1 MHNVGSRSIWRRAG
15 QMLSVLIVATLVVFG
30 LGNNPSRAATPVLNV
45 SITPEKTSY
54 NSGDTQKYTVSWSC
68 TSVTEDCVDSVIKVR
83 IPHAVNQAGDAID
96 KAVAANLAAT
106 AASGTPAVSANI
118 TPGRATTDAY
128 VTYNM
133 GRIPAGNSY
142 QAVITFE
149 MPNSYTP
156 DQSTVSPEVSFTS
169 ADTTVTD
176 DTKVTN
182 HAETTLAL
190 TKKKPTAI
198 GPKGSNVTYSLTPT
212 ITSGTLGPNRGKL
225 AVVNTKLVDKLPSCA
240 VYVSATSQGSTD
252 GSEFTGAEPTY
263 DAATHS
269 LTWDLGTMVPN
280 VVTLTINVTLN
291 YPTTCADTTVTNTAT
306 VTGSPY
312 GDPTKTAAA
321 NSSVSHDFA
330 DRVTYG
336 GTFSKNALQ
345 QFKRGQNGMWLY
357 WYSNTSNMPIVLEYT
372 DYLSCALTSPT
383 DGSTDCANPL
393 MFARGAELNT
403 TSPVEFTYW
412 TNKGNTGTQTLTA
425 SKKFDASGL
434 AADEYITKFH
444 YKQTLNPSENGRFI
458 VQGQINAKTPTTEA
472 GADYVRA
479 DTNSNAWKAGT
490 DPSWVRVQ
498 NCVTDLS
505 MKSEDGTQSIGIPA
519 DNLCDIL
526 LLETSRPSYYNAKST
541 IANSQAAP
549 GQEVTFSIIAN
560 NRTMSAPA
568 QPIIADLLPCGMTY
582 VENSVAGGPRG
593 FNATVD
599 SSRWVTDA
607 SGCSR
612 QLVTVTWPGFKG
624 VDATGVTLRGLVTN
638 KMKPG
643 TYTNQAFIS
652 PAEREYQNADPCFY
666 SGTTD
671 IYDINANGS
680 VTDKV
685 CPVTSGMSVN
695 ELAAAGVVLES
706 LGSVPGSVYMKYND
720 GTSLIRQGENGTFRI
735 TPTNTGNANL
745 SDMTVYGTLPHVGDT
760 AVRTSA
766 SRGSEWA
773 PIMTGPIQV
782 QAGDGIDPS
791 QVSIEYSTSYNPCR
805 GEVMERGKA
814 KADGPAGCDNN
825 WTSNPASWS
834 DVKSY
839 RIYINGKT
847 TPIEGGA
854 SIPLIVPIKA
864 PDNANGVAY
873 ESVAIAATQ
882 ASSNQAVFPSE
893 PFKVAI
899 ASAFDV
905 ALNKSVTSDASAL
918 SPGDEVTFR
927 VDAANTG
934 QGLSANTKV
943 LEKLPD
949 GVTFVKSESFMC
961 PTGYVSGTPD
971 ACEAGAAAGTYD
983 VNSGVW
989 TIGDL
994 TAGSHAS
1001 LYVTVRLNDGTDGK
1015 TITNNVEFKDLPP
1028 YDVNLNNNKAS
1039 TSITVKHR
1047 LAGKV
1052 YFDKNDSSSYTA
1064 GEEGFNGVTVNL
1076 VDAAGAVVATTTT
1089 DADGNYSFAKL
1100 GAGTYTVKVVKDGD
1114 LANLTQTEDPDG
1126 TKDNASGAITLNA
1139 DNPVRENVNFGY
1151 VKKHAI
1157 SGNIYQDENRD
1168 KTKNGDDINLSGVTV
1183 TLVDGSGNVV
1193 ATTTTD
1199 ASGNYNFPGLLDGTY
1214 TVKVDTTGK
1223 LAGFEQTED
1232 PSGAANSQSNPITF
1246 TRNDPDVADV
1256 NFGYAKNYTVTGSV
1270 YYDKD
1275 RNSSMG
1281 TGEQGF
1287 GGITVNLLDK
1297 DGNIAATTTTAADGS
1312 YSFGKLPA
1320 GKYSVEV
1327 EQSDLLKKL
1336 EQTQNSTAQFT
1347 LNNASPS
1354 KDKVDFGFATN
1365 YTLKGTVYRDGNR
1378 SEALDAGEKLYQG
1391 VTVELLNSTGNV
1403 VATTTTDAQGAYKFQ
1418 NLEAGDYK
1426 LRVVKDGA
1434 LADLVQTEDP
1444 DGTADNTSG
1453 VYTLKLEDPI
1463 HENINFG
1470 YVSNN
1475 TIEGS
1480 VYRDDSRNGSQNGNE
1495 PGYTGVTVQLLD
1507 KDGTVISTVTTDANG
1522 HYSFSNL
1529 PDGDY
1534 SIKVVKDGALTDT
1547 EQTEDPDGT
1556 KDNASQK
1563 ITLNEANPKKS
1574 GVNFGYVPDYSIAG
1588 NIYRDSNRSESKDA
1602 SENVFQGVTVN
1613 LVDASGNIVA
1623 TTTTDADGNY
1633 SFSKLPAGDYTVKV
1647 VKDGAIKDMDQ
1658 TEDPDG
1664 TKDNA
1669 SGKISIGADN
1679 PTQTGV
1685 NFGYNPNNIIK
1696 GSVYRDDN
1704 RSSSL
1709 NSGEQGYEGQT
1720 VQLLDENGNVIATT
1734 QTGADGSYSF
1744 EHLADGTYSVKVVK
1758 DGALADTEQ
1767 TEDPDGTKDN
1777 ASEPITLDPTQS
1789 VKEGVNFGYVPDYS
1803 LSGTIYRDE
1812 NRNESHDSTEN
1823 PYAGVTVN
1831 LLDSAGNVV
1840 ATTTT
1845 DANGAYSFSKLP
1857 AGDYRVKVD
1866 TTGTLKGLDQTE
1878 DPDGVADST
1887 SGTISLNNANRTQ
1900 SGVNFGYIENN
1911 SISGTIFRD
1920 EARNGVKDPSDPGF
1934 PSVKVTLLDE
1944 NGNVVETTTTDSN
1957 GAYKFSHL
1965 PDGKYR
1971 VKVDTTGVLNGLEVT
1986 LDPDTLKDSQSEL
1999 IELGESNPTVENVDF
2014 GYMEKEVPPA
2024 PQPPKQPNP
2033 KAVPSKLAR
2042 TGAESGVLGLGV
2054 AALVAGGALLALRRR
2069 GHIS

>member
-1 MHNVGSRSIWRRAG
+1 MQNVGSRSLWRRAG
-15 QMLSVLIVATLVVFG
+15 QMLSIVIVATLVVFG
-30 LGNNPSRAATPVLNV
+30 LGNTPSRAATPVLNV

-54 NSGDTQKYTVSWSC
+54 NSGETQKYTVSWSC
-68 TSVTEDCVDSVIKVR
+68 TSVTEDCVNSVIKVR
-83 IPHAVNQAGDAID
+83 IPHAVNQSGDAVD

-106 AASGTPAVSANI
+106 AASGTPAVSANL
-118 TPGRATTDAY
+118 TQGTATTDAY

-156 DQSTVSPEVSFTS
+156 DQSTVSPDVSFTS
-169 ADTTVTD
+169 GETTVTD
-176 DTKVTN
+176 NTKVTN
-182 HAETTLAL
+182 HAETTLGL

-212 ITSGTLGPNRGKL
+212 ISSGTLGPNRGKL
-225 AVVNTKLVDKLPSCA
+225 AMTNVKLVDKLPSCA
-240 VYVSATSQGSTD
+240 TYVSTTSQGSTD
-252 GSEFTGAEPTY
+252 GSEFTGVEPTY

-269 LTWDLGTMVPN
+269 LTWNLGTLRPN
-280 VVTLTINVTLN
+280 VVDLQLNVTLN
-291 YPTTCADTTVTNTAT
+291 YPTSCADNTVTNTAT

-312 GDPTKTAAA
+312 GDPTKTNSAD
-321 NSSVSHDFA
+321 SSVSHDFA
-330 DRVTYG
+330 DKVTYG

-357 WYSNTSNMPIVLEYT
+357 WYNNTSNMPVVLEYT

-434 AADEYITKFH
+434 ASDEYITKFH
-444 YKQTLNPSENGRFI
+444 YKQTLSPSESGRFI

-505 MKSEDGTQSIGIPA
+505 MKSEDGAHTIGIPA

-549 GQEVTFSIIAN
+549 GQEVTFSIVAN

-582 VENSVAGGPRG
+582 VENSVAGGPKG
-593 FNATVD
+593 YTATVD

-612 QLVTVTWPGFKG
+612 QLVTITWPGFKG
-624 VDATGVTLRGLVTN
+624 VDATSVTLRGLVTN

-671 IYDINANGS
+671 TYDINANGS

-745 SDMTVYGTLPHVGDT
+745 SDMNVYGTLPHVGDT

-791 QVSIEYSTSYNPCR
+791 QVTIEYSTSYNPCR
-805 GEVMERGKA
+805 GEVMERGKS
-814 KADGPAGCDNN
+814 KADAPAGCDNN
-825 WTSNPASWS
+825 WTSNPSSWS

-847 TPIEGGA
+847 NPIEGGA

-905 ALNKSVTSDASAL
+905 VLNKTVSSDASAL

-943 LEKLPD
+943 LEQLPD

-971 ACEAGAAAGTYD
+971 ACEAGDPAGTYD
-983 VNSGVW
+983 AATGVW
-989 TIGDL
+989 TVGDL

-1039 TSITVKHR
+1039 TTITVKHR
-1047 LAGKV
+1047 LSGKV
-1052 YFDKNDSSSYTA
+1052 YFDKNDCSSYTA

-1076 VDAAGAVVATTTT
+1076 VNEAGAVVATTTT
-1089 DADGNYSFAKL
+1089 DADGNYSFTGL
-1100 GAGTYTVKVVKDGD
+1100 NAGTYTVKVVKDGE

-1126 TKDNASGAITLNA
+1126 TKDNASGAITLNT

-1157 SGNIYQDENRD
+1157 SGNIYLDENRD
-1168 KTKNGDDINLSGVTV
+1168 KTKNGDDVNLSGVMV

-1199 ASGNYNFPGLLDGTY
+1199 ASGNYNFPGLTDGTY

-1223 LAGFEQTED
+1223 LAGLEQTED
-1232 PSGAANSQSNPITF
+1232 PSGAKNSQSTPITF
-1246 TRNDPDVADV
+1246 TRNDPDV
-1256 NFGYAKNYTVTGSV
+1256 
-1270 YYDKD
+1270 
-1275 RNSSMG
+1275 
-1281 TGEQGF
+1281 
-1287 GGITVNLLDK
+1287 
-1297 DGNIAATTTTAADGS
+1297 
-1312 YSFGKLPA
+1312 
-1320 GKYSVEV
+1320 
-1327 EQSDLLKKL
+1327 
-1336 EQTQNSTAQFT
+1336 
-1347 LNNASPS
+1347 
-1354 KDKVDFGFATN
+1354 TN
-1365 YTLKGTVYRDGNR
+1365 
-1378 SEALDAGEKLYQG
+1378 
-1391 VTVELLNSTGNV
+1391 
-1403 VATTTTDAQGAYKFQ
+1403 
-1418 NLEAGDYK
+1418 
-1426 LRVVKDGA
+1426 
-1434 LADLVQTEDP
+1434 
-1444 DGTADNTSG
+1444 
-1453 VYTLKLEDPI
+1453 
-1463 HENINFG
+1463 
-1470 YVSNN
+1470 
-1475 TIEGS
+1475 
-1480 VYRDDSRNGSQNGNE
+1480 
-1495 PGYTGVTVQLLD
+1495 
-1507 KDGTVISTVTTDANG
+1507 
-1522 HYSFSNL
+1522 
-1529 PDGDY
+1529 
-1534 SIKVVKDGALTDT
+1534 
-1547 EQTEDPDGT
+1547 
-1556 KDNASQK
+1556 
-1563 ITLNEANPKKS
+1563 
-1574 GVNFGYVPDYSIAG
+1574 VNFGYVPDYSIAG
-1588 NIYRDSNRSESKDA
+1588 NVYRDSNRSESKDA
-1602 SENVFQGVTVN
+1602 TETVFQGVTVN
-1613 LVDASGNIVA
+1613 LVDASGNVVA

-1685 NFGYNPNNIIK
+1685 NFGYNPNNTIK

-1704 RSSSL
+1704 RSSSRDG
-1709 NSGEQGYEGQT
+1709 SEEGYQGQT
-1720 VQLLDENGNVIATT
+1720 VQLLDQDGNVVATT
-1734 QTGADGSYSF
+1734 TTAADGSYSF
-1744 EHLADGTYSVKVVK
+1744 EHLPDGTYSVKAVK
-1758 DGALADTEQ
+1758 DGALTDTEQ

-1803 LSGTIYRDE
+1803 LSGTIYRDG
-1812 NRNESHDSTEN
+1812 NRSASHDSTEN

-1845 DANGAYSFSKLP
+1845 DANGGYSFSKLP

-1878 DPDGVADST
+1878 DPDGIADST
-1887 SGTISLNNANRTQ
+1887 SGTISLNNTNRTQ

-1920 EARNGVKDPSDPGF
+1920 EARNGVKDPSDPRF

-1971 VKVDTTGVLNGLEVT
+1971 VKVDTTGVLNGLEQT

-2014 GYMEKEVPPA
+2014 GYMEKEVPAA

-2033 KAVPSKLAR
+2033 KTPASKLAR
-2042 TGAESGVLGLGV
+2042 TGVEAGVLSVGL
-2054 AALVAGGALLALRRR
+2054 AALIAGGALLALRRR
-2069 GHIS
+2069 GRIS

>member
-1 MHNVGSRSIWRRAG
+1 MQNVGSRSLWRRAG
-15 QMLSVLIVATLVVFG
+15 QMLSIVIVATLVVFG
-30 LGNNPSRAATPVLNV
+30 LGNTPSRAATPVLNV

-54 NSGDTQKYTVSWSC
+54 NSGETQKYTVSWSC

-83 IPHAVNQAGDAID
+83 IPHAVNQSGDAVD

-106 AASGTPAVSANI
+106 AASGTPAVSANL
-118 TPGRATTDAY
+118 TQGTATTDAY

-169 ADTTVTD
+169 GETTVTD

-182 HAETTLAL
+182 HAESTLGL

-212 ITSGTLGPNRGKL
+212 ISSGTLGPNRGKL
-225 AVVNTKLVDKLPSCA
+225 AMTNVKLVDKLPSCA
-240 VYVSATSQGSTD
+240 TYVSTTSQGSTD
-252 GSEFTGAEPTY
+252 GSEFTGVEPTY

-269 LTWDLGTMVPN
+269 LTWNLGTLRPN
-280 VVTLTINVTLN
+280 VVDLQLNVTLN
-291 YPTTCADTTVTNTAT
+291 YPTSCADNTVTNTAT

-312 GDPTKTAAA
+312 GDPTKTNSAD
-321 NSSVSHDFA
+321 SSVSHDFA
-330 DRVTYG
+330 DKVTYG

-357 WYSNTSNMPIVLEYT
+357 WYNNTSNMPVVLEYT

-434 AADEYITKFH
+434 ASDEYITKFH
-444 YKQTLNPSENGRFI
+444 YKQTLSPSESGRFI

-505 MKSEDGTQSIGIPA
+505 MKSEDGAHTIGIPA

-549 GQEVTFSIIAN
+549 GQEVTFSIVAN

-582 VENSVAGGPRG
+582 VENSVAGGPKG
-593 FNATVD
+593 YTATVD

-612 QLVTVTWPGFKG
+612 QLVTITWPGFKG
-624 VDATGVTLRGLVTN
+624 VDATSVTLRGLVTN

-782 QAGDGIDPS
+782 QPGDGIDPS
-791 QVSIEYSTSYNPCR
+791 QVTIEYSTSYNPCR
-805 GEVMERGKA
+805 GEVMERGKS
-814 KADGPAGCDNN
+814 KADAPAGCDNN
-825 WTSNPASWS
+825 WTSNPSSWS

-847 TPIEGGA
+847 NPIEGGA

-905 ALNKSVTSDASAL
+905 ALNKTVSSDASAL

-971 ACEAGAAAGTYD
+971 ACEAGDPAGTYD
-983 VNSGVW
+983 AATGVW

-1015 TITNNVEFKDLPP
+1015 SITNNVEFKDLPP
-1028 YDVNLNNNKAS
+1028 YDVDLNNNKAS
-1039 TSITVKHR
+1039 TTITVKHR
-1047 LAGKV
+1047 LSGKV

-1064 GEEGFNGVTVNL
+1064 GEEGFNGITVNL
-1076 VDAAGAVVATTTT
+1076 VNEAGAVVATTTS
-1089 DADGNYSFAKL
+1089 DADGNYSFTGL
-1100 GAGTYTVKVVKDGD
+1100 NAGTYTVKVVKDGE

-1126 TKDNASGAITLNA
+1126 TKDNASGAITLNT

-1157 SGNIYQDENRD
+1157 SGNIYLDENRD
-1168 KTKNGDDINLSGVTV
+1168 KTKNGNDINLSGVTV

-1199 ASGNYNFPGLLDGTY
+1199 ASGNYNFPGLSDGTY

-1223 LAGFEQTED
+1223 LAGLEQTED
-1232 PSGAANSQSNPITF
+1232 PSGAKNSQSTPITF
-1246 TRNDPDVADV
+1246 TRNDPDVTNV
-1256 NFGYAKNYTVTGSV
+1256 NFGYAK
-1270 YYDKD
+1270 
-1275 RNSSMG
+1275 
-1281 TGEQGF
+1281 
-1287 GGITVNLLDK
+1287 
-1297 DGNIAATTTTAADGS
+1297 
-1312 YSFGKLPA
+1312 
-1320 GKYSVEV
+1320 
-1327 EQSDLLKKL
+1327 
-1336 EQTQNSTAQFT
+1336 
-1347 LNNASPS
+1347 
-1354 KDKVDFGFATN
+1354 
-1365 YTLKGTVYRDGNR
+1365 
-1378 SEALDAGEKLYQG
+1378 
-1391 VTVELLNSTGNV
+1391 
-1403 VATTTTDAQGAYKFQ
+1403 
-1418 NLEAGDYK
+1418 
-1426 LRVVKDGA
+1426 
-1434 LADLVQTEDP
+1434 
-1444 DGTADNTSG
+1444 
-1453 VYTLKLEDPI
+1453 
-1463 HENINFG
+1463 
-1470 YVSNN
+1470 
-1475 TIEGS
+1475 
-1480 VYRDDSRNGSQNGNE
+1480 
-1495 PGYTGVTVQLLD
+1495 
-1507 KDGTVISTVTTDANG
+1507 
-1522 HYSFSNL
+1522 
-1529 PDGDY
+1529 
-1534 SIKVVKDGALTDT
+1534 
-1547 EQTEDPDGT
+1547 
-1556 KDNASQK
+1556 
-1563 ITLNEANPKKS
+1563 
-1574 GVNFGYVPDYSIAG
+1574 DYSIAG
-1588 NIYRDSNRSESKDA
+1588 NVYRDSNRSESKDA
-1602 SENVFQGVTVN
+1602 TETVFQGVTVN
-1613 LVDASGNIVA
+1613 LVDASGNVVA

-1685 NFGYNPNNIIK
+1685 NFGYNPNNTIK

-1704 RSSSL
+1704 RSSSRDG
-1709 NSGEQGYEGQT
+1709 SEEGYQGQT
-1720 VQLLDENGNVIATT
+1720 VQLLDQDGNVVATT
-1734 QTGADGSYSF
+1734 TTAADGSYSF
-1744 EHLADGTYSVKVVK
+1744 EHLPDGTYSVKVVK
-1758 DGALADTEQ
+1758 DGALTDTEQ

-1803 LSGTIYRDE
+1803 LSGTIYRDG
-1812 NRNESHDSTEN
+1812 NRSASHDSTEN

-1845 DANGAYSFSKLP
+1845 DANGGYSFSKLP

-1878 DPDGVADST
+1878 DPDSIADST
-1887 SGTISLNNANRTQ
+1887 SGTISLNNTNRTQ

-1920 EARNGVKDPSDPGF
+1920 EARNAVKDPSDPRF
-1934 PSVKVTLLDE
+1934 PSVKVTLIDE

-1971 VKVDTTGVLNGLEVT
+1971 VKVDTTGVLNGLEQT

-2014 GYMEKEVPPA
+2014 GYMEKEVPAA

-2033 KAVPSKLAR
+2033 KTPGSKLAR
-2042 TGAESGVLGLGV
+2042 TGAEAGVLSVGL
-2054 AALVAGGALLALRRR
+2054 AALIAGGALLALRRR
-2069 GHIS
+2069 GRIS

>member
-1 MHNVGSRSIWRRAG
+1 MQNVGSRSLWRRAG
-15 QMLSVLIVATLVVFG
+15 QMLSIVIVATLVVFG
-30 LGNNPSRAATPVLNV
+30 LGNTPSRAATPVLNV

-54 NSGDTQKYTVSWSC
+54 NSGETQKYTVSWSC
-68 TSVTEDCVDSVIKVR
+68 TSVTEDCVNSVIKVR
-83 IPHAVNQAGDAID
+83 IPHAVNQSGDAVD

-106 AASGTPAVSANI
+106 AASGTPAVSANL
-118 TPGRATTDAY
+118 TQGTATTDAY

-156 DQSTVSPEVSFTS
+156 DQSTVSPDVSFTS
-169 ADTTVTD
+169 GETTVTD
-176 DTKVTN
+176 NTKVTN
-182 HAETTLAL
+182 HAETTLGL

-212 ITSGTLGPNRGKL
+212 ISSGTLGPNRGKL
-225 AVVNTKLVDKLPSCA
+225 AMTNVKLVDKLPSCA
-240 VYVSATSQGSTD
+240 TYVSTTSQGSTD
-252 GSEFTGAEPTY
+252 GSEFTGVEPTY

-269 LTWDLGTMVPN
+269 LTWNLGTLRPN
-280 VVTLTINVTLN
+280 VVDLQLNVTLN
-291 YPTTCADTTVTNTAT
+291 YPTSCADNTVTNTAT

-312 GDPTKTAAA
+312 GDPTKT
-321 NSSVSHDFA
+321 NSADSTVSHDFA
-330 DRVTYG
+330 DKVTYG

-357 WYSNTSNMPIVLEYT
+357 WYNNTSNMPVVLEYT

-434 AADEYITKFH
+434 ASDEYITKFH
-444 YKQTLNPSENGRFI
+444 YKQTLSPSESGRFI

-505 MKSEDGTQSIGIPA
+505 MKSEDGAHTIGIPA

-549 GQEVTFSIIAN
+549 GQEVTFSIVAN

-582 VENSVAGGPRG
+582 VENSVAGGPKG
-593 FNATVD
+593 YTATVD

-612 QLVTVTWPGFKG
+612 QLVTITWPGFKG
-624 VDATGVTLRGLVTN
+624 VDATSVTLRGLVTN

-745 SDMTVYGTLPHVGDT
+745 SDMNVYGTLPHVGDT

-791 QVSIEYSTSYNPCR
+791 QVTIEYSTSYNPCR
-805 GEVMERGKA
+805 GEVMERGKS
-814 KADGPAGCDNN
+814 KADAPAGCDNN
-825 WTSNPASWS
+825 WTSNPSSWS

-847 TPIEGGA
+847 NPIEGGA

-905 ALNKSVTSDASAL
+905 VLNKTVSSDASAL

-943 LEKLPD
+943 LEQLPD

-971 ACEAGAAAGTYD
+971 ACEAGDPAGTYD
-983 VNSGVW
+983 AATGVW
-989 TIGDL
+989 TVGDL

-1039 TSITVKHR
+1039 TTITVKHR
-1047 LAGKV
+1047 LSGKV

-1076 VDAAGAVVATTTT
+1076 VNEAGAVVATTTT
-1089 DADGNYSFAKL
+1089 DADGNYSFTGL
-1100 GAGTYTVKVVKDGD
+1100 NAGTYTVKVVKDGE

-1126 TKDNASGAITLNA
+1126 TKDNASGAITLNT

-1157 SGNIYQDENRD
+1157 SGNIYLDENRD
-1168 KTKNGDDINLSGVTV
+1168 KTKNGDDVNLSGVMV

-1199 ASGNYNFPGLLDGTY
+1199 ASGNYNFPGLTDGTY

-1223 LAGFEQTED
+1223 LAGLEQTED
-1232 PSGAANSQSNPITF
+1232 PSGAKNSQSTPITF
-1246 TRNDPDVADV
+1246 TRNDPDV
-1256 NFGYAKNYTVTGSV
+1256 
-1270 YYDKD
+1270 
-1275 RNSSMG
+1275 
-1281 TGEQGF
+1281 
-1287 GGITVNLLDK
+1287 
-1297 DGNIAATTTTAADGS
+1297 
-1312 YSFGKLPA
+1312 
-1320 GKYSVEV
+1320 
-1327 EQSDLLKKL
+1327 
-1336 EQTQNSTAQFT
+1336 
-1347 LNNASPS
+1347 
-1354 KDKVDFGFATN
+1354 TN
-1365 YTLKGTVYRDGNR
+1365 
-1378 SEALDAGEKLYQG
+1378 
-1391 VTVELLNSTGNV
+1391 
-1403 VATTTTDAQGAYKFQ
+1403 
-1418 NLEAGDYK
+1418 
-1426 LRVVKDGA
+1426 
-1434 LADLVQTEDP
+1434 
-1444 DGTADNTSG
+1444 
-1453 VYTLKLEDPI
+1453 
-1463 HENINFG
+1463 
-1470 YVSNN
+1470 
-1475 TIEGS
+1475 
-1480 VYRDDSRNGSQNGNE
+1480 
-1495 PGYTGVTVQLLD
+1495 
-1507 KDGTVISTVTTDANG
+1507 
-1522 HYSFSNL
+1522 
-1529 PDGDY
+1529 
-1534 SIKVVKDGALTDT
+1534 
-1547 EQTEDPDGT
+1547 
-1556 KDNASQK
+1556 
-1563 ITLNEANPKKS
+1563 
-1574 GVNFGYVPDYSIAG
+1574 VNFGYVPDYSIAG
-1588 NIYRDSNRSESKDA
+1588 NVYRDSNRSESKDA
-1602 SENVFQGVTVN
+1602 TETVFQGVTVN
-1613 LVDASGNIVA
+1613 LVDASGNVVA

-1685 NFGYNPNNIIK
+1685 NFGYNPNNTIK

-1704 RSSSL
+1704 RSSSRDG
-1709 NSGEQGYEGQT
+1709 SEEGYQGQT
-1720 VQLLDENGNVIATT
+1720 VQLLDQDGNVVATT
-1734 QTGADGSYSF
+1734 TTAADGSYSF
-1744 EHLADGTYSVKVVK
+1744 EHLPDGTYSVKVVK
-1758 DGALADTEQ
+1758 DGALTDTEQ

-1803 LSGTIYRDE
+1803 LSGTIYRDG
-1812 NRNESHDSTEN
+1812 NRSASHDSTEN

-1845 DANGAYSFSKLP
+1845 DANGGYSFSKLP

-1887 SGTISLNNANRTQ
+1887 SGTISLNNTNRTQ

-1920 EARNGVKDPSDPGF
+1920 EARNGVKDPSDPRF

-1965 PDGKYR
+1965 HAGKYR

-1999 IELGESNPTVENVDF
+1999 IELGKSNPTVENVDF
-2014 GYMEKEVPPA
+2014 GYMEKEVPAA

-2033 KAVPSKLAR
+2033 KTPGSKLAR
-2042 TGAESGVLGLGV
+2042 TGVEVGVLSVGL
-2054 AALVAGGALLALRRR
+2054 AALIAGGALLALRRR
-2069 GHIS
+2069 GRIS

>member
-1 MHNVGSRSIWRRAG
+1 MQNVGSRSLWRRAG
-15 QMLSVLIVATLVVFG
+15 QMLSILIVATLVVFG
-30 LGNNPSRAATPVLNV
+30 LGNTPSRAATPVLNV

-68 TSVTEDCVDSVIKVR
+68 TSVTEDCVNSVIKVR
-83 IPHAVNQAGDAID
+83 IPHAVNQSGDAVD

-106 AASGTPAVSANI
+106 AASGTPAVSANL
-118 TPGRATTDAY
+118 TQGTATTDAY

-156 DQSTVSPEVSFTS
+156 DQSTVSPDVSFTS
-169 ADTTVTD
+169 GETTVTD

-182 HAETTLAL
+182 HAESTLGL

-212 ITSGTLGPNRGKL
+212 ISSGTLGPNRGKL
-225 AVVNTKLVDKLPSCA
+225 AMTNVKLVDKLPSCA
-240 VYVSATSQGSTD
+240 TYVSTTSQGSTD
-252 GSEFTGAEPTY
+252 GSEFTGVEPTY

-269 LTWDLGTMVPN
+269 LTWNLGTLRPN
-280 VVTLTINVTLN
+280 VVDLQLNVTLN
-291 YPTTCADTTVTNTAT
+291 YPTSCADNTVTNTAT

-312 GDPTKTAAA
+312 GDPTKTNSAD
-321 NSSVSHDFA
+321 SSVSHDFA
-330 DRVTYG
+330 DKVTYG

-357 WYSNTSNMPIVLEYT
+357 WYNNTSNMPVVLEYT

-434 AADEYITKFH
+434 ASDEYITKFH
-444 YKQTLNPSENGRFI
+444 YKQTLSPSESGRFI

-505 MKSEDGTQSIGIPA
+505 MKSEDGAHTIGIPA

-549 GQEVTFSIIAN
+549 GQEVTFSIVAN

-582 VENSVAGGPRG
+582 VENSVAGGPKG
-593 FNATVD
+593 YTATVD

-612 QLVTVTWPGFKG
+612 QLVTITWPGFKG
-624 VDATGVTLRGLVTN
+624 VDATSVTLRGLVTN

-671 IYDINANGS
+671 TYDINANGS

-791 QVSIEYSTSYNPCR
+791 QVTIEYSTSYNPCR
-805 GEVMERGKA
+805 GEVMERGKS
-814 KADGPAGCDNN
+814 KADAPAGCDNN
-825 WTSNPASWS
+825 WTSNPSSWS

-847 TPIEGGA
+847 NPIEGGA

-905 ALNKSVTSDASAL
+905 VLNKTVSSDASAL

-943 LEKLPD
+943 LEQLPD

-971 ACEAGAAAGTYD
+971 ACEAGDPAGTYD
-983 VNSGVW
+983 AATGVW
-989 TIGDL
+989 TVGDL

-1039 TSITVKHR
+1039 TTITVKHR
-1047 LAGKV
+1047 LSGKV

-1076 VDAAGAVVATTTT
+1076 VNEAGAVVATTTT
-1089 DADGNYSFAKL
+1089 DADGNYSFTGL
-1100 GAGTYTVKVVKDGD
+1100 NAGTYTVKVVKDGE

-1126 TKDNASGAITLNA
+1126 TKDNASGAITLNT

-1157 SGNIYQDENRD
+1157 SGNIYLDENRD
-1168 KTKNGDDINLSGVTV
+1168 KTKNGDDVNLSGVTV

-1199 ASGNYNFPGLLDGTY
+1199 ASGNYNFPGLTDGTY

-1223 LAGFEQTED
+1223 LAGLEQTED
-1232 PSGAANSQSNPITF
+1232 PSGAKNSQSTPITF
-1246 TRNDPDVADV
+1246 TRNDPDVTNV
-1256 NFGYAKNYTVTGSV
+1256 NFGYAK
-1270 YYDKD
+1270 
-1275 RNSSMG
+1275 
-1281 TGEQGF
+1281 
-1287 GGITVNLLDK
+1287 
-1297 DGNIAATTTTAADGS
+1297 
-1312 YSFGKLPA
+1312 
-1320 GKYSVEV
+1320 
-1327 EQSDLLKKL
+1327 
-1336 EQTQNSTAQFT
+1336 
-1347 LNNASPS
+1347 
-1354 KDKVDFGFATN
+1354 
-1365 YTLKGTVYRDGNR
+1365 
-1378 SEALDAGEKLYQG
+1378 
-1391 VTVELLNSTGNV
+1391 
-1403 VATTTTDAQGAYKFQ
+1403 
-1418 NLEAGDYK
+1418 
-1426 LRVVKDGA
+1426 
-1434 LADLVQTEDP
+1434 
-1444 DGTADNTSG
+1444 
-1453 VYTLKLEDPI
+1453 
-1463 HENINFG
+1463 
-1470 YVSNN
+1470 
-1475 TIEGS
+1475 
-1480 VYRDDSRNGSQNGNE
+1480 
-1495 PGYTGVTVQLLD
+1495 
-1507 KDGTVISTVTTDANG
+1507 
-1522 HYSFSNL
+1522 
-1529 PDGDY
+1529 
-1534 SIKVVKDGALTDT
+1534 
-1547 EQTEDPDGT
+1547 
-1556 KDNASQK
+1556 
-1563 ITLNEANPKKS
+1563 
-1574 GVNFGYVPDYSIAG
+1574 DYSIAG
-1588 NIYRDSNRSESKDA
+1588 NVYRDSNRSESKDA
-1602 SENVFQGVTVN
+1602 TETVFQGVTVN
-1613 LVDASGNIVA
+1613 LVDASGNVVA

-1685 NFGYNPNNIIK
+1685 NFGYNPNNTIK

-1704 RSSSL
+1704 RSSSRDG
-1709 NSGEQGYEGQT
+1709 SEEGYQGQT
-1720 VQLLDENGNVIATT
+1720 VQLLDQDGNVVATT
-1734 QTGADGSYSF
+1734 TTAADGSYSF
-1744 EHLADGTYSVKVVK
+1744 EHLPDGTYSVKAVK
-1758 DGALADTEQ
+1758 DGALTDTEQ

-1789 VKEGVNFGYVPDYS
+1789 VKEGVNFSYVPDYS
-1803 LSGTIYRDE
+1803 LSGTIYRDG
-1812 NRNESHDSTEN
+1812 NRSASHDSTEN

-1845 DANGAYSFSKLP
+1845 DANGGYSFSKLP

-1878 DPDGVADST
+1878 DPDGIADST
-1887 SGTISLNNANRTQ
+1887 SGTISLNNTNRTQ

-1971 VKVDTTGVLNGLEVT
+1971 VKVDTTGVLNGLEQT

-2014 GYMEKEVPPA
+2014 GYMEKEVPAA

-2033 KAVPSKLAR
+2033 KTPGSKLAR
-2042 TGAESGVLGLGV
+2042 TGAEAGVLSVGL
-2054 AALVAGGALLALRRR
+2054 AALIAGGALLALRRR
-2069 GHIS
+2069 GRIS

>member
-1 MHNVGSRSIWRRAG
+1 MQNVGSRSLWRRAG
-15 QMLSVLIVATLVVFG
+15 QMLSILIVATLVVFG
-30 LGNNPSRAATPVLNV
+30 LGNTPSRAATPVLNV

-68 TSVTEDCVDSVIKVR
+68 TSVTEDCVNSVIKVR
-83 IPHAVNQAGDAID
+83 IPHAVNQSGDAVD

-106 AASGTPAVSANI
+106 AASGTPAVSANL
-118 TPGRATTDAY
+118 TQGTATTDAY

-156 DQSTVSPEVSFTS
+156 DQSTVSPDVSFTS
-169 ADTTVTD
+169 GETTVTD

-182 HAETTLAL
+182 HAETTLGL

-212 ITSGTLGPNRGKL
+212 ISSGTLGPNRGKL
-225 AVVNTKLVDKLPSCA
+225 AMTNVKLVDKLPSCA
-240 VYVSATSQGSTD
+240 TYVSTTSQGSTD
-252 GSEFTGAEPTY
+252 GSEFTGVEPTY

-269 LTWDLGTMVPN
+269 LTWNLGTLRPN
-280 VVTLTINVTLN
+280 VVDLQLNVTLN
-291 YPTTCADTTVTNTAT
+291 YPTSCADNTVTNTAT

-312 GDPTKTAAA
+312 GDPTKTNSAD
-321 NSSVSHDFA
+321 SSVSHDFA
-330 DRVTYG
+330 DKVTYG

-357 WYSNTSNMPIVLEYT
+357 WYNNTSNMPVVLEYT

-434 AADEYITKFH
+434 ASDEYITKFH
-444 YKQTLNPSENGRFI
+444 YKQTLSPSESGRFI

-505 MKSEDGTQSIGIPA
+505 MKSEDGAHTIGIPA

-549 GQEVTFSIIAN
+549 GQEVTFSIVAN

-582 VENSVAGGPRG
+582 VENSVAGGPKG
-593 FNATVD
+593 YTATVD

-612 QLVTVTWPGFKG
+612 QLVTITWPGFKG
-624 VDATGVTLRGLVTN
+624 VDATSVTLRGLVTN

-791 QVSIEYSTSYNPCR
+791 QVTIEYSTSYNPCR
-805 GEVMERGKA
+805 GEVMERGKSE
-814 KADGPAGCDNN
+814 ADAPAGCDNN
-825 WTSNPASWS
+825 WTSNPSSWS

-847 TPIEGGA
+847 NPIEGGA
-854 SIPLIVPIKA
+854 SIPLVVPIKA

-905 ALNKSVTSDASAL
+905 VLNKTVSSDASAL

-943 LEKLPD
+943 LEQLPD

-971 ACEAGAAAGTYD
+971 ACEAGDPAGTYD
-983 VNSGVW
+983 AATGVW
-989 TIGDL
+989 TVGDL

-1001 LYVTVRLNDGTDGK
+1001 LYVTVRLNDGIDGK

-1039 TSITVKHR
+1039 TTITVKHR
-1047 LAGKV
+1047 LSGKV

-1076 VDAAGAVVATTTT
+1076 VNEAGAVVATTTT
-1089 DADGNYSFAKL
+1089 DADGNYSFTGL
-1100 GAGTYTVKVVKDGD
+1100 NSGTYTVKVVKDGE

-1126 TKDNASGAITLNA
+1126 TKDNASGAITLNT

-1157 SGNIYQDENRD
+1157 SGNIYLDENRD
-1168 KTKNGDDINLSGVTV
+1168 KTKNGDDVNLSGVTV

-1199 ASGNYNFPGLLDGTY
+1199 ASGNYNFPGLTDGTY

-1223 LAGFEQTED
+1223 LAGLEQTED
-1232 PSGAANSQSNPITF
+1232 PSGAKNSQSTPITF
-1246 TRNDPDVADV
+1246 TRNDPD
-1256 NFGYAKNYTVTGSV
+1256 
-1270 YYDKD
+1270 
-1275 RNSSMG
+1275 
-1281 TGEQGF
+1281 
-1287 GGITVNLLDK
+1287 
-1297 DGNIAATTTTAADGS
+1297 
-1312 YSFGKLPA
+1312 
-1320 GKYSVEV
+1320 
-1327 EQSDLLKKL
+1327 
-1336 EQTQNSTAQFT
+1336 
-1347 LNNASPS
+1347 
-1354 KDKVDFGFATN
+1354 ATN
-1365 YTLKGTVYRDGNR
+1365 
-1378 SEALDAGEKLYQG
+1378 
-1391 VTVELLNSTGNV
+1391 
-1403 VATTTTDAQGAYKFQ
+1403 
-1418 NLEAGDYK
+1418 
-1426 LRVVKDGA
+1426 
-1434 LADLVQTEDP
+1434 
-1444 DGTADNTSG
+1444 
-1453 VYTLKLEDPI
+1453 
-1463 HENINFG
+1463 
-1470 YVSNN
+1470 
-1475 TIEGS
+1475 
-1480 VYRDDSRNGSQNGNE
+1480 
-1495 PGYTGVTVQLLD
+1495 
-1507 KDGTVISTVTTDANG
+1507 
-1522 HYSFSNL
+1522 
-1529 PDGDY
+1529 
-1534 SIKVVKDGALTDT
+1534 
-1547 EQTEDPDGT
+1547 
-1556 KDNASQK
+1556 
-1563 ITLNEANPKKS
+1563 
-1574 GVNFGYVPDYSIAG
+1574 VNFGYVPDYSIAG
-1588 NIYRDSNRSESKDA
+1588 NVYRDSNRSESKDA
-1602 SENVFQGVTVN
+1602 TETVFQGVTVN
-1613 LVDASGNIVA
+1613 LVDASGNVVA

-1685 NFGYNPNNIIK
+1685 NFGYNPNNTIK

-1704 RSSSL
+1704 RSSSRDG
-1709 NSGEQGYEGQT
+1709 SEEGYQGQT
-1720 VQLLDENGNVIATT
+1720 VQLLDQDGNVVATT
-1734 QTGADGSYSF
+1734 TTAADGSYSF
-1744 EHLADGTYSVKVVK
+1744 EHLPDGTYSVKAVK
-1758 DGALADTEQ
+1758 DGALTDTEQ

-1803 LSGTIYRDE
+1803 LSGTIYRDG
-1812 NRNESHDSTEN
+1812 NRSASHDSTEN

-1845 DANGAYSFSKLP
+1845 DANGGYSFSKLP

-1887 SGTISLNNANRTQ
+1887 SGTISLNNTNRTQ

-1920 EARNGVKDPSDPGF
+1920 EARNGVKDPSDPRF
-1934 PSVKVTLLDE
+1934 PSVKVTLIDE

-1971 VKVDTTGVLNGLEVT
+1971 VKVDTTGVLNGLEQT

-2014 GYMEKEVPPA
+2014 GYMEKEVPAA

-2033 KAVPSKLAR
+2033 KTPGSKLAR
-2042 TGAESGVLGLGV
+2042 TGAEAGVLSVGL
-2054 AALVAGGALLALRRR
+2054 AALIAGGALLALRRR
-2069 GHIS
+2069 GRIS

>member
-1 MHNVGSRSIWRRAG
+1 MQNVGSRSLWRRAG
-15 QMLSVLIVATLVVFG
+15 QMLSILIVATLVVFG
-30 LGNNPSRAATPVLNV
+30 LGNTPSRAATPVLNV

-83 IPHAVNQAGDAID
+83 IPHAVNQSGDAVD

-106 AASGTPAVSANI
+106 AASGTPAVSANL
-118 TPGRATTDAY
+118 TQGTATTDAY

-156 DQSTVSPEVSFTS
+156 DQSTVSPDVSFTS
-169 ADTTVTD
+169 GETTVTD

-182 HAETTLAL
+182 HAETTLGL

-212 ITSGTLGPNRGKL
+212 ISSGTLGPNRGKL
-225 AVVNTKLVDKLPSCA
+225 AMTNVKLVDKLPSCA
-240 VYVSATSQGSTD
+240 TYVSTTSQGSTD
-252 GSEFTGAEPTY
+252 GSEFTGVDPTY

-269 LTWDLGTMVPN
+269 LTWNLGTLRPN
-280 VVTLTINVTLN
+280 VVDLQLNVTLN
-291 YPTTCADTTVTNTAT
+291 YPTSCADNTVTNTAT

-312 GDPTKTAAA
+312 GDPTKT
-321 NSSVSHDFA
+321 NSADSTVSHDFA
-330 DRVTYG
+330 DKVTYG

-357 WYSNTSNMPIVLEYT
+357 WYNNTSNMPVVLEYT

-434 AADEYITKFH
+434 ASDEYITKFH
-444 YKQTLNPSENGRFI
+444 YKQTLSPSESGRFI

-505 MKSEDGTQSIGIPA
+505 MKSEDGAHTIGIPA

-541 IANSQAAP
+541 IANSQATP
-549 GQEVTFSIIAN
+549 GQEVTFSIVAN

-582 VENSVAGGPRG
+582 VENSVAGGPKG
-593 FNATVD
+593 YTATVD

-612 QLVTVTWPGFKG
+612 QLVTITWPGFKG
-624 VDATGVTLRGLVTN
+624 VDATSVTLRGLVTN

-782 QAGDGIDPS
+782 QPGDGIDPS
-791 QVSIEYSTSYNPCR
+791 QVTIEYSTSYNPCR
-805 GEVMERGKA
+805 GEVMERGKS
-814 KADGPAGCDNN
+814 KADAPAGCDNN
-825 WTSNPASWS
+825 WTSNPSSWS

-847 TPIEGGA
+847 NPIEGGA

-873 ESVAIAATQ
+873 ESVAVAATQ

-905 ALNKSVTSDASAL
+905 ALNKTVSSDASAL

-943 LEKLPD
+943 SEKLPD

-971 ACEAGAAAGTYD
+971 ACEAGDPAGTYD
-983 VNSGVW
+983 AATGVW

-1015 TITNNVEFKDLPP
+1015 SITNNVEFKDLPP

-1039 TSITVKHR
+1039 TTITVKHR
-1047 LAGKV
+1047 LSGKV

-1076 VDAAGAVVATTTT
+1076 VNEAGAVVATTTT
-1089 DADGNYSFAKL
+1089 DADGNYSFTGL
-1100 GAGTYTVKVVKDGD
+1100 NAGTYTVKVVKDGE

-1126 TKDNASGAITLNA
+1126 TKDNASGAITLNT

-1157 SGNIYQDENRD
+1157 SGNIYLDENRD

-1193 ATTTTD
+1193 ATTTD
-1199 ASGNYNFPGLLDGTY
+1199 ASGNYNFSGLSDGTY

-1223 LAGFEQTED
+1223 LAGLEQTED
-1232 PSGAANSQSNPITF
+1232 PSGAKNSQSMPITF
-1246 TRNDPDVADV
+1246 TRNDPDVTNV
-1256 NFGYAKNYTVTGSV
+1256 NFGYAK
-1270 YYDKD
+1270 
-1275 RNSSMG
+1275 
-1281 TGEQGF
+1281 
-1287 GGITVNLLDK
+1287 
-1297 DGNIAATTTTAADGS
+1297 
-1312 YSFGKLPA
+1312 
-1320 GKYSVEV
+1320 
-1327 EQSDLLKKL
+1327 
-1336 EQTQNSTAQFT
+1336 
-1347 LNNASPS
+1347 
-1354 KDKVDFGFATN
+1354 
-1365 YTLKGTVYRDGNR
+1365 
-1378 SEALDAGEKLYQG
+1378 
-1391 VTVELLNSTGNV
+1391 
-1403 VATTTTDAQGAYKFQ
+1403 
-1418 NLEAGDYK
+1418 
-1426 LRVVKDGA
+1426 
-1434 LADLVQTEDP
+1434 
-1444 DGTADNTSG
+1444 
-1453 VYTLKLEDPI
+1453 
-1463 HENINFG
+1463 
-1470 YVSNN
+1470 
-1475 TIEGS
+1475 
-1480 VYRDDSRNGSQNGNE
+1480 
-1495 PGYTGVTVQLLD
+1495 
-1507 KDGTVISTVTTDANG
+1507 
-1522 HYSFSNL
+1522 
-1529 PDGDY
+1529 
-1534 SIKVVKDGALTDT
+1534 
-1547 EQTEDPDGT
+1547 
-1556 KDNASQK
+1556 
-1563 ITLNEANPKKS
+1563 
-1574 GVNFGYVPDYSIAG
+1574 DYSIAG
-1588 NIYRDSNRSESKDA
+1588 NVYRDSNRSESKDA
-1602 SENVFQGVTVN
+1602 TETVFQGVTVN
-1613 LVDASGNIVA
+1613 LVDASGNVVA

-1685 NFGYNPNNIIK
+1685 NFGYNPNNTIK

-1704 RSSSL
+1704 RSSSRDG
-1709 NSGEQGYEGQT
+1709 SEEGYQGQT
-1720 VQLLDENGNVIATT
+1720 VQLLDRDGNVVATT
-1734 QTGADGSYSF
+1734 TTSADGSYSF
-1744 EHLADGTYSVKVVK
+1744 EHLPDGTYSVKVVK
-1758 DGALADTEQ
+1758 DGALTDTEQ

-1803 LSGTIYRDE
+1803 
-1812 NRNESHDSTEN
+1812 
-1823 PYAGVTVN
+1823 
-1831 LLDSAGNVV
+1831 
-1840 ATTTT
+1840 
-1845 DANGAYSFSKLP
+1845 
-1857 AGDYRVKVD
+1857 
-1866 TTGTLKGLDQTE
+1866 
-1878 DPDGVADST
+1878 
-1887 SGTISLNNANRTQ
+1887 
-1900 SGVNFGYIENN
+1900 
-1911 SISGTIFRD
+1911 ISGTIFRD
-1920 EARNGVKDPSDPGF
+1920 EARNGVKDPSDPRF

-1965 PDGKYR
+1965 PAGKYR
-1971 VKVDTTGVLNGLEVT
+1971 VKVDTTGVLNGLEQT
-1986 LDPDTLKDSQSEL
+1986 FDPDTLKDSQSEL
-1999 IELGESNPTVENVDF
+1999 IELGKSNPTVENVDF
-2014 GYMEKEVPPA
+2014 GYMEKEVPAA

-2033 KAVPSKLAR
+2033 KTPGSKLAR
-2042 TGAESGVLGLGV
+2042 TGVEAGVLSVGL

-2069 GHIS
+2069 GRIS

>member
-1 MHNVGSRSIWRRAG
+1 MQNVGSRSLWRRAG
-15 QMLSVLIVATLVVFG
+15 QMLSIVIVATLVVFG
-30 LGNNPSRAATPVLNV
+30 LGNTPSRAATPVLNV

-54 NSGDTQKYTVSWSC
+54 NSGETQKYTVSWSC
-68 TSVTEDCVDSVIKVR
+68 TSVTEDCVNSVIKVR
-83 IPHAVNQAGDAID
+83 IPHAVNQSGDAVD

-106 AASGTPAVSANI
+106 AASGTPAVSANL
-118 TPGRATTDAY
+118 TQGTATTDAY

-156 DQSTVSPEVSFTS
+156 DQSTVSPDVSFTS
-169 ADTTVTD
+169 GETTVTD
-176 DTKVTN
+176 NTKVTN
-182 HAETTLAL
+182 HAETTLGL

-212 ITSGTLGPNRGKL
+212 ISSGTLGPNLGKL
-225 AVVNTKLVDKLPSCA
+225 AMTNVKLVDKLPSCA
-240 VYVSATSQGSTD
+240 TYVSTTSQGSTD
-252 GSEFTGAEPTY
+252 GSEFTGVEPTY

-269 LTWDLGTMVPN
+269 LTWNLGTLRPN
-280 VVTLTINVTLN
+280 VVDLQLNVTLN
-291 YPTTCADTTVTNTAT
+291 YPTSCADNTVTNTAT

-312 GDPTKTAAA
+312 GDPTKTNSAD
-321 NSSVSHDFA
+321 SSVSHDFA
-330 DRVTYG
+330 DKVTYG

-357 WYSNTSNMPIVLEYT
+357 WYNNTSNMPVVLEYT

-434 AADEYITKFH
+434 ASDEYITKFH
-444 YKQTLNPSENGRFI
+444 YKQTLSPSESGRFI

-505 MKSEDGTQSIGIPA
+505 MKSEDGAHTIGIPA

-549 GQEVTFSIIAN
+549 GQEVTFSIVAN
-560 NRTMSAPA
+560 NRTMSALA

-582 VENSVAGGPRG
+582 VENSVAGGPKG
-593 FNATVD
+593 YTATVD

-612 QLVTVTWPGFKG
+612 QLVTITWPGFKG
-624 VDATGVTLRGLVTN
+624 VDATSVTLRGLVTN

-671 IYDINANGS
+671 TYDINANGS

-791 QVSIEYSTSYNPCR
+791 QVTIEYSTSYNPCR
-805 GEVMERGKA
+805 GEVMERGKS
-814 KADGPAGCDNN
+814 KADAPAGCDNN
-825 WTSNPASWS
+825 WTSNPSSWS

-847 TPIEGGA
+847 NPIEGGA

-893 PFKVAI
+893 PFKVAV

-905 ALNKSVTSDASAL
+905 VLNKTVSSDASAL

-971 ACEAGAAAGTYD
+971 ACEAGDPAGTYD
-983 VNSGVW
+983 AATGVW
-989 TIGDL
+989 TVGDL

-1001 LYVTVRLNDGTDGK
+1001 LHVTVRLNDGTDGK

-1039 TSITVKHR
+1039 TTITVKHR
-1047 LAGKV
+1047 LSGKV

-1076 VDAAGAVVATTTT
+1076 VNEAGAVAATTTT
-1089 DADGNYSFAKL
+1089 DADGNYSFTGL
-1100 GAGTYTVKVVKDGD
+1100 NAGTYTVKVVKDGE

-1126 TKDNASGAITLNA
+1126 TKDNASGAITLNT

-1157 SGNIYQDENRD
+1157 SGNIYLDENRD
-1168 KTKNGDDINLSGVTV
+1168 KTKNGDDLNLSGVTV

-1199 ASGNYNFPGLLDGTY
+1199 ASGNYNFLGLADGTY

-1223 LAGFEQTED
+1223 LAGLEQTED
-1232 PSGAANSQSNPITF
+1232 PSGAKNSQSTPITF
-1246 TRNDPDVADV
+1246 TRNDPDVTNV
-1256 NFGYAKNYTVTGSV
+1256 NFGYAK
-1270 YYDKD
+1270 
-1275 RNSSMG
+1275 
-1281 TGEQGF
+1281 
-1287 GGITVNLLDK
+1287 
-1297 DGNIAATTTTAADGS
+1297 
-1312 YSFGKLPA
+1312 
-1320 GKYSVEV
+1320 
-1327 EQSDLLKKL
+1327 
-1336 EQTQNSTAQFT
+1336 
-1347 LNNASPS
+1347 
-1354 KDKVDFGFATN
+1354 
-1365 YTLKGTVYRDGNR
+1365 
-1378 SEALDAGEKLYQG
+1378 
-1391 VTVELLNSTGNV
+1391 
-1403 VATTTTDAQGAYKFQ
+1403 
-1418 NLEAGDYK
+1418 
-1426 LRVVKDGA
+1426 
-1434 LADLVQTEDP
+1434 
-1444 DGTADNTSG
+1444 
-1453 VYTLKLEDPI
+1453 
-1463 HENINFG
+1463 
-1470 YVSNN
+1470 
-1475 TIEGS
+1475 
-1480 VYRDDSRNGSQNGNE
+1480 
-1495 PGYTGVTVQLLD
+1495 
-1507 KDGTVISTVTTDANG
+1507 
-1522 HYSFSNL
+1522 
-1529 PDGDY
+1529 
-1534 SIKVVKDGALTDT
+1534 
-1547 EQTEDPDGT
+1547 
-1556 KDNASQK
+1556 
-1563 ITLNEANPKKS
+1563 
-1574 GVNFGYVPDYSIAG
+1574 DYSIAG
-1588 NIYRDSNRSESKDA
+1588 NVYRDSNRSESKDA
-1602 SENVFQGVTVN
+1602 SETVFQGVTVN
-1613 LVDASGNIVA
+1613 LVDASGNVVA

-1685 NFGYNPNNIIK
+1685 NFGYNPNNTIK

-1704 RSSSL
+1704 RSSSRDG
-1709 NSGEQGYEGQT
+1709 SEEGYQGQT
-1720 VQLLDENGNVIATT
+1720 VQLLDQDGNVVATT
-1734 QTGADGSYSF
+1734 MTAADGSYSF
-1744 EHLADGTYSVKVVK
+1744 EHLPDGTYSVKVVK
-1758 DGALADTEQ
+1758 DGALTDTEQ

-1803 LSGTIYRDE
+1803 LSGTIYRDG
-1812 NRNESHDSTEN
+1812 NRSASHDSTEN

-1845 DANGAYSFSKLP
+1845 DANGGYSFSKLP

-1878 DPDGVADST
+1878 DPDGIADST
-1887 SGTISLNNANRTQ
+1887 SGTISLNNTNRTQ

-1920 EARNGVKDPSDPGF
+1920 EARNAVKDPSDPRF
-1934 PSVKVTLLDE
+1934 PSVKVTLIDE

-1971 VKVDTTGVLNGLEVT
+1971 VKVDTTGVLNGLEQT

-2014 GYMEKEVPPA
+2014 GYMEKEVPAA

-2033 KAVPSKLAR
+2033 KTPGSKLAR
-2042 TGAESGVLGLGV
+2042 TGAEAGVLSVGL
-2054 AALVAGGALLALRRR
+2054 AALIAGGALLALRRR
-2069 GHIS
+2069 GRIS

>member
-1 MHNVGSRSIWRRAG
+1 MQNVGSRSLWRRAG
-15 QMLSVLIVATLVVFG
+15 QMLSIVIVATLVVFG
-30 LGNNPSRAATPVLNV
+30 LGNTPSRAATPVLNV

-54 NSGDTQKYTVSWSC
+54 NSGETQKYTVSWSC
-68 TSVTEDCVDSVIKVR
+68 TSVTEDCVNSVIKVR
-83 IPHAVNQAGDAID
+83 IPHAVNQSGDAVD

-106 AASGTPAVSANI
+106 AASGTPAVSANL
-118 TPGRATTDAY
+118 TQGTATTDAY

-156 DQSTVSPEVSFTS
+156 DQSTVSPDVSFTS
-169 ADTTVTD
+169 GETTVTD
-176 DTKVTN
+176 NTKVTN
-182 HAETTLAL
+182 HAETTLGL

-212 ITSGTLGPNRGKL
+212 ISSGTLGPNLGKL
-225 AVVNTKLVDKLPSCA
+225 AMTNVKLVDKLPSCA
-240 VYVSATSQGSTD
+240 TYVSTTSQGSTD
-252 GSEFTGAEPTY
+252 GSEFTGVEPTY

-269 LTWDLGTMVPN
+269 LTWNLGTLRPN
-280 VVTLTINVTLN
+280 VVDLQLNVTLN
-291 YPTTCADTTVTNTAT
+291 YPTSCADNTVTNTAT

-312 GDPTKTAAA
+312 GDPTKTNSAD
-321 NSSVSHDFA
+321 SSVSHDFA
-330 DRVTYG
+330 DKVTYG

-357 WYSNTSNMPIVLEYT
+357 WYNNTSNMPVVLEYT

-434 AADEYITKFH
+434 ASDEYITKFH
-444 YKQTLNPSENGRFI
+444 YKQTLSPSESGRFI

-505 MKSEDGTQSIGIPA
+505 MKSEDGAHTIGIPA

-549 GQEVTFSIIAN
+549 GQEVTFSIVAN

-582 VENSVAGGPRG
+582 VENSVAGGPKG
-593 FNATVD
+593 YTATVD

-612 QLVTVTWPGFKG
+612 QLVTITWPGFKG
-624 VDATGVTLRGLVTN
+624 VDATSVTLRGLVTN

-671 IYDINANGS
+671 TYDINANGS

-791 QVSIEYSTSYNPCR
+791 QVTIEYSTSYNPCR
-805 GEVMERGKA
+805 GEVMERGKS
-814 KADGPAGCDNN
+814 KADAPAGCDNN
-825 WTSNPASWS
+825 WTSNPSSWS

-847 TPIEGGA
+847 NPIEGGA

-905 ALNKSVTSDASAL
+905 VLNKTVSSDASAL

-943 LEKLPD
+943 LEQLPD

-971 ACEAGAAAGTYD
+971 ACEAGDPAGTYD
-983 VNSGVW
+983 AATGVW
-989 TIGDL
+989 TVGDL

-1039 TSITVKHR
+1039 TTITVKHR
-1047 LAGKV
+1047 IAGKV

-1076 VDAAGAVVATTTT
+1076 VNEAGAVVATTTT
-1089 DADGNYSFAKL
+1089 DADGNYSFTGL
-1100 GAGTYTVKVVKDGD
+1100 NAGTYTVKVVKDGE

-1126 TKDNASGAITLNA
+1126 TKDNASGAITLNT

-1157 SGNIYQDENRD
+1157 SGNIYLDENRD
-1168 KTKNGDDINLSGVTV
+1168 KTKNGDDVNLSGVTV

-1193 ATTTTD
+1193 ATTTTG
-1199 ASGNYNFPGLLDGTY
+1199 ASGNYNFPGLTDGTY

-1223 LAGFEQTED
+1223 LAGLEQTED
-1232 PSGAANSQSNPITF
+1232 PSGAKNSQSTPITF
-1246 TRNDPDVADV
+1246 TRNDPDV
-1256 NFGYAKNYTVTGSV
+1256 
-1270 YYDKD
+1270 
-1275 RNSSMG
+1275 
-1281 TGEQGF
+1281 
-1287 GGITVNLLDK
+1287 
-1297 DGNIAATTTTAADGS
+1297 
-1312 YSFGKLPA
+1312 
-1320 GKYSVEV
+1320 
-1327 EQSDLLKKL
+1327 
-1336 EQTQNSTAQFT
+1336 
-1347 LNNASPS
+1347 
-1354 KDKVDFGFATN
+1354 TN
-1365 YTLKGTVYRDGNR
+1365 
-1378 SEALDAGEKLYQG
+1378 
-1391 VTVELLNSTGNV
+1391 
-1403 VATTTTDAQGAYKFQ
+1403 
-1418 NLEAGDYK
+1418 
-1426 LRVVKDGA
+1426 
-1434 LADLVQTEDP
+1434 
-1444 DGTADNTSG
+1444 
-1453 VYTLKLEDPI
+1453 
-1463 HENINFG
+1463 
-1470 YVSNN
+1470 
-1475 TIEGS
+1475 
-1480 VYRDDSRNGSQNGNE
+1480 
-1495 PGYTGVTVQLLD
+1495 
-1507 KDGTVISTVTTDANG
+1507 
-1522 HYSFSNL
+1522 
-1529 PDGDY
+1529 
-1534 SIKVVKDGALTDT
+1534 
-1547 EQTEDPDGT
+1547 
-1556 KDNASQK
+1556 
-1563 ITLNEANPKKS
+1563 
-1574 GVNFGYVPDYSIAG
+1574 VNFGYVPDYSIAG
-1588 NIYRDSNRSESKDA
+1588 NVYRDSNRSESKDA
-1602 SENVFQGVTVN
+1602 TETVFQGVTVN
-1613 LVDASGNIVA
+1613 LVDASGNVVA

-1685 NFGYNPNNIIK
+1685 NFGYNPNNTIK

-1704 RSSSL
+1704 RSSSRDG
-1709 NSGEQGYEGQT
+1709 SEEGYQGQT
-1720 VQLLDENGNVIATT
+1720 VQLLDQDGNVVATT
-1734 QTGADGSYSF
+1734 TTAADGSYSF
-1744 EHLADGTYSVKVVK
+1744 EHLPDGTYSVKVVK
-1758 DGALADTEQ
+1758 DGALTDTEQ

-1803 LSGTIYRDE
+1803 LSGTIYRDG
-1812 NRNESHDSTEN
+1812 NRSASHDSTEN

-1845 DANGAYSFSKLP
+1845 DANGGYSFSKLP

-1887 SGTISLNNANRTQ
+1887 SGTISLNNTNRTQ

-1920 EARNGVKDPSDPGF
+1920 EARNGVKDPSDPRF

-1971 VKVDTTGVLNGLEVT
+1971 VKVDTTGVLNGLEQT

-2014 GYMEKEVPPA
+2014 GYMEKEVPAA

-2033 KAVPSKLAR
+2033 KTPASKLAR
-2042 TGAESGVLGLGV
+2042 TGVEAGVLSVGL
-2054 AALVAGGALLALRRR
+2054 AALIAGGALLALRRR
-2069 GHIS
+2069 GRIS

>member
-1 MHNVGSRSIWRRAG
+1 MQNVGSRSLWRRAG
-15 QMLSVLIVATLVVFG
+15 QMLSILIVATLVVFG
-30 LGNNPSRAATPVLNV
+30 LGNTPSRAATPVLNV

-54 NSGDTQKYTVSWSC
+54 NSGETQKYTVSWSC
-68 TSVTEDCVDSVIKVR
+68 TSVTEDCVNSVIKVR
-83 IPHAVNQAGDAID
+83 IPHAVNQSGDAVD

-106 AASGTPAVSANI
+106 AASGTPAVSANL
-118 TPGRATTDAY
+118 TQGTATTDAY

-156 DQSTVSPEVSFTS
+156 DQSTVSPDVSFTS
-169 ADTTVTD
+169 GETTVTD
-176 DTKVTN
+176 NTKVTN
-182 HAETTLAL
+182 HAETTLGL

-212 ITSGTLGPNRGKL
+212 ISSGTLGPNLGKL
-225 AVVNTKLVDKLPSCA
+225 AMTNVKLVDKLPSCA
-240 VYVSATSQGSTD
+240 TYVSTTSQGSTD
-252 GSEFTGAEPTY
+252 GSEFTGVEPTY

-269 LTWDLGTMVPN
+269 LTWNLGTLRPN
-280 VVTLTINVTLN
+280 VVDLQLNVTLN
-291 YPTTCADTTVTNTAT
+291 YPTSCADNTVTNTAT

-312 GDPTKTAAA
+312 GDPTKTNSAD
-321 NSSVSHDFA
+321 SSVSHDFA
-330 DRVTYG
+330 DKVTYG

-357 WYSNTSNMPIVLEYT
+357 WYNNTSNMPVVLEYT

-434 AADEYITKFH
+434 ASDEYITKFH
-444 YKQTLNPSENGRFI
+444 YKQTLSPSESGRFI

-505 MKSEDGTQSIGIPA
+505 MKSEDGAHTIGIPA

-549 GQEVTFSIIAN
+549 GQEVTFSIVAN

-582 VENSVAGGPRG
+582 VENSVAGGPKG
-593 FNATVD
+593 YTATVD

-612 QLVTVTWPGFKG
+612 QLVTITWPGFKG
-624 VDATGVTLRGLVTN
+624 VDATSVTLRGLVTN

-671 IYDINANGS
+671 TYDINANGS

-791 QVSIEYSTSYNPCR
+791 QVTIEYSTSYNPCR
-805 GEVMERGKA
+805 GEVMERGKSE
-814 KADGPAGCDNN
+814 ADAPAGCDNN
-825 WTSNPASWS
+825 WTSNPSSWS

-847 TPIEGGA
+847 NPIEGGA

-893 PFKVAI
+893 PFKVAV

-905 ALNKSVTSDASAL
+905 VLNKTVSSDASAL

-971 ACEAGAAAGTYD
+971 ACEAGDPAGTYD
-983 VNSGVW
+983 AATGVW
-989 TIGDL
+989 TVGDL

-1001 LYVTVRLNDGTDGK
+1001 LHVTVRLNDGTDGK

-1039 TSITVKHR
+1039 TTITVKHR
-1047 LAGKV
+1047 LSGKV

-1076 VDAAGAVVATTTT
+1076 VNEAGAVAATTTT
-1089 DADGNYSFAKL
+1089 DADGNYSFTGL
-1100 GAGTYTVKVVKDGD
+1100 NAGTYTVKVVKDGE

-1126 TKDNASGAITLNA
+1126 TKDNASGAITLNT

-1157 SGNIYQDENRD
+1157 SGNIYLDENRD
-1168 KTKNGDDINLSGVTV
+1168 KTKNGDDLNLSGVTV

-1199 ASGNYNFPGLLDGTY
+1199 ASGNYNFLGLADGTY

-1223 LAGFEQTED
+1223 LAGLEQTED
-1232 PSGAANSQSNPITF
+1232 PSGAKNSQSTPITF
-1246 TRNDPDVADV
+1246 TRNDPDV
-1256 NFGYAKNYTVTGSV
+1256 
-1270 YYDKD
+1270 
-1275 RNSSMG
+1275 
-1281 TGEQGF
+1281 
-1287 GGITVNLLDK
+1287 
-1297 DGNIAATTTTAADGS
+1297 
-1312 YSFGKLPA
+1312 
-1320 GKYSVEV
+1320 
-1327 EQSDLLKKL
+1327 
-1336 EQTQNSTAQFT
+1336 
-1347 LNNASPS
+1347 
-1354 KDKVDFGFATN
+1354 TN
-1365 YTLKGTVYRDGNR
+1365 
-1378 SEALDAGEKLYQG
+1378 
-1391 VTVELLNSTGNV
+1391 
-1403 VATTTTDAQGAYKFQ
+1403 
-1418 NLEAGDYK
+1418 
-1426 LRVVKDGA
+1426 
-1434 LADLVQTEDP
+1434 
-1444 DGTADNTSG
+1444 
-1453 VYTLKLEDPI
+1453 
-1463 HENINFG
+1463 
-1470 YVSNN
+1470 
-1475 TIEGS
+1475 
-1480 VYRDDSRNGSQNGNE
+1480 
-1495 PGYTGVTVQLLD
+1495 
-1507 KDGTVISTVTTDANG
+1507 
-1522 HYSFSNL
+1522 
-1529 PDGDY
+1529 
-1534 SIKVVKDGALTDT
+1534 
-1547 EQTEDPDGT
+1547 
-1556 KDNASQK
+1556 
-1563 ITLNEANPKKS
+1563 
-1574 GVNFGYVPDYSIAG
+1574 VNFGYVPDYSIAG

-1602 SENVFQGVTVN
+1602 TETVFQGVTVN
-1613 LVDASGNIVA
+1613 LVDASGNVVA

-1685 NFGYNPNNIIK
+1685 NFGYNPNNTIK

-1704 RSSSL
+1704 RSSSRDG
-1709 NSGEQGYEGQT
+1709 SEEGYQGQT
-1720 VQLLDENGNVIATT
+1720 VQLLDKDGNVVATT
-1734 QTGADGSYSF
+1734 TTAADGSYSF
-1744 EHLADGTYSVKVVK
+1744 EHLPDGTYSVKVVK
-1758 DGALADTEQ
+1758 DGALTDTEQ

-1803 LSGTIYRDE
+1803 LSGTIYRDG
-1812 NRNESHDSTEN
+1812 NRSASHDSTEN

-1845 DANGAYSFSKLP
+1845 DANGGYSFSKLP

-1878 DPDGVADST
+1878 DPDGIADST
-1887 SGTISLNNANRTQ
+1887 SGTISLNNTNRTQ

-1911 SISGTIFRD
+1911 SISGMIFRD
-1920 EARNGVKDPSDPGF
+1920 EARNGVKDPSDPRF
-1934 PSVKVTLLDE
+1934 PSVKVTLIDE

-1971 VKVDTTGVLNGLEVT
+1971 VKVDTTGVLNGLEQT

-2014 GYMEKEVPPA
+2014 GYMEKEVPAA

-2033 KAVPSKLAR
+2033 KTPGSKLAR
-2042 TGAESGVLGLGV
+2042 TGAEAGVLSVGL
-2054 AALVAGGALLALRRR
+2054 AALIAGGALLALRRR
-2069 GHIS
+2069 GRIS

>member
-1 MHNVGSRSIWRRAG
+1 MQNVGSRSLWRRAG
-15 QMLSVLIVATLVVFG
+15 QMLSILIVATLVVFG
-30 LGNNPSRAATPVLNV
+30 LGNTPSRAATPVLNV

-83 IPHAVNQAGDAID
+83 IPHAVNQSGDAVD

-106 AASGTPAVSANI
+106 AASGTPAVSANL
-118 TPGRATTDAY
+118 TQGTATTDAY
-128 VTYNM
+128 VTM

-156 DQSTVSPEVSFTS
+156 DQSTVSPDVSFTS
-169 ADTTVTD
+169 GETTVTD

-182 HAETTLAL
+182 HAETTLGL

-212 ITSGTLGPNRGKL
+212 ISSGTLGPNRGKL
-225 AVVNTKLVDKLPSCA
+225 AMTNVKLVDKLPSCA
-240 VYVSATSQGSTD
+240 TYVSTTSQGSTD
-252 GSEFTGAEPTY
+252 GSEFTGVDPTY

-269 LTWDLGTMVPN
+269 LTWNLGTLRPN
-280 VVTLTINVTLN
+280 VVDLQLNVTLN
-291 YPTTCADTTVTNTAT
+291 YPTSCADNTVTNTAT

-312 GDPTKTAAA
+312 GDPTKT
-321 NSSVSHDFA
+321 NSADSTVSHDFA
-330 DRVTYG
+330 DKVTYG

-357 WYSNTSNMPIVLEYT
+357 WYNNTSNMPVVLEYT

-434 AADEYITKFH
+434 ASDEYITKFH
-444 YKQTLNPSENGRFI
+444 YKQTLSPSESGRFI

-505 MKSEDGTQSIGIPA
+505 MKSEDGAHTIGIPA

-541 IANSQAAP
+541 IANSQATP
-549 GQEVTFSIIAN
+549 GQEVTFSIV
-560 NRTMSAPA
+560 MSAPA

-582 VENSVAGGPRG
+582 VENSVAGGPKG
-593 FNATVD
+593 YTATVD

-612 QLVTVTWPGFKG
+612 QLVTITWPGFKG
-624 VDATGVTLRGLVTN
+624 VDATSVTLRGLVTN

-782 QAGDGIDPS
+782 QPGDGIDPS
-791 QVSIEYSTSYNPCR
+791 QVTIEYSTSYNPCR
-805 GEVMERGKA
+805 GEVMERGKS
-814 KADGPAGCDNN
+814 KADAPAGCDNN
-825 WTSNPASWS
+825 WTSNPSSWS

-847 TPIEGGA
+847 NPIEGGA

-873 ESVAIAATQ
+873 ESVAVAATQ

-905 ALNKSVTSDASAL
+905 ALNKTVSSDASAL

-943 LEKLPD
+943 SEKLPD

-971 ACEAGAAAGTYD
+971 ACEAGDPAGTYD
-983 VNSGVW
+983 AATGVW

-1015 TITNNVEFKDLPP
+1015 SITNNVEFKDLPP

-1039 TSITVKHR
+1039 TTITVKHR
-1047 LAGKV
+1047 LSGKV

-1076 VDAAGAVVATTTT
+1076 VNEAGAVVATTTT
-1089 DADGNYSFAKL
+1089 DADGNYSFTGL
-1100 GAGTYTVKVVKDGD
+1100 NAGTYTVKVVKDGE

-1126 TKDNASGAITLNA
+1126 TKDNASGAITLNT

-1157 SGNIYQDENRD
+1157 SGNIYLDENRD

-1193 ATTTTD
+1193 ATTTD
-1199 ASGNYNFPGLLDGTY
+1199 ASGNYNFSGLSDGTY

-1223 LAGFEQTED
+1223 LAGLEQTED
-1232 PSGAANSQSNPITF
+1232 PSGAKNSQSMPITF
-1246 TRNDPDVADV
+1246 TRNDPDVTNV
-1256 NFGYAKNYTVTGSV
+1256 NFGYAK
-1270 YYDKD
+1270 
-1275 RNSSMG
+1275 
-1281 TGEQGF
+1281 
-1287 GGITVNLLDK
+1287 
-1297 DGNIAATTTTAADGS
+1297 
-1312 YSFGKLPA
+1312 
-1320 GKYSVEV
+1320 
-1327 EQSDLLKKL
+1327 
-1336 EQTQNSTAQFT
+1336 
-1347 LNNASPS
+1347 
-1354 KDKVDFGFATN
+1354 
-1365 YTLKGTVYRDGNR
+1365 
-1378 SEALDAGEKLYQG
+1378 
-1391 VTVELLNSTGNV
+1391 
-1403 VATTTTDAQGAYKFQ
+1403 
-1418 NLEAGDYK
+1418 
-1426 LRVVKDGA
+1426 
-1434 LADLVQTEDP
+1434 
-1444 DGTADNTSG
+1444 
-1453 VYTLKLEDPI
+1453 
-1463 HENINFG
+1463 
-1470 YVSNN
+1470 
-1475 TIEGS
+1475 
-1480 VYRDDSRNGSQNGNE
+1480 
-1495 PGYTGVTVQLLD
+1495 
-1507 KDGTVISTVTTDANG
+1507 
-1522 HYSFSNL
+1522 
-1529 PDGDY
+1529 
-1534 SIKVVKDGALTDT
+1534 
-1547 EQTEDPDGT
+1547 
-1556 KDNASQK
+1556 
-1563 ITLNEANPKKS
+1563 
-1574 GVNFGYVPDYSIAG
+1574 DYSIAG
-1588 NIYRDSNRSESKDA
+1588 NVYRDSNRSESKDA
-1602 SENVFQGVTVN
+1602 TETVFQGVTVN
-1613 LVDASGNIVA
+1613 LVDASGNVVA

-1685 NFGYNPNNIIK
+1685 NFGYNPNNTIK

-1704 RSSSL
+1704 RSSSRDG
-1709 NSGEQGYEGQT
+1709 SEEGYQGQT
-1720 VQLLDENGNVIATT
+1720 VQLLDRDGNVVATT
-1734 QTGADGSYSF
+1734 TTSADGSYSF
-1744 EHLADGTYSVKVVK
+1744 EHLPDGTYSVKVVK
-1758 DGALADTEQ
+1758 DGALTDTEQ

-1803 LSGTIYRDE
+1803 LSGTIYRDG
-1812 NRNESHDSTEN
+1812 NRSASHDSTEN

-1887 SGTISLNNANRTQ
+1887 SGTISLNNTNRTQ

-1920 EARNGVKDPSDPGF
+1920 EARNGVKDPSDPRF
-1934 PSVKVTLLDE
+1934 PSVKVTLIDE

-1971 VKVDTTGVLNGLEVT
+1971 VKVDTTGVLNGLEQT

-2014 GYMEKEVPPA
+2014 GYMEKEAPAA

-2033 KAVPSKLAR
+2033 KTPGSKLAR
-2042 TGAESGVLGLGV
+2042 TGAEAGVLSVGL
-2054 AALVAGGALLALRRR
+2054 AALIAGGALLALRRR
-2069 GHIS
+2069 GRIS

>member
-1 MHNVGSRSIWRRAG
+1 
-15 QMLSVLIVATLVVFG
+15 MLSILIVATLVVFG
-30 LGNNPSRAATPVLNV
+30 LGNTPSRAATPVLNV

-68 TSVTEDCVDSVIKVR
+68 TSVTEDCVNSVIKVR
-83 IPHAVNQAGDAID
+83 IPHAVNQSGDAVD

-106 AASGTPAVSANI
+106 AASGTPAVSANL
-118 TPGRATTDAY
+118 TQGTATTDAY

-156 DQSTVSPEVSFTS
+156 DQSTVSPDVSFTS
-169 ADTTVTD
+169 GETTVTD

-182 HAETTLAL
+182 HAETTLGL

-212 ITSGTLGPNRGKL
+212 ISSGTLGPNRGKL
-225 AVVNTKLVDKLPSCA
+225 AMTNVKLVDKLPSCA
-240 VYVSATSQGSTD
+240 TYVSTTSQGSTD
-252 GSEFTGAEPTY
+252 GSEFTGVEPTY

-269 LTWDLGTMVPN
+269 LTWNLGTLRPN
-280 VVTLTINVTLN
+280 VVDLQLNVTLN
-291 YPTTCADTTVTNTAT
+291 YPTSCADNTVTNTAT

-312 GDPTKTAAA
+312 GDPTKTNSAD
-321 NSSVSHDFA
+321 SSVSHDFA
-330 DRVTYG
+330 DKVTYG

-357 WYSNTSNMPIVLEYT
+357 WYNNTSNMPVVLEYT

-434 AADEYITKFH
+434 ASDEYITKFH
-444 YKQTLNPSENGRFI
+444 YKQTLSPSESGRFI

-505 MKSEDGTQSIGIPA
+505 MKSEDGAHTIGIPA

-549 GQEVTFSIIAN
+549 GQEVTFSIVAN

-582 VENSVAGGPRG
+582 VENSVAGGPKG
-593 FNATVD
+593 YTATVD

-612 QLVTVTWPGFKG
+612 QLVTITWPGFKG
-624 VDATGVTLRGLVTN
+624 VDATSVTLRGLVTN

-671 IYDINANGS
+671 TYDINANGS

-791 QVSIEYSTSYNPCR
+791 QVTIEYSTSYNPCR
-805 GEVMERGKA
+805 GEVMERGKSE
-814 KADGPAGCDNN
+814 ADAPAGCDNN
-825 WTSNPASWS
+825 WTSNPSSWS

-847 TPIEGGA
+847 NPIEGGA

-893 PFKVAI
+893 PFKVAV

-905 ALNKSVTSDASAL
+905 VLNKTVSSDASAL

-1256 NFGYAKNYTVTGSV
+1256 NFGY
-1270 YYDKD
+1270 
-1275 RNSSMG
+1275 
-1281 TGEQGF
+1281 
-1287 GGITVNLLDK
+1287 
-1297 DGNIAATTTTAADGS
+1297 
-1312 YSFGKLPA
+1312 
-1320 GKYSVEV
+1320 
-1327 EQSDLLKKL
+1327 
-1336 EQTQNSTAQFT
+1336 
-1347 LNNASPS
+1347 
-1354 KDKVDFGFATN
+1354 
-1365 YTLKGTVYRDGNR
+1365 
-1378 SEALDAGEKLYQG
+1378 
-1391 VTVELLNSTGNV
+1391 
-1403 VATTTTDAQGAYKFQ
+1403 
-1418 NLEAGDYK
+1418 
-1426 LRVVKDGA
+1426 
-1434 LADLVQTEDP
+1434 
-1444 DGTADNTSG
+1444 
-1453 VYTLKLEDPI
+1453 
-1463 HENINFG
+1463 
-1470 YVSNN
+1470 
-1475 TIEGS
+1475 
-1480 VYRDDSRNGSQNGNE
+1480 
-1495 PGYTGVTVQLLD
+1495 
-1507 KDGTVISTVTTDANG
+1507 
-1522 HYSFSNL
+1522 
-1529 PDGDY
+1529 
-1534 SIKVVKDGALTDT
+1534 
-1547 EQTEDPDGT
+1547 
-1556 KDNASQK
+1556 
-1563 ITLNEANPKKS
+1563 
-1574 GVNFGYVPDYSIAG
+1574 VPDYSIAG
-1588 NIYRDSNRSESKDA
+1588 NVYRDSNRSESKDA
-1602 SENVFQGVTVN
+1602 TETVFQGVTVN
-1613 LVDASGNIVA
+1613 LVDASGNVVA

-1685 NFGYNPNNIIK
+1685 NFGYNPNNTIK

-1704 RSSSL
+1704 RSSSRDG
-1709 NSGEQGYEGQT
+1709 SEEGYQGQT
-1720 VQLLDENGNVIATT
+1720 VQLLDQDGNVVATT
-1734 QTGADGSYSF
+1734 TTAVDGSYSF
-1744 EHLADGTYSVKVVK
+1744 EHLPDGTYSVKVVK
-1758 DGALADTEQ
+1758 DGALTDTEQ

-1803 LSGTIYRDE
+1803 LSGTIYRDG
-1812 NRNESHDSTEN
+1812 NRSASHDSTEN

-1845 DANGAYSFSKLP
+1845 DANGGYSFSKLP

-1878 DPDGVADST
+1878 DPDGIADST
-1887 SGTISLNNANRTQ
+1887 SGTISLNNTNRTQ

-1911 SISGTIFRD
+1911 SISGMIFRD
-1920 EARNGVKDPSDPGF
+1920 EARNGVKDPSDPRF
-1934 PSVKVTLLDE
+1934 PSVKVTLIDE

-1971 VKVDTTGVLNGLEVT
+1971 VKVDTTGVLNGLEQT

-2014 GYMEKEVPPA
+2014 GYMEKEVPAA

-2033 KAVPSKLAR
+2033 KTPASKLAR
-2042 TGAESGVLGLGV
+2042 TGVEAGVLSVGL
-2054 AALVAGGALLALRRR
+2054 AALIAGGALLALRRR
-2069 GHIS
+2069 GRIS

>member
-1 MHNVGSRSIWRRAG
+1 M
-15 QMLSVLIVATLVVFG
+15 
-30 LGNNPSRAATPVLNV
+30 
-45 SITPEKTSY
+45 
-54 NSGDTQKYTVSWSC
+54 
-68 TSVTEDCVDSVIKVR
+68 
-83 IPHAVNQAGDAID
+83 
-96 KAVAANLAAT
+96 AANLAAT
-106 AASGTPAVSANI
+106 AASGTPAVSANL
-118 TPGRATTDAY
+118 TQGTATTDAY

-156 DQSTVSPEVSFTS
+156 DQSTVSPDVSFTS
-169 ADTTVTD
+169 GETTVTD
-176 DTKVTN
+176 NTKVTN
-182 HAETTLAL
+182 HAETTLGL

-212 ITSGTLGPNRGKL
+212 ISSGTLGPNRGKL
-225 AVVNTKLVDKLPSCA
+225 AMTNVKLVDKLPSCA
-240 VYVSATSQGSTD
+240 TYVSTTSQGSTD
-252 GSEFTGAEPTY
+252 GSEFTGVEPTY

-269 LTWDLGTMVPN
+269 LTWNLGTLRPN
-280 VVTLTINVTLN
+280 VVDLQLNVTLN
-291 YPTTCADTTVTNTAT
+291 YPTSCADNTVTNTAT

-312 GDPTKTAAA
+312 GDPTKTNSAD
-321 NSSVSHDFA
+321 SSVSHDFA
-330 DRVTYG
+330 DKVTYG

-357 WYSNTSNMPIVLEYT
+357 WYNNTSNMPVVLEYT

-434 AADEYITKFH
+434 ASDEYITKFH
-444 YKQTLNPSENGRFI
+444 YKQTLSPSESGRFI

-505 MKSEDGTQSIGIPA
+505 MKSEDGAHTIGIPA

-549 GQEVTFSIIAN
+549 GQEVTFSIVAN

-582 VENSVAGGPRG
+582 VENSVAGGPKG
-593 FNATVD
+593 YTATVD

-612 QLVTVTWPGFKG
+612 QLVTITWPGFKG
-624 VDATGVTLRGLVTN
+624 VDATSVTLRGLVTN

-671 IYDINANGS
+671 TYDINANGS

-791 QVSIEYSTSYNPCR
+791 QVTIEYSTSYNPCR
-805 GEVMERGKA
+805 GEVMERGKS
-814 KADGPAGCDNN
+814 KADAPAGCDNN
-825 WTSNPASWS
+825 WTSNPSSWS

-847 TPIEGGA
+847 NPIEGGA
-854 SIPLIVPIKA
+854 SIPLVVPIKA

-905 ALNKSVTSDASAL
+905 VLNKTVSSDASAL

-943 LEKLPD
+943 LEQLPD

-971 ACEAGAAAGTYD
+971 ACEAGDPAGTYD
-983 VNSGVW
+983 AATGVW
-989 TIGDL
+989 TVGDL

-1039 TSITVKHR
+1039 TTITVKHR
-1047 LAGKV
+1047 LSGKV

-1076 VDAAGAVVATTTT
+1076 VNEAGAVVATTTT
-1089 DADGNYSFAKL
+1089 DADGNYSFTGL
-1100 GAGTYTVKVVKDGD
+1100 NAGTYTVKVVKDGE

-1126 TKDNASGAITLNA
+1126 TKDNASGAITLNT

-1157 SGNIYQDENRD
+1157 SGNIYLDENRD
-1168 KTKNGDDINLSGVTV
+1168 KTKNGDDVNLSGVTV

-1199 ASGNYNFPGLLDGTY
+1199 ASGNYNFPGLTDGTY

-1223 LAGFEQTED
+1223 LAGLEQTED
-1232 PSGAANSQSNPITF
+1232 PSGAKNSQSTPITF
-1246 TRNDPDVADV
+1246 TRNDPDV
-1256 NFGYAKNYTVTGSV
+1256 
-1270 YYDKD
+1270 
-1275 RNSSMG
+1275 
-1281 TGEQGF
+1281 
-1287 GGITVNLLDK
+1287 
-1297 DGNIAATTTTAADGS
+1297 
-1312 YSFGKLPA
+1312 
-1320 GKYSVEV
+1320 
-1327 EQSDLLKKL
+1327 
-1336 EQTQNSTAQFT
+1336 
-1347 LNNASPS
+1347 
-1354 KDKVDFGFATN
+1354 TN
-1365 YTLKGTVYRDGNR
+1365 
-1378 SEALDAGEKLYQG
+1378 
-1391 VTVELLNSTGNV
+1391 
-1403 VATTTTDAQGAYKFQ
+1403 
-1418 NLEAGDYK
+1418 
-1426 LRVVKDGA
+1426 
-1434 LADLVQTEDP
+1434 
-1444 DGTADNTSG
+1444 
-1453 VYTLKLEDPI
+1453 
-1463 HENINFG
+1463 
-1470 YVSNN
+1470 
-1475 TIEGS
+1475 
-1480 VYRDDSRNGSQNGNE
+1480 
-1495 PGYTGVTVQLLD
+1495 
-1507 KDGTVISTVTTDANG
+1507 
-1522 HYSFSNL
+1522 
-1529 PDGDY
+1529 
-1534 SIKVVKDGALTDT
+1534 
-1547 EQTEDPDGT
+1547 
-1556 KDNASQK
+1556 
-1563 ITLNEANPKKS
+1563 
-1574 GVNFGYVPDYSIAG
+1574 VNFGYVPDYSIAG
-1588 NIYRDSNRSESKDA
+1588 NVYRDSNRSESKDA
-1602 SENVFQGVTVN
+1602 TETVFQGVTVN
-1613 LVDASGNIVA
+1613 LVDASGNVVA

-1685 NFGYNPNNIIK
+1685 NFGYNPNNTIK

-1704 RSSSL
+1704 RSSSRDG
-1709 NSGEQGYEGQT
+1709 SEEGYQGQT
-1720 VQLLDENGNVIATT
+1720 VQLLDQDGNVVATT
-1734 QTGADGSYSF
+1734 TTAADGSYSF
-1744 EHLADGTYSVKVVK
+1744 EHLPDGTYSVKVVK
-1758 DGALADTEQ
+1758 DGALTDTEQ

-1803 LSGTIYRDE
+1803 LSGTIYRDG
-1812 NRNESHDSTEN
+1812 NRSASHDSNEN

-1845 DANGAYSFSKLP
+1845 DANGAYSFSKLS

-1887 SGTISLNNANRTQ
+1887 SGTISLNNTNRTQ

-1920 EARNGVKDPSDPGF
+1920 EARNGVKDPSDPRF

-1971 VKVDTTGVLNGLEVT
+1971 VKVDTTGVLNGLEQT

-2014 GYMEKEVPPA
+2014 GYMEKEVPAA

-2033 KAVPSKLAR
+2033 KTPASKLAR
-2042 TGAESGVLGLGV
+2042 TGVEAGVLSVGL
-2054 AALVAGGALLALRRR
+2054 AALIAGGALLALRRR
-2069 GHIS
+2069 GRIS

>member
-1 MHNVGSRSIWRRAG
+1 MQNVGSRSLWRRAG
-15 QMLSVLIVATLVVFG
+15 QMLSILIVATLVVFG
-30 LGNNPSRAATPVLNV
+30 LGNTPSRAATPVLNV

-83 IPHAVNQAGDAID
+83 IPHAVNQSGDAVD

-106 AASGTPAVSANI
+106 AASGTPAVSANL
-118 TPGRATTDAY
+118 TQGTATTDAY

-156 DQSTVSPEVSFTS
+156 DQSTVSPDVSFTS
-169 ADTTVTD
+169 GETTVTD
-176 DTKVTN
+176 NTKVTN
-182 HAETTLAL
+182 HAETTLGL

-212 ITSGTLGPNRGKL
+212 ISSGTLGPNRGKL
-225 AVVNTKLVDKLPSCA
+225 AMTNVKLVDKLPSCA
-240 VYVSATSQGSTD
+240 TYVSTTSQGSTD
-252 GSEFTGAEPTY
+252 GSEFTGVEPTY

-269 LTWDLGTMVPN
+269 LTWNLGTLRPN
-280 VVTLTINVTLN
+280 VVDLQLNVTLN
-291 YPTTCADTTVTNTAT
+291 YPTSCADNTVTNTAT

-312 GDPTKTAAA
+312 GDPTKT
-321 NSSVSHDFA
+321 NSADSTVSHDFA
-330 DRVTYG
+330 DKVTYG

-357 WYSNTSNMPIVLEYT
+357 WYNNTSNMPVVLEYT

-434 AADEYITKFH
+434 ASDEYITKFH
-444 YKQTLNPSENGRFI
+444 YKQTLSPSESGRFI

-505 MKSEDGTQSIGIPA
+505 MKSEDGAHTIGIPA

-541 IANSQAAP
+541 IANSQATP
-549 GQEVTFSIIAN
+549 GQEVTFSIVAN

-582 VENSVAGGPRG
+582 VENSVAGGPKG
-593 FNATVD
+593 YTATVD

-612 QLVTVTWPGFKG
+612 QLVTITWPGFKG
-624 VDATGVTLRGLVTN
+624 VDATSVTLRGLVTN

-671 IYDINANGS
+671 IYDINGNGS

-791 QVSIEYSTSYNPCR
+791 QVTIEYSTSYNPCR
-805 GEVMERGKA
+805 GEVMERGKSE
-814 KADGPAGCDNN
+814 ADAPAGCDNN
-825 WTSNPASWS
+825 WTSSPSSWS

-905 ALNKSVTSDASAL
+905 VLNKTVSSDASAL

-971 ACEAGAAAGTYD
+971 ACEAGDPAGTYD
-983 VNSGVW
+983 AATGVW
-989 TIGDL
+989 TVGDL

-1039 TSITVKHR
+1039 TTITVKHR
-1047 LAGKV
+1047 IAGKV

-1076 VDAAGAVVATTTT
+1076 VNEAGAVVATTTT
-1089 DADGNYSFAKL
+1089 DADGNYSFTGL
-1100 GAGTYTVKVVKDGD
+1100 NAGTYTVKVVKDGE

-1126 TKDNASGAITLNA
+1126 TKDNASGAITLNT
-1139 DNPVRENVNFGY
+1139 DNPIRENVNFGY

-1157 SGNIYQDENRD
+1157 SGNIYLDENRD
-1168 KTKNGDDINLSGVTV
+1168 KTKNGDDVNLSGVTV

-1199 ASGNYNFPGLLDGTY
+1199 ASGNYNFPGLTDGTY

-1223 LAGFEQTED
+1223 LAGLEQTED
-1232 PSGAANSQSNPITF
+1232 PSGAKNSQSTPITF
-1246 TRNDPDVADV
+1246 TRNDPDV
-1256 NFGYAKNYTVTGSV
+1256 
-1270 YYDKD
+1270 
-1275 RNSSMG
+1275 
-1281 TGEQGF
+1281 
-1287 GGITVNLLDK
+1287 
-1297 DGNIAATTTTAADGS
+1297 
-1312 YSFGKLPA
+1312 
-1320 GKYSVEV
+1320 
-1327 EQSDLLKKL
+1327 
-1336 EQTQNSTAQFT
+1336 
-1347 LNNASPS
+1347 
-1354 KDKVDFGFATN
+1354 TN
-1365 YTLKGTVYRDGNR
+1365 
-1378 SEALDAGEKLYQG
+1378 
-1391 VTVELLNSTGNV
+1391 
-1403 VATTTTDAQGAYKFQ
+1403 
-1418 NLEAGDYK
+1418 
-1426 LRVVKDGA
+1426 
-1434 LADLVQTEDP
+1434 
-1444 DGTADNTSG
+1444 
-1453 VYTLKLEDPI
+1453 
-1463 HENINFG
+1463 
-1470 YVSNN
+1470 
-1475 TIEGS
+1475 
-1480 VYRDDSRNGSQNGNE
+1480 
-1495 PGYTGVTVQLLD
+1495 
-1507 KDGTVISTVTTDANG
+1507 
-1522 HYSFSNL
+1522 
-1529 PDGDY
+1529 
-1534 SIKVVKDGALTDT
+1534 
-1547 EQTEDPDGT
+1547 
-1556 KDNASQK
+1556 
-1563 ITLNEANPKKS
+1563 
-1574 GVNFGYVPDYSIAG
+1574 VNFGYVPDYSIAG
-1588 NIYRDSNRSESKDA
+1588 NVYRDSNRSESKDA
-1602 SENVFQGVTVN
+1602 TETVFQGVTIN
-1613 LVDASGNIVA
+1613 LVDASGNVVA

-1685 NFGYNPNNIIK
+1685 NFGYNPNNTIK

-1704 RSSSL
+1704 RSSSRDG
-1709 NSGEQGYEGQT
+1709 SEEGYQGQT
-1720 VQLLDENGNVIATT
+1720 VQLLDKDGNVVATT
-1734 QTGADGSYSF
+1734 TTAADGSYSF
-1744 EHLADGTYSVKVVK
+1744 EHLPDGTYSVKVVK
-1758 DGALADTEQ
+1758 DGALTDTEQ

-1803 LSGTIYRDE
+1803 LSGTIYRDG
-1812 NRNESHDSTEN
+1812 NRSASHDSTEN

-1845 DANGAYSFSKLP
+1845 DANGGYSFSKLP

-1920 EARNGVKDPSDPGF
+1920 EARNGVKDSSDPRF

-1971 VKVDTTGVLNGLEVT
+1971 VKVDTTGVLNGLEQT

-2014 GYMEKEVPPA
+2014 GYMEKEVPAA

-2033 KAVPSKLAR
+2033 KTPGSKLAR
-2042 TGAESGVLGLGV
+2042 TGAEAGVLSAGL
-2054 AALVAGGALLALRRR
+2054 AALIAGGALLALRRR
-2069 GHIS
+2069 GRIS

>member
-1 MHNVGSRSIWRRAG
+1 MQNVGSRSLWRRAG
-15 QMLSVLIVATLVVFG
+15 QMLSILIVATLVVFG
-30 LGNNPSRAATPVLNV
+30 LGNTPSRAATPVLNV
-45 SITPEKTSY
+45 SIAPEKTSY
-54 NSGDTQKYTVSWSC
+54 NSGETQKYTVSWSC

-83 IPHAVNQAGDAID
+83 IPHAVNQSGDAVD

-106 AASGTPAVSANI
+106 AASGTPAVSANL
-118 TPGRATTDAY
+118 TQGTATTDAY

-169 ADTTVTD
+169 GETTVTD

-182 HAETTLAL
+182 HAESTLGL

-212 ITSGTLGPNRGKL
+212 ISSGTLGPNRGKL
-225 AVVNTKLVDKLPSCA
+225 AMTNVKLVDKLPSCA
-240 VYVSATSQGSTD
+240 TYVSTTSQGSTD
-252 GSEFTGAEPTY
+252 GSEFTGVEPTY

-269 LTWDLGTMVPN
+269 LTWNLGTLRPN
-280 VVTLTINVTLN
+280 VVDLQLNVTLN
-291 YPTTCADTTVTNTAT
+291 YPTSCADNTVTNTAT

-312 GDPTKTAAA
+312 GDPTKTNSAD
-321 NSSVSHDFA
+321 SSVSHDFA
-330 DRVTYG
+330 DKVTYG

-357 WYSNTSNMPIVLEYT
+357 WYNNTSNMPVVLEYT

-434 AADEYITKFH
+434 ASDEYITKFH
-444 YKQTLNPSENGRFI
+444 YKQTLSPSESGRFI

-505 MKSEDGTQSIGIPA
+505 MKSEDGAHTIGIPA

-549 GQEVTFSIIAN
+549 GQEVTFSIVAN

-582 VENSVAGGPRG
+582 VENSVAGGPKG
-593 FNATVD
+593 YTATVD

-612 QLVTVTWPGFKG
+612 QLVTITWPGFKG
-624 VDATGVTLRGLVTN
+624 VDATSVTLRGLVTN

-671 IYDINANGS
+671 TYDINANGS

-791 QVSIEYSTSYNPCR
+791 QVTIEYSTSYNPCR
-805 GEVMERGKA
+805 GEVMERGKS
-814 KADGPAGCDNN
+814 KADAPAGCDNN
-825 WTSNPASWS
+825 WTSNPSSWS

-847 TPIEGGA
+847 NPIEGGA

-893 PFKVAI
+893 PFKVAV

-905 ALNKSVTSDASAL
+905 VLNKTVSSDASAL

-943 LEKLPD
+943 LEQLPD

-971 ACEAGAAAGTYD
+971 ACEAGDPAGTYD
-983 VNSGVW
+983 AATGVW
-989 TIGDL
+989 TVGDL

-1064 GEEGFNGVTVNL
+1064 GEEGFDGVTVNL
-1076 VDAAGAVVATTTT
+1076 VNEAGAVVATTTT
-1089 DADGNYSFAKL
+1089 DADGNYSFTGL
-1100 GAGTYTVKVVKDGD
+1100 NAGTYTVKVVKDGE

-1126 TKDNASGAITLNA
+1126 TKDNASGAITLNT

-1157 SGNIYQDENRD
+1157 SGNIYLDENRD
-1168 KTKNGDDINLSGVTV
+1168 KTKNGDDVNLSGVTV

-1193 ATTTTD
+1193 ATTTTG
-1199 ASGNYNFPGLLDGTY
+1199 ASGNYNFPGLTDGTY

-1223 LAGFEQTED
+1223 LAGLEQTED
-1232 PSGAANSQSNPITF
+1232 PSGAKNSQSTPITF
-1246 TRNDPDVADV
+1246 TRNDPDV
-1256 NFGYAKNYTVTGSV
+1256 
-1270 YYDKD
+1270 
-1275 RNSSMG
+1275 
-1281 TGEQGF
+1281 
-1287 GGITVNLLDK
+1287 
-1297 DGNIAATTTTAADGS
+1297 
-1312 YSFGKLPA
+1312 
-1320 GKYSVEV
+1320 
-1327 EQSDLLKKL
+1327 
-1336 EQTQNSTAQFT
+1336 
-1347 LNNASPS
+1347 
-1354 KDKVDFGFATN
+1354 TN
-1365 YTLKGTVYRDGNR
+1365 
-1378 SEALDAGEKLYQG
+1378 
-1391 VTVELLNSTGNV
+1391 
-1403 VATTTTDAQGAYKFQ
+1403 
-1418 NLEAGDYK
+1418 
-1426 LRVVKDGA
+1426 
-1434 LADLVQTEDP
+1434 
-1444 DGTADNTSG
+1444 
-1453 VYTLKLEDPI
+1453 
-1463 HENINFG
+1463 
-1470 YVSNN
+1470 
-1475 TIEGS
+1475 
-1480 VYRDDSRNGSQNGNE
+1480 
-1495 PGYTGVTVQLLD
+1495 
-1507 KDGTVISTVTTDANG
+1507 
-1522 HYSFSNL
+1522 
-1529 PDGDY
+1529 
-1534 SIKVVKDGALTDT
+1534 
-1547 EQTEDPDGT
+1547 
-1556 KDNASQK
+1556 
-1563 ITLNEANPKKS
+1563 
-1574 GVNFGYVPDYSIAG
+1574 VNFGYVPDYSIAG
-1588 NIYRDSNRSESKDA
+1588 NVYRDSNRSESKDA
-1602 SENVFQGVTVN
+1602 TETVFQGVTVN
-1613 LVDASGNIVA
+1613 LVDASGNVVA

-1685 NFGYNPNNIIK
+1685 NFGYNPNNTIK

-1704 RSSSL
+1704 RSSSRDG
-1709 NSGEQGYEGQT
+1709 SEEGYQGQT
-1720 VQLLDENGNVIATT
+1720 VQLLDQDGNVVATT
-1734 QTGADGSYSF
+1734 TTAADGSYSF
-1744 EHLADGTYSVKVVK
+1744 EHLPDGTYSVKAVK
-1758 DGALADTEQ
+1758 DGALTDTEQ

-1803 LSGTIYRDE
+1803 LSGTIYRDG
-1812 NRNESHDSTEN
+1812 NRSASHDSTEN

-1845 DANGAYSFSKLP
+1845 DANGGYSFSKLP

-1878 DPDGVADST
+1878 DPDGIADST
-1887 SGTISLNNANRTQ
+1887 SGTISLNNTKRTQ

-1920 EARNGVKDPSDPGF
+1920 EARNAVKDPSDPRF
-1934 PSVKVTLLDE
+1934 PSVKVTLIDE

-1971 VKVDTTGVLNGLEVT
+1971 VKVDTTGVLNGLEQT

-2014 GYMEKEVPPA
+2014 GYMEKEVPAA

-2033 KAVPSKLAR
+2033 KTPGSKLAR
-2042 TGAESGVLGLGV
+2042 TGAEAGVLSVGL
-2054 AALVAGGALLALRRR
+2054 AALIAGGALLALRRR
-2069 GHIS
+2069 GRIS

>member
-1 MHNVGSRSIWRRAG
+1 MQNVGSRSLWRRAG
-15 QMLSVLIVATLVVFG
+15 QMLSIVIVATLVVFG
-30 LGNNPSRAATPVLNV
+30 LGNTPSRAATPVLNV

-54 NSGDTQKYTVSWSC
+54 NSGETQKYTVSWSC
-68 TSVTEDCVDSVIKVR
+68 TSVTEDCVNSVIKVR
-83 IPHAVNQAGDAID
+83 IPHAVNQSGDAVD

-106 AASGTPAVSANI
+106 AASGTPAVSANL
-118 TPGRATTDAY
+118 TQGTATTDAY

-156 DQSTVSPEVSFTS
+156 DQSTVSPDVSFTS
-169 ADTTVTD
+169 GETTVTD
-176 DTKVTN
+176 NTKVTN
-182 HAETTLAL
+182 HAETTLGL

-212 ITSGTLGPNRGKL
+212 ISSGTLGPNRGKL
-225 AVVNTKLVDKLPSCA
+225 AMTNVKLVDKLPSCA
-240 VYVSATSQGSTD
+240 TYVSTTSQGSTD
-252 GSEFTGAEPTY
+252 GSEFTGVEPTY

-269 LTWDLGTMVPN
+269 LTWNLGTLRPN
-280 VVTLTINVTLN
+280 VVDLQLNVTLN
-291 YPTTCADTTVTNTAT
+291 YPTSCADNTVTNTAT

-312 GDPTKTAAA
+312 GDPTKTNSAD
-321 NSSVSHDFA
+321 SSVSHDFA
-330 DRVTYG
+330 DKVTYG

-357 WYSNTSNMPIVLEYT
+357 WYNNTSNMPVVLEYT

-434 AADEYITKFH
+434 ASDEYITKFH
-444 YKQTLNPSENGRFI
+444 YKQTLSPSESGRFI

-505 MKSEDGTQSIGIPA
+505 MKSEDGAHTIGIPA

-549 GQEVTFSIIAN
+549 GQEVTFSIVAN

-582 VENSVAGGPRG
+582 VENSVAGGPKG
-593 FNATVD
+593 YTATVD

-612 QLVTVTWPGFKG
+612 QLVTITWPGFKG
-624 VDATGVTLRGLVTN
+624 VDATSVTLRGLVTN

-671 IYDINANGS
+671 TYDINANGS

-791 QVSIEYSTSYNPCR
+791 QVTIEYSTSYNPCR
-805 GEVMERGKA
+805 GEVMERGKS
-814 KADGPAGCDNN
+814 KADAPAGCDNN
-825 WTSNPASWS
+825 WTSNPSSWS

-847 TPIEGGA
+847 NPIEGGA

-905 ALNKSVTSDASAL
+905 VLNKTVSSDASAL

-943 LEKLPD
+943 LEQLPD

-971 ACEAGAAAGTYD
+971 ACEAGDPAGTYD
-983 VNSGVW
+983 AATGVW
-989 TIGDL
+989 TVGDL

-1039 TSITVKHR
+1039 TTITVKHR
-1047 LAGKV
+1047 LSGKV

-1076 VDAAGAVVATTTT
+1076 VNEAGAVVATTTT
-1089 DADGNYSFAKL
+1089 DADGNYSFTGL
-1100 GAGTYTVKVVKDGD
+1100 NAGTYTVKVVKDGE

-1126 TKDNASGAITLNA
+1126 TKDNASGAITLNT

-1157 SGNIYQDENRD
+1157 SGNIYLDENRD
-1168 KTKNGDDINLSGVTV
+1168 KTKNGDDVNLSGVMV

-1199 ASGNYNFPGLLDGTY
+1199 ASGNYNFPGLTDGTY

-1223 LAGFEQTED
+1223 LAGLEQTED
-1232 PSGAANSQSNPITF
+1232 PSGAKNSQSTPITF
-1246 TRNDPDVADV
+1246 TRNDPDV
-1256 NFGYAKNYTVTGSV
+1256 
-1270 YYDKD
+1270 
-1275 RNSSMG
+1275 
-1281 TGEQGF
+1281 
-1287 GGITVNLLDK
+1287 
-1297 DGNIAATTTTAADGS
+1297 
-1312 YSFGKLPA
+1312 
-1320 GKYSVEV
+1320 
-1327 EQSDLLKKL
+1327 
-1336 EQTQNSTAQFT
+1336 
-1347 LNNASPS
+1347 
-1354 KDKVDFGFATN
+1354 TN
-1365 YTLKGTVYRDGNR
+1365 
-1378 SEALDAGEKLYQG
+1378 
-1391 VTVELLNSTGNV
+1391 
-1403 VATTTTDAQGAYKFQ
+1403 
-1418 NLEAGDYK
+1418 
-1426 LRVVKDGA
+1426 
-1434 LADLVQTEDP
+1434 
-1444 DGTADNTSG
+1444 
-1453 VYTLKLEDPI
+1453 
-1463 HENINFG
+1463 
-1470 YVSNN
+1470 
-1475 TIEGS
+1475 
-1480 VYRDDSRNGSQNGNE
+1480 
-1495 PGYTGVTVQLLD
+1495 
-1507 KDGTVISTVTTDANG
+1507 
-1522 HYSFSNL
+1522 
-1529 PDGDY
+1529 
-1534 SIKVVKDGALTDT
+1534 
-1547 EQTEDPDGT
+1547 
-1556 KDNASQK
+1556 
-1563 ITLNEANPKKS
+1563 
-1574 GVNFGYVPDYSIAG
+1574 VNFGYVPDYSIAG
-1588 NIYRDSNRSESKDA
+1588 NVYRDSNRSESKDA
-1602 SENVFQGVTVN
+1602 TETVFQGVTVN
-1613 LVDASGNIVA
+1613 LVDASGNVVA

-1633 SFSKLPAGDYTVKV
+1633 SFSKLPADDYTVKV

-1685 NFGYNPNNIIK
+1685 NFGYNPNNTIK

-1704 RSSSL
+1704 RSSSRDG
-1709 NSGEQGYEGQT
+1709 SEEGYQGQT
-1720 VQLLDENGNVIATT
+1720 VQLLDQDGNVVATT
-1734 QTGADGSYSF
+1734 MTAADGSYSF
-1744 EHLADGTYSVKVVK
+1744 EHLPDGTYSVKVVK
-1758 DGALADTEQ
+1758 DGALTDTEQ

-1803 LSGTIYRDE
+1803 LSGTIYRDG
-1812 NRNESHDSTEN
+1812 NRSASHDSTEN

-1887 SGTISLNNANRTQ
+1887 SGTISLNNTNRTQ

-1920 EARNGVKDPSDPGF
+1920 EARNGVKDPSDPRF
-1934 PSVKVTLLDE
+1934 PSVKVTLIDE

-1971 VKVDTTGVLNGLEVT
+1971 VKVDTTGVLNGLEQT

-2014 GYMEKEVPPA
+2014 GYMEKEVPAA

-2033 KAVPSKLAR
+2033 KTPGSKLAR
-2042 TGAESGVLGLGV
+2042 TGAEAGVLSVGL
-2054 AALVAGGALLALRRR
+2054 AALIAGGALLALRRR
-2069 GHIS
+2069 GRIS

>member
-1 MHNVGSRSIWRRAG
+1 MQNVGSRSLWRRAG
-15 QMLSVLIVATLVVFG
+15 QMLSILIVATLVVFG
-30 LGNNPSRAATPVLNV
+30 LGNTPSRAATPVLNV

-54 NSGDTQKYTVSWSC
+54 NSGETQKYTVSWSC

-83 IPHAVNQAGDAID
+83 IPHAVNQSGDAVD

-106 AASGTPAVSANI
+106 AASGTPAVSANL
-118 TPGRATTDAY
+118 TQGTATTDAY

-156 DQSTVSPEVSFTS
+156 DQSTVSPDVSFTS
-169 ADTTVTD
+169 GETTVTD
-176 DTKVTN
+176 NTKVTN
-182 HAETTLAL
+182 HAETTLGL

-212 ITSGTLGPNRGKL
+212 ISSGTLGPNRGKL
-225 AVVNTKLVDKLPSCA
+225 AMTNVKLVDKLPSCA
-240 VYVSATSQGSTD
+240 TYVSTTSQGSTD
-252 GSEFTGAEPTY
+252 GSEFTGVEPTY

-269 LTWDLGTMVPN
+269 LTWNLGTLRPN
-280 VVTLTINVTLN
+280 VVDLQLNVTLN
-291 YPTTCADTTVTNTAT
+291 YPTSCADNTVTNTAT

-312 GDPTKTAAA
+312 GDPTKTNSAD
-321 NSSVSHDFA
+321 SSVSHDFA
-330 DRVTYG
+330 DKVTYG

-357 WYSNTSNMPIVLEYT
+357 WYNNTSNMPVVLEYT

-434 AADEYITKFH
+434 ASDEYITKFH
-444 YKQTLNPSENGRFI
+444 YKQTLSPSESGRFI

-505 MKSEDGTQSIGIPA
+505 MKSEDGAHTIGIPA

-549 GQEVTFSIIAN
+549 GQEVTFSIVAN

-582 VENSVAGGPRG
+582 VENSVAGGPKG
-593 FNATVD
+593 YTATID
-599 SSRWVTDA
+599 SSRWVTDT

-612 QLVTVTWPGFKG
+612 QLVTITWPGFKG
-624 VDATGVTLRGLVTN
+624 VDATSVTLRGLVTN

-671 IYDINANGS
+671 TYDINANGS

-791 QVSIEYSTSYNPCR
+791 QVTIEYSTSYNPCR
-805 GEVMERGKA
+805 GEVMERGKS
-814 KADGPAGCDNN
+814 KADAPAGCDNN
-825 WTSNPASWS
+825 WTSNPSSWS

-847 TPIEGGA
+847 NPIEGGA

-905 ALNKSVTSDASAL
+905 VLNKTVSSDASAL

-927 VDAANTG
+927 VDAGNTG

-971 ACEAGAAAGTYD
+971 ACEAGDPAGTYD
-983 VNSGVW
+983 AATGVW
-989 TIGDL
+989 TVGDL

-1028 YDVNLNNNKAS
+1028 YDINLNNNKAS
-1039 TSITVKHR
+1039 TTITVKHR
-1047 LAGKV
+1047 LSGKV

-1076 VDAAGAVVATTTT
+1076 VNEAGAVVATTTT
-1089 DADGNYSFAKL
+1089 DADGNYSFTGL
-1100 GAGTYTVKVVKDGD
+1100 NAGIYTVKVVKDGE

-1126 TKDNASGAITLNA
+1126 TKDNASGAITLNT

-1157 SGNIYQDENRD
+1157 SGNIYLDENRD
-1168 KTKNGDDINLSGVTV
+1168 KTKNGDDVNLSGVTV

-1199 ASGNYNFPGLLDGTY
+1199 ASGNYNFPGLTDGTY

-1223 LAGFEQTED
+1223 LAGLEQTED
-1232 PSGAANSQSNPITF
+1232 PSGAKNSQSTPITF
-1246 TRNDPDVADV
+1246 TRNDPDV
-1256 NFGYAKNYTVTGSV
+1256 
-1270 YYDKD
+1270 
-1275 RNSSMG
+1275 
-1281 TGEQGF
+1281 
-1287 GGITVNLLDK
+1287 
-1297 DGNIAATTTTAADGS
+1297 
-1312 YSFGKLPA
+1312 
-1320 GKYSVEV
+1320 
-1327 EQSDLLKKL
+1327 
-1336 EQTQNSTAQFT
+1336 
-1347 LNNASPS
+1347 
-1354 KDKVDFGFATN
+1354 TN
-1365 YTLKGTVYRDGNR
+1365 
-1378 SEALDAGEKLYQG
+1378 
-1391 VTVELLNSTGNV
+1391 
-1403 VATTTTDAQGAYKFQ
+1403 
-1418 NLEAGDYK
+1418 
-1426 LRVVKDGA
+1426 
-1434 LADLVQTEDP
+1434 
-1444 DGTADNTSG
+1444 
-1453 VYTLKLEDPI
+1453 
-1463 HENINFG
+1463 
-1470 YVSNN
+1470 
-1475 TIEGS
+1475 
-1480 VYRDDSRNGSQNGNE
+1480 
-1495 PGYTGVTVQLLD
+1495 
-1507 KDGTVISTVTTDANG
+1507 
-1522 HYSFSNL
+1522 
-1529 PDGDY
+1529 
-1534 SIKVVKDGALTDT
+1534 
-1547 EQTEDPDGT
+1547 
-1556 KDNASQK
+1556 
-1563 ITLNEANPKKS
+1563 
-1574 GVNFGYVPDYSIAG
+1574 VNFGYVPDYSIAG
-1588 NIYRDSNRSESKDA
+1588 NVYRDSNRSESKDA
-1602 SENVFQGVTVN
+1602 TETVFQGVTIN
-1613 LVDASGNIVA
+1613 LVDASGNVVA

-1685 NFGYNPNNIIK
+1685 NFGYNPNNTIK

-1704 RSSSL
+1704 RSSSRDG
-1709 NSGEQGYEGQT
+1709 SEEGYQGQT
-1720 VQLLDENGNVIATT
+1720 VQLLDKDGNVVATT
-1734 QTGADGSYSF
+1734 TTAADGSYSF
-1744 EHLADGTYSVKVVK
+1744 EHLPDGTYSVKVVK
-1758 DGALADTEQ
+1758 DGALTDTEQ

-1803 LSGTIYRDE
+1803 LSGTIYRDG
-1812 NRNESHDSTEN
+1812 NRSASHDSTEN

-1845 DANGAYSFSKLP
+1845 DANGGYSFSKLP

-1920 EARNGVKDPSDPGF
+1920 EARNGVKDSSDPRF

-1971 VKVDTTGVLNGLEVT
+1971 VKVDTTGVLNGLEQT

-2014 GYMEKEVPPA
+2014 GYMEKEVPAA

-2033 KAVPSKLAR
+2033 KTPGSKLAR
-2042 TGAESGVLGLGV
+2042 TGAEAGVLSAGL
-2054 AALVAGGALLALRRR
+2054 AALIAGGALLALRRR
-2069 GHIS
+2069 GRIS

>member
-1 MHNVGSRSIWRRAG
+1 MQNVGSRSLWRRAG
-15 QMLSVLIVATLVVFG
+15 QMLSIVIVATLVVFG
-30 LGNNPSRAATPVLNV
+30 LGNTPSRAATPVLNV

-54 NSGDTQKYTVSWSC
+54 NSGETQKYTVSWSC
-68 TSVTEDCVDSVIKVR
+68 TSVTEDCVNSVIKVR
-83 IPHAVNQAGDAID
+83 IPHAVNQSGDAVD

-106 AASGTPAVSANI
+106 AASGTPAVSANL
-118 TPGRATTDAY
+118 TQGTATTDAY

-156 DQSTVSPEVSFTS
+156 DQSTVSPDVSFTS
-169 ADTTVTD
+169 GETTVTD
-176 DTKVTN
+176 NTKVTN
-182 HAETTLAL
+182 HAETTLGL

-212 ITSGTLGPNRGKL
+212 ISSGTLGPNRGKL
-225 AVVNTKLVDKLPSCA
+225 AMTNVKLVDKLPSCA
-240 VYVSATSQGSTD
+240 TYVSTTSQGSTD
-252 GSEFTGAEPTY
+252 GSEFTGVEPTY

-269 LTWDLGTMVPN
+269 LTWNLGTLRPN
-280 VVTLTINVTLN
+280 VVDLQLNVTLN
-291 YPTTCADTTVTNTAT
+291 YPTSCADNTVTNTAT

-312 GDPTKTAAA
+312 GDPTKTNSAD
-321 NSSVSHDFA
+321 SSVSHDFA
-330 DRVTYG
+330 DKVTYG

-357 WYSNTSNMPIVLEYT
+357 WYNNTSNMPVVLEYT

-434 AADEYITKFH
+434 ASDEYITKFH
-444 YKQTLNPSENGRFI
+444 YKQTLSPSESGRFI

-505 MKSEDGTQSIGIPA
+505 MKSEDGAHTIGIPA

-549 GQEVTFSIIAN
+549 GQEVTFSIVAN

-582 VENSVAGGPRG
+582 VENSVAGGPKG
-593 FNATVD
+593 YTATVD

-612 QLVTVTWPGFKG
+612 QLVTITWPGFKG
-624 VDATGVTLRGLVTN
+624 VDATSVTLRGLVTN

-791 QVSIEYSTSYNPCR
+791 QVTIEYSTSYNPCR
-805 GEVMERGKA
+805 GEVMERGKSE
-814 KADGPAGCDNN
+814 ADAPAGCDNN
-825 WTSNPASWS
+825 WTSNPSSWS

-847 TPIEGGA
+847 NPIEGGA
-854 SIPLIVPIKA
+854 SIPLVVPIKA

-905 ALNKSVTSDASAL
+905 VLNKTVSSDASAL

-943 LEKLPD
+943 LEQLPD

-971 ACEAGAAAGTYD
+971 ACEAGDPAGTYD
-983 VNSGVW
+983 AATGVW
-989 TIGDL
+989 TVGDL

-1001 LYVTVRLNDGTDGK
+1001 LHVTVRLNDGTDGK

-1039 TSITVKHR
+1039 TTITVKHR
-1047 LAGKV
+1047 LSGKV
-1052 YFDKNDSSSYTA
+1052 YFDKNDSSSYAA

-1076 VDAAGAVVATTTT
+1076 VNEAGAVAATTTT
-1089 DADGNYSFAKL
+1089 DADGNYSFTGL
-1100 GAGTYTVKVVKDGD
+1100 NAGTYTVKVVKDGE

-1126 TKDNASGAITLNA
+1126 TKDNASGAITLNT

-1157 SGNIYQDENRD
+1157 SGNIYLDENRD
-1168 KTKNGDDINLSGVTV
+1168 KTKNGDDLNLSGVTV

-1199 ASGNYNFPGLLDGTY
+1199 ASGNYNFLGLADGTY

-1223 LAGFEQTED
+1223 LAGLEQTED
-1232 PSGAANSQSNPITF
+1232 PSGAKNSQSTPITF
-1246 TRNDPDVADV
+1246 TRNDPDVTNV
-1256 NFGYAKNYTVTGSV
+1256 NFGYAK
-1270 YYDKD
+1270 
-1275 RNSSMG
+1275 
-1281 TGEQGF
+1281 
-1287 GGITVNLLDK
+1287 
-1297 DGNIAATTTTAADGS
+1297 
-1312 YSFGKLPA
+1312 
-1320 GKYSVEV
+1320 
-1327 EQSDLLKKL
+1327 
-1336 EQTQNSTAQFT
+1336 
-1347 LNNASPS
+1347 
-1354 KDKVDFGFATN
+1354 
-1365 YTLKGTVYRDGNR
+1365 
-1378 SEALDAGEKLYQG
+1378 
-1391 VTVELLNSTGNV
+1391 
-1403 VATTTTDAQGAYKFQ
+1403 
-1418 NLEAGDYK
+1418 
-1426 LRVVKDGA
+1426 
-1434 LADLVQTEDP
+1434 
-1444 DGTADNTSG
+1444 
-1453 VYTLKLEDPI
+1453 
-1463 HENINFG
+1463 
-1470 YVSNN
+1470 
-1475 TIEGS
+1475 
-1480 VYRDDSRNGSQNGNE
+1480 
-1495 PGYTGVTVQLLD
+1495 
-1507 KDGTVISTVTTDANG
+1507 
-1522 HYSFSNL
+1522 
-1529 PDGDY
+1529 
-1534 SIKVVKDGALTDT
+1534 
-1547 EQTEDPDGT
+1547 
-1556 KDNASQK
+1556 
-1563 ITLNEANPKKS
+1563 
-1574 GVNFGYVPDYSIAG
+1574 DYSIAG
-1588 NIYRDSNRSESKDA
+1588 NVYRDSNRSESKDA
-1602 SENVFQGVTVN
+1602 SETVFQGVTVN
-1613 LVDASGNIVA
+1613 LVDASGNVVA

-1685 NFGYNPNNIIK
+1685 NFGYNPNNTIK

-1704 RSSSL
+1704 RSSSRDG
-1709 NSGEQGYEGQT
+1709 SEEGYQGQT
-1720 VQLLDENGNVIATT
+1720 VQLLDQDGNVVATT
-1734 QTGADGSYSF
+1734 TTAADGSYSF
-1744 EHLADGTYSVKVVK
+1744 EHLPDGTYSVKAVK
-1758 DGALADTEQ
+1758 DGALTDTEQ

-1803 LSGTIYRDE
+1803 LSGTIYRDG
-1812 NRNESHDSTEN
+1812 NRSASHDSTEN

-1845 DANGAYSFSKLP
+1845 DANGGYSFSKLP

-1878 DPDGVADST
+1878 DPDGIADST
-1887 SGTISLNNANRTQ
+1887 SGTISLNNTNRTQ

-1920 EARNGVKDPSDPGF
+1920 EARNAVKDPSDPRF
-1934 PSVKVTLLDE
+1934 PSVKVTLIDE

-1971 VKVDTTGVLNGLEVT
+1971 VKVDTTGVLNGLEQT

-2014 GYMEKEVPPA
+2014 GYMEKEVPAA

-2033 KAVPSKLAR
+2033 KTPGSKLAR
-2042 TGAESGVLGLGV
+2042 TGAEAGVLSVGL
-2054 AALVAGGALLALRRR
+2054 AALIAGGALLALRRR
-2069 GHIS
+2069 GRIS

>member
-1 MHNVGSRSIWRRAG
+1 MHNVGSRSVWRRAG

-252 GSEFTGAEPTY
+252 GSEFTGTEPTY

-549 GQEVTFSIIAN
+549 GQEVTFSVIAN

-983 VNSGVW
+983 ANSGVW

-1168 KTKNGDDINLSGVTV
+1168 KTKNGNDINLSGVTV

-1199 ASGNYNFPGLLDGTY
+1199 ASGNYNFLGLADGTY

-1223 LAGFEQTED
+1223 LAGLEQTED
-1232 PSGAANSQSNPITF
+1232 PSGAKNSQSTPITF
-1246 TRNDPDVADV
+1246 TRNDPDVTNV
-1256 NFGYAKNYTVTGSV
+1256 NFGYAK
-1270 YYDKD
+1270 
-1275 RNSSMG
+1275 
-1281 TGEQGF
+1281 
-1287 GGITVNLLDK
+1287 
-1297 DGNIAATTTTAADGS
+1297 
-1312 YSFGKLPA
+1312 
-1320 GKYSVEV
+1320 
-1327 EQSDLLKKL
+1327 
-1336 EQTQNSTAQFT
+1336 
-1347 LNNASPS
+1347 
-1354 KDKVDFGFATN
+1354 
-1365 YTLKGTVYRDGNR
+1365 
-1378 SEALDAGEKLYQG
+1378 
-1391 VTVELLNSTGNV
+1391 
-1403 VATTTTDAQGAYKFQ
+1403 
-1418 NLEAGDYK
+1418 
-1426 LRVVKDGA
+1426 
-1434 LADLVQTEDP
+1434 
-1444 DGTADNTSG
+1444 
-1453 VYTLKLEDPI
+1453 
-1463 HENINFG
+1463 
-1470 YVSNN
+1470 
-1475 TIEGS
+1475 
-1480 VYRDDSRNGSQNGNE
+1480 
-1495 PGYTGVTVQLLD
+1495 
-1507 KDGTVISTVTTDANG
+1507 
-1522 HYSFSNL
+1522 
-1529 PDGDY
+1529 
-1534 SIKVVKDGALTDT
+1534 
-1547 EQTEDPDGT
+1547 
-1556 KDNASQK
+1556 
-1563 ITLNEANPKKS
+1563 
-1574 GVNFGYVPDYSIAG
+1574 DYSIAG
-1588 NIYRDSNRSESKDA
+1588 NVYRDSNRSESKDA
-1602 SENVFQGVTVN
+1602 SETVFQGVTVN
-1613 LVDASGNIVA
+1613 LVDASGNVVA

-1685 NFGYNPNNIIK
+1685 NFGYNPNNTIK

-1704 RSSSL
+1704 RSSSRDG
-1709 NSGEQGYEGQT
+1709 SEEGYQGQT
-1720 VQLLDENGNVIATT
+1720 VQLLDQDGNVVATT
-1734 QTGADGSYSF
+1734 TTAADGSYSF
-1744 EHLADGTYSVKVVK
+1744 EHLPDGTYSVKAVK
-1758 DGALADTEQ
+1758 DGALTDTEQ

-1789 VKEGVNFGYVPDYS
+1789 KKENVNFGYVPDYS
-1803 LSGTIYRDE
+1803 LSGTIYRDG
-1812 NRNESHDSTEN
+1812 NRSESHDANEN

-1878 DPDGVADST
+1878 HPDGVADST
-1887 SGTISLNNANRTQ
+1887 SGTISLSNANRTQ

-1971 VKVDTTGVLNGLEVT
+1971 VKVDTTGVLNGLEQT

-2014 GYMEKEVPPA
+2014 GYMEKEVPAA

-2033 KAVPSKLAR
+2033 KTPGSKLAR
-2042 TGAESGVLGLGV
+2042 TGAEAGVLSVGL
-2054 AALVAGGALLALRRR
+2054 AALIAGGALLALRRR
-2069 GHIS
+2069 GRIS

>member
-1 MHNVGSRSIWRRAG
+1 MQNVGSRSLWRRAG
-15 QMLSVLIVATLVVFG
+15 QMLSIVIVATLVVFG
-30 LGNNPSRAATPVLNV
+30 LGNTPSRAATPVLNV

-54 NSGDTQKYTVSWSC
+54 NSGETQKYTVSWSC
-68 TSVTEDCVDSVIKVR
+68 TSVTEDCVNSVIKVR
-83 IPHAVNQAGDAID
+83 IPHAVNQSGDAVD

-106 AASGTPAVSANI
+106 AASGTPAVSANL
-118 TPGRATTDAY
+118 TQGTATTDAY

-156 DQSTVSPEVSFTS
+156 DQSTVSPDVSFTS
-169 ADTTVTD
+169 GETTVTD
-176 DTKVTN
+176 NTKVTN
-182 HAETTLAL
+182 HAETTLGL

-212 ITSGTLGPNRGKL
+212 ISSGTLGPNRGKL
-225 AVVNTKLVDKLPSCA
+225 AMTNVKLVDKLPSCA
-240 VYVSATSQGSTD
+240 TYVSTTSQGSTD
-252 GSEFTGAEPTY
+252 GSEFTGVEPTY

-269 LTWDLGTMVPN
+269 LTWNLGTLRPN
-280 VVTLTINVTLN
+280 VVDLQLNVTLN
-291 YPTTCADTTVTNTAT
+291 YPTSCADNTVTNTAT

-312 GDPTKTAAA
+312 GDPTKTNSAD
-321 NSSVSHDFA
+321 SSVSHDFA
-330 DRVTYG
+330 DKVTYG

-357 WYSNTSNMPIVLEYT
+357 WYNNTSNMPVVLEYT

-434 AADEYITKFH
+434 ASDEYITKFH
-444 YKQTLNPSENGRFI
+444 YKQTLSPSESGRFI

-505 MKSEDGTQSIGIPA
+505 MKSEDGAHTIGIPA

-549 GQEVTFSIIAN
+549 GQEVTFSIVAN

-582 VENSVAGGPRG
+582 VENSVAGGPKG
-593 FNATVD
+593 YTATVD

-612 QLVTVTWPGFKG
+612 QLVTITWPGFKG
-624 VDATGVTLRGLVTN
+624 VDATSVTLRGLVTN

-671 IYDINANGS
+671 TYDINANGS

-745 SDMTVYGTLPHVGDT
+745 SDMNVYGTLPHVGDT

-791 QVSIEYSTSYNPCR
+791 QVTIEYSTSYNPCR
-805 GEVMERGKA
+805 GEVMERGKS
-814 KADGPAGCDNN
+814 KADAPAGCDNN
-825 WTSNPASWS
+825 WTSNPSSWS

-847 TPIEGGA
+847 NPIEGGA

-905 ALNKSVTSDASAL
+905 VLNKTVSSDASAL

-943 LEKLPD
+943 LEQLPD

-971 ACEAGAAAGTYD
+971 ACEAGDPAGTYD
-983 VNSGVW
+983 AATGVW
-989 TIGDL
+989 TVGDL

-1039 TSITVKHR
+1039 TTITVKHR
-1047 LAGKV
+1047 LSGKV

-1076 VDAAGAVVATTTT
+1076 VNEAGAVVATTTT
-1089 DADGNYSFAKL
+1089 DADGNYSFTGL
-1100 GAGTYTVKVVKDGD
+1100 NAGTYTVKVVKDGE

-1126 TKDNASGAITLNA
+1126 TKDNASGAITLNT

-1157 SGNIYQDENRD
+1157 SGNIYLDENRD
-1168 KTKNGDDINLSGVTV
+1168 KTKNGDDVNLSGVMV

-1199 ASGNYNFPGLLDGTY
+1199 ASGNYNFPGLTDGTY

-1223 LAGFEQTED
+1223 LAGLEQTED
-1232 PSGAANSQSNPITF
+1232 PSGAKNSQSTPITF
-1246 TRNDPDVADV
+1246 TRNDPDV
-1256 NFGYAKNYTVTGSV
+1256 
-1270 YYDKD
+1270 
-1275 RNSSMG
+1275 
-1281 TGEQGF
+1281 
-1287 GGITVNLLDK
+1287 
-1297 DGNIAATTTTAADGS
+1297 
-1312 YSFGKLPA
+1312 
-1320 GKYSVEV
+1320 
-1327 EQSDLLKKL
+1327 
-1336 EQTQNSTAQFT
+1336 
-1347 LNNASPS
+1347 
-1354 KDKVDFGFATN
+1354 TN
-1365 YTLKGTVYRDGNR
+1365 
-1378 SEALDAGEKLYQG
+1378 
-1391 VTVELLNSTGNV
+1391 
-1403 VATTTTDAQGAYKFQ
+1403 
-1418 NLEAGDYK
+1418 
-1426 LRVVKDGA
+1426 
-1434 LADLVQTEDP
+1434 
-1444 DGTADNTSG
+1444 
-1453 VYTLKLEDPI
+1453 
-1463 HENINFG
+1463 
-1470 YVSNN
+1470 
-1475 TIEGS
+1475 
-1480 VYRDDSRNGSQNGNE
+1480 
-1495 PGYTGVTVQLLD
+1495 
-1507 KDGTVISTVTTDANG
+1507 
-1522 HYSFSNL
+1522 
-1529 PDGDY
+1529 
-1534 SIKVVKDGALTDT
+1534 
-1547 EQTEDPDGT
+1547 
-1556 KDNASQK
+1556 
-1563 ITLNEANPKKS
+1563 
-1574 GVNFGYVPDYSIAG
+1574 VNFGYVPDYSIAG
-1588 NIYRDSNRSESKDA
+1588 NVYRDSNRSESKDA
-1602 SENVFQGVTVN
+1602 TETVFQGVTVN
-1613 LVDASGNIVA
+1613 LVDASGNVVA

-1685 NFGYNPNNIIK
+1685 NFGYNPNNTIK

-1704 RSSSL
+1704 RSSSRDG
-1709 NSGEQGYEGQT
+1709 SEEGYQGQT
-1720 VQLLDENGNVIATT
+1720 VQLLDQDGNVVATT
-1734 QTGADGSYSF
+1734 TTAADGSYSF
-1744 EHLADGTYSVKVVK
+1744 EHLPDGTYSVKAVK
-1758 DGALADTEQ
+1758 DGALTDTEQ

-1803 LSGTIYRDE
+1803 LSGTIYRDG
-1812 NRNESHDSTEN
+1812 NRSASHDSTEN

-1845 DANGAYSFSKLP
+1845 DANGGYSFSKLP

-1878 DPDGVADST
+1878 DPDGIADST
-1887 SGTISLNNANRTQ
+1887 SGTISLNNTNRTQ

-1920 EARNGVKDPSDPGF
+1920 EARNGVKDPSDPRF

-1971 VKVDTTGVLNGLEVT
+1971 VKVDTTGVLNGLEQT

-2014 GYMEKEVPPA
+2014 GYMEKEVPAA

-2033 KAVPSKLAR
+2033 KTPGSKLAR
-2042 TGAESGVLGLGV
+2042 TGAEAGVLSVGL
-2054 AALVAGGALLALRRR
+2054 AALIAGGALLALRRR
-2069 GHIS
+2069 GRIS

>member
-1 MHNVGSRSIWRRAG
+1 MQNVGSRSLWRRAG
-15 QMLSVLIVATLVVFG
+15 QMLSIVIVATLVVFG
-30 LGNNPSRAATPVLNV
+30 LGNTPSRAATPVLNV

-54 NSGDTQKYTVSWSC
+54 NSGETQKYTVSWSC
-68 TSVTEDCVDSVIKVR
+68 TSVTEDCVNSVIKVR
-83 IPHAVNQAGDAID
+83 IPHAVNQSGDAVD

-106 AASGTPAVSANI
+106 AASGTPAVSANL
-118 TPGRATTDAY
+118 TQGTATTDAY

-156 DQSTVSPEVSFTS
+156 DQSTVSPDVSFTS
-169 ADTTVTD
+169 GETTVTD
-176 DTKVTN
+176 NTKVTN
-182 HAETTLAL
+182 HAETTLGL

-212 ITSGTLGPNRGKL
+212 ISSGTLGPNRGKL
-225 AVVNTKLVDKLPSCA
+225 AMTNVKLVDKLPSCA
-240 VYVSATSQGSTD
+240 TYVSTTSQGSTD
-252 GSEFTGAEPTY
+252 GSEFTGVEPTY

-269 LTWDLGTMVPN
+269 LTWNLGTLRPN
-280 VVTLTINVTLN
+280 VVDLQLNVTLN
-291 YPTTCADTTVTNTAT
+291 YPTSCADNTVTNTAT

-312 GDPTKTAAA
+312 GDPTKTNSAD
-321 NSSVSHDFA
+321 SSVSHDFA
-330 DRVTYG
+330 DKVTYG

-357 WYSNTSNMPIVLEYT
+357 WYNNTSNMPVVLEYT

-434 AADEYITKFH
+434 ASDEYITKFH
-444 YKQTLNPSENGRFI
+444 YKQTLSPSESGRFI

-505 MKSEDGTQSIGIPA
+505 MKSEDGAHTIGIPA

-549 GQEVTFSIIAN
+549 GQEVTFSIVAN

-582 VENSVAGGPRG
+582 VENSVAGGPKG
-593 FNATVD
+593 YTATVD

-612 QLVTVTWPGFKG
+612 QLVTITWPGFKG
-624 VDATGVTLRGLVTN
+624 VDATSVTLRGLVTN

-791 QVSIEYSTSYNPCR
+791 QVTIEYSTSYNPCR
-805 GEVMERGKA
+805 GEVMERGKSE
-814 KADGPAGCDNN
+814 ADAPAGCDNN
-825 WTSNPASWS
+825 WTSNPSSWS

-847 TPIEGGA
+847 NPIEGGA
-854 SIPLIVPIKA
+854 SIPLVVPIKA

-905 ALNKSVTSDASAL
+905 VLNKTVSSDASAL

-943 LEKLPD
+943 LEQLPD

-971 ACEAGAAAGTYD
+971 ACEAGDPAGTYD
-983 VNSGVW
+983 AATGVW
-989 TIGDL
+989 TVGDL

-1001 LYVTVRLNDGTDGK
+1001 LHVTVRLNDGTDGK
-1015 TITNNVEFKDLPP
+1015 TITNNIEFKDLPP

-1039 TSITVKHR
+1039 TTITVKHR
-1047 LAGKV
+1047 LSGKV
-1052 YFDKNDSSSYTA
+1052 YFDKNDSSSYAA

-1076 VDAAGAVVATTTT
+1076 VNEAGAVAATTTT
-1089 DADGNYSFAKL
+1089 DADGNYSFTGL
-1100 GAGTYTVKVVKDGD
+1100 NAGTYTVKVVKDGE

-1126 TKDNASGAITLNA
+1126 TKDNASGAITLNT

-1157 SGNIYQDENRD
+1157 SGNIYLDENRD
-1168 KTKNGDDINLSGVTV
+1168 KTKNGDDLNLSGVTV

-1199 ASGNYNFPGLLDGTY
+1199 ASGNYNFLGLADGTY

-1223 LAGFEQTED
+1223 LAGLEQTED
-1232 PSGAANSQSNPITF
+1232 PSGAKNSQSTPITF
-1246 TRNDPDVADV
+1246 TRNDPDVTNV
-1256 NFGYAKNYTVTGSV
+1256 NFGYAK
-1270 YYDKD
+1270 
-1275 RNSSMG
+1275 
-1281 TGEQGF
+1281 
-1287 GGITVNLLDK
+1287 
-1297 DGNIAATTTTAADGS
+1297 
-1312 YSFGKLPA
+1312 
-1320 GKYSVEV
+1320 
-1327 EQSDLLKKL
+1327 
-1336 EQTQNSTAQFT
+1336 
-1347 LNNASPS
+1347 
-1354 KDKVDFGFATN
+1354 
-1365 YTLKGTVYRDGNR
+1365 
-1378 SEALDAGEKLYQG
+1378 
-1391 VTVELLNSTGNV
+1391 
-1403 VATTTTDAQGAYKFQ
+1403 
-1418 NLEAGDYK
+1418 
-1426 LRVVKDGA
+1426 
-1434 LADLVQTEDP
+1434 
-1444 DGTADNTSG
+1444 
-1453 VYTLKLEDPI
+1453 
-1463 HENINFG
+1463 
-1470 YVSNN
+1470 
-1475 TIEGS
+1475 
-1480 VYRDDSRNGSQNGNE
+1480 
-1495 PGYTGVTVQLLD
+1495 
-1507 KDGTVISTVTTDANG
+1507 
-1522 HYSFSNL
+1522 
-1529 PDGDY
+1529 
-1534 SIKVVKDGALTDT
+1534 
-1547 EQTEDPDGT
+1547 
-1556 KDNASQK
+1556 
-1563 ITLNEANPKKS
+1563 
-1574 GVNFGYVPDYSIAG
+1574 DYSIAG
-1588 NIYRDSNRSESKDA
+1588 NVYRDSNRSESKDA
-1602 SENVFQGVTVN
+1602 SETVFQGVTVN
-1613 LVDASGNIVA
+1613 LVDASGNVVA

-1685 NFGYNPNNIIK
+1685 NFGYNPNNTIK

-1704 RSSSL
+1704 RSSSRDG
-1709 NSGEQGYEGQT
+1709 SEEGYQGQT
-1720 VQLLDENGNVIATT
+1720 VQLLDQDGNVVATT
-1734 QTGADGSYSF
+1734 TTAADGSYSF
-1744 EHLADGTYSVKVVK
+1744 EHLPDGTYSVKAVK
-1758 DGALADTEQ
+1758 DGALTDTEQ

-1803 LSGTIYRDE
+1803 LSGTIYRDG
-1812 NRNESHDSTEN
+1812 NRSASHDSTEN

-1845 DANGAYSFSKLP
+1845 DANGGYSFSKLP

-1878 DPDGVADST
+1878 DPDGIADST
-1887 SGTISLNNANRTQ
+1887 SGTISLNNTNRTQ

-1920 EARNGVKDPSDPGF
+1920 EARNAVKDPSDPRF
-1934 PSVKVTLLDE
+1934 PSVKVTLIDE

-1971 VKVDTTGVLNGLEVT
+1971 VKVDTTGVLNGLEQT

-2014 GYMEKEVPPA
+2014 GYMEKEVPAA

-2033 KAVPSKLAR
+2033 KTPGSKLAR
-2042 TGAESGVLGLGV
+2042 TGAEAGVLSVGL
-2054 AALVAGGALLALRRR
+2054 AALIAGGALLALRRR
-2069 GHIS
+2069 GRIS

>member
-1 MHNVGSRSIWRRAG
+1 MQNVGSRSLWRRAG
-15 QMLSVLIVATLVVFG
+15 QMLSIVIVATLVVFG
-30 LGNNPSRAATPVLNV
+30 LGNTPSRAATPVLNV

-54 NSGDTQKYTVSWSC
+54 NSGETQKYTVSWSC
-68 TSVTEDCVDSVIKVR
+68 TSVTEDCVNSVIKVR
-83 IPHAVNQAGDAID
+83 IPHAVNQSGDAVD

-106 AASGTPAVSANI
+106 AASGTPAVSANL
-118 TPGRATTDAY
+118 TQGTATTDAY

-156 DQSTVSPEVSFTS
+156 DQSTVSPDVSFTS
-169 ADTTVTD
+169 GETTVTD
-176 DTKVTN
+176 NTKVTN
-182 HAETTLAL
+182 HAETTLGL

-212 ITSGTLGPNRGKL
+212 ISSGTLGPNRGKL
-225 AVVNTKLVDKLPSCA
+225 AMTNVKLVDKLPSCA
-240 VYVSATSQGSTD
+240 TYVSTTSQGSTD
-252 GSEFTGAEPTY
+252 GSEFTGVEPTY

-269 LTWDLGTMVPN
+269 LTWNLGTLRPN
-280 VVTLTINVTLN
+280 VVDLQLNVTLN
-291 YPTTCADTTVTNTAT
+291 YPTSCADNTVTNTAT

-312 GDPTKTAAA
+312 GDPTKTNSAD
-321 NSSVSHDFA
+321 SSVSHDFA
-330 DRVTYG
+330 DKVTYG

-357 WYSNTSNMPIVLEYT
+357 WYNNTSNMPVVLEYT

-434 AADEYITKFH
+434 ASDEYITKFH
-444 YKQTLNPSENGRFI
+444 YKQTLSPSESGRFI

-505 MKSEDGTQSIGIPA
+505 MKSEDGAHTIGIPA

-549 GQEVTFSIIAN
+549 GQEVTFSIVAN

-582 VENSVAGGPRG
+582 VENSVAGGPKG
-593 FNATVD
+593 YTATVD

-612 QLVTVTWPGFKG
+612 QLVTITWPGFKG
-624 VDATGVTLRGLVTN
+624 VDATSVTLRGLVTN

-671 IYDINANGS
+671 TYDINANGS

-745 SDMTVYGTLPHVGDT
+745 SDMNVYGTLPHVGDT

-791 QVSIEYSTSYNPCR
+791 QVTIEYSTSYNPCR
-805 GEVMERGKA
+805 GEVMERGKS
-814 KADGPAGCDNN
+814 KADAPAGCDNN
-825 WTSNPASWS
+825 WTSNPSSWS

-847 TPIEGGA
+847 NPIEGGA

-905 ALNKSVTSDASAL
+905 VLNKTVSSDASAL

-943 LEKLPD
+943 LEQLPD

-971 ACEAGAAAGTYD
+971 ACEAGDPAGTYD
-983 VNSGVW
+983 AATGVW
-989 TIGDL
+989 TVGDL

-1039 TSITVKHR
+1039 TTITVKHR
-1047 LAGKV
+1047 LSGKV

-1076 VDAAGAVVATTTT
+1076 VNEAGAVVATTTT
-1089 DADGNYSFAKL
+1089 DADGNYSFTGL
-1100 GAGTYTVKVVKDGD
+1100 NAGTYTVKVVKDGE

-1126 TKDNASGAITLNA
+1126 TKDNASGAITLNT

-1157 SGNIYQDENRD
+1157 SGNIYLDENRD
-1168 KTKNGDDINLSGVTV
+1168 KTKNGDDVNLSGVMV

-1199 ASGNYNFPGLLDGTY
+1199 ASGNYNFPGLTDGTY

-1223 LAGFEQTED
+1223 LAGLEQTED
-1232 PSGAANSQSNPITF
+1232 PSGAKNSQSTPITF
-1246 TRNDPDVADV
+1246 TRNDPDV
-1256 NFGYAKNYTVTGSV
+1256 
-1270 YYDKD
+1270 
-1275 RNSSMG
+1275 
-1281 TGEQGF
+1281 
-1287 GGITVNLLDK
+1287 
-1297 DGNIAATTTTAADGS
+1297 
-1312 YSFGKLPA
+1312 
-1320 GKYSVEV
+1320 
-1327 EQSDLLKKL
+1327 
-1336 EQTQNSTAQFT
+1336 
-1347 LNNASPS
+1347 
-1354 KDKVDFGFATN
+1354 TN
-1365 YTLKGTVYRDGNR
+1365 
-1378 SEALDAGEKLYQG
+1378 
-1391 VTVELLNSTGNV
+1391 
-1403 VATTTTDAQGAYKFQ
+1403 
-1418 NLEAGDYK
+1418 
-1426 LRVVKDGA
+1426 
-1434 LADLVQTEDP
+1434 
-1444 DGTADNTSG
+1444 
-1453 VYTLKLEDPI
+1453 
-1463 HENINFG
+1463 
-1470 YVSNN
+1470 
-1475 TIEGS
+1475 
-1480 VYRDDSRNGSQNGNE
+1480 
-1495 PGYTGVTVQLLD
+1495 
-1507 KDGTVISTVTTDANG
+1507 
-1522 HYSFSNL
+1522 
-1529 PDGDY
+1529 
-1534 SIKVVKDGALTDT
+1534 
-1547 EQTEDPDGT
+1547 
-1556 KDNASQK
+1556 
-1563 ITLNEANPKKS
+1563 
-1574 GVNFGYVPDYSIAG
+1574 VNFGYVPDYSIAG
-1588 NIYRDSNRSESKDA
+1588 NVYRDSNRSESKDA
-1602 SENVFQGVTVN
+1602 TETVFQGVTVN
-1613 LVDASGNIVA
+1613 LVDASGNVVA

-1685 NFGYNPNNIIK
+1685 NFGYNPNNTIK

-1704 RSSSL
+1704 RSSSRDG
-1709 NSGEQGYEGQT
+1709 SEEGYQGQT
-1720 VQLLDENGNVIATT
+1720 VQLLDQDGNVVATT
-1734 QTGADGSYSF
+1734 TTAADGSYSF
-1744 EHLADGTYSVKVVK
+1744 EHLPDGTYSVKVVK
-1758 DGALADTEQ
+1758 DGALTDTEQ

-1803 LSGTIYRDE
+1803 LSGTIYRDG
-1812 NRNESHDSTEN
+1812 NRSASHDSTEN

-1845 DANGAYSFSKLP
+1845 DANGGYSFSKLP

-1887 SGTISLNNANRTQ
+1887 SGTISLNNTNRTQ

-1920 EARNGVKDPSDPGF
+1920 EARNGVKDPSDPRF

-1971 VKVDTTGVLNGLEVT
+1971 VKVDTTGVLNGLEQT

-2014 GYMEKEVPPA
+2014 GYMEKEVPAA

-2033 KAVPSKLAR
+2033 KTPGSKLAR
-2042 TGAESGVLGLGV
+2042 TGAEAGVLSVGL
-2054 AALVAGGALLALRRR
+2054 AALIAGGALLALRRR
-2069 GHIS
+2069 GRIS

>member
-1 MHNVGSRSIWRRAG
+1 MHNVGSRSVWRRAG

-83 IPHAVNQAGDAID
+83 IPHAVNQAGDAVD

-434 AADEYITKFH
+434 ASDEYITKFH
-444 YKQTLNPSENGRFI
+444 YKQTLSPSESGRFI

-505 MKSEDGTQSIGIPA
+505 MKSEDGAHTIGIPA

-549 GQEVTFSIIAN
+549 GQEVTFSIVAN

-582 VENSVAGGPRG
+582 VENSVAGGPKG
-593 FNATVD
+593 YTATVD

-612 QLVTVTWPGFKG
+612 QLVTITWPGFKG
-624 VDATGVTLRGLVTN
+624 VDATSVTLRGLVTN

-671 IYDINANGS
+671 TYDINANGS

-745 SDMTVYGTLPHVGDT
+745 SDMNVYGTLPHVGDT

-791 QVSIEYSTSYNPCR
+791 QVTIEYSTSYNPCR
-805 GEVMERGKA
+805 GEVMERGKS
-814 KADGPAGCDNN
+814 KADAPAGCDNN
-825 WTSNPASWS
+825 WTSNPSSWS

-847 TPIEGGA
+847 NPIEGGA

-905 ALNKSVTSDASAL
+905 VLNKTVSSDASAL

-943 LEKLPD
+943 LEQLPD

-971 ACEAGAAAGTYD
+971 ACEAGDPAGTYD
-983 VNSGVW
+983 AATGVW
-989 TIGDL
+989 TVGDL

-1039 TSITVKHR
+1039 TTITVKHR
-1047 LAGKV
+1047 LSGKV

-1076 VDAAGAVVATTTT
+1076 VNEAGAVVATTTT
-1089 DADGNYSFAKL
+1089 DADGNYSFTGL
-1100 GAGTYTVKVVKDGD
+1100 NAGTYTVKVVKDGE

-1126 TKDNASGAITLNA
+1126 TKDNASGAITLNT

-1157 SGNIYQDENRD
+1157 SGNIYLDENRD
-1168 KTKNGDDINLSGVTV
+1168 KTKNGDDVNLSGVMV

-1199 ASGNYNFPGLLDGTY
+1199 ASGNYNFPGLTDGTY

-1223 LAGFEQTED
+1223 LAGLEQTED
-1232 PSGAANSQSNPITF
+1232 PSGAKNSQSTPITF
-1246 TRNDPDVADV
+1246 TRNDPDV
-1256 NFGYAKNYTVTGSV
+1256 
-1270 YYDKD
+1270 
-1275 RNSSMG
+1275 
-1281 TGEQGF
+1281 
-1287 GGITVNLLDK
+1287 
-1297 DGNIAATTTTAADGS
+1297 
-1312 YSFGKLPA
+1312 
-1320 GKYSVEV
+1320 
-1327 EQSDLLKKL
+1327 
-1336 EQTQNSTAQFT
+1336 
-1347 LNNASPS
+1347 
-1354 KDKVDFGFATN
+1354 TN
-1365 YTLKGTVYRDGNR
+1365 
-1378 SEALDAGEKLYQG
+1378 
-1391 VTVELLNSTGNV
+1391 
-1403 VATTTTDAQGAYKFQ
+1403 
-1418 NLEAGDYK
+1418 
-1426 LRVVKDGA
+1426 
-1434 LADLVQTEDP
+1434 
-1444 DGTADNTSG
+1444 
-1453 VYTLKLEDPI
+1453 
-1463 HENINFG
+1463 
-1470 YVSNN
+1470 
-1475 TIEGS
+1475 
-1480 VYRDDSRNGSQNGNE
+1480 
-1495 PGYTGVTVQLLD
+1495 
-1507 KDGTVISTVTTDANG
+1507 
-1522 HYSFSNL
+1522 
-1529 PDGDY
+1529 
-1534 SIKVVKDGALTDT
+1534 
-1547 EQTEDPDGT
+1547 
-1556 KDNASQK
+1556 
-1563 ITLNEANPKKS
+1563 
-1574 GVNFGYVPDYSIAG
+1574 VNFGYVPDYSIAG
-1588 NIYRDSNRSESKDA
+1588 NVYRDSNRSESKDA
-1602 SENVFQGVTVN
+1602 TETVFQGVTVN
-1613 LVDASGNIVA
+1613 LVDASGNVVA

-1685 NFGYNPNNIIK
+1685 NFGYNPNNTIK

-1704 RSSSL
+1704 RSSSRDG
-1709 NSGEQGYEGQT
+1709 SEEGYQGQT
-1720 VQLLDENGNVIATT
+1720 VQLLDQDGNVVATT
-1734 QTGADGSYSF
+1734 TTAADGSYSF
-1744 EHLADGTYSVKVVK
+1744 EHLPDGTYSVKAVK
-1758 DGALADTEQ
+1758 DGALTDTEQ

-1803 LSGTIYRDE
+1803 LSGTIYRDG
-1812 NRNESHDSTEN
+1812 NRSESHDATEN

-1845 DANGAYSFSKLP
+1845 DANGGYSFSKLP

-1878 DPDGVADST
+1878 DPDGIADST
-1887 SGTISLNNANRTQ
+1887 SGTISLNNTNRTQ

-1920 EARNGVKDPSDPGF
+1920 EARNGVKDPSDPRF
-1934 PSVKVTLLDE
+1934 PSVKVTLIDE

-1971 VKVDTTGVLNGLEVT
+1971 VKVDTTGVLNGLEQT

-2014 GYMEKEVPPA
+2014 GYMEKEVPAA

-2033 KAVPSKLAR
+2033 KTPGSKLAR
-2042 TGAESGVLGLGV
+2042 TGAEAGVLSVGL
-2054 AALVAGGALLALRRR
+2054 AALIAGGALLALRRR
-2069 GHIS
+2069 GRIS

>member
-1 MHNVGSRSIWRRAG
+1 MQNVGSRSLWRRAG
-15 QMLSVLIVATLVVFG
+15 QMLSIVIVATLVVFG
-30 LGNNPSRAATPVLNV
+30 LGNTPSRAATPVLNV

-54 NSGDTQKYTVSWSC
+54 NSGETQKYTVSWSC
-68 TSVTEDCVDSVIKVR
+68 TSVTEDCVNSVIKVR
-83 IPHAVNQAGDAID
+83 IPHAVNQSGDAVD

-106 AASGTPAVSANI
+106 AASGTPAVSANL
-118 TPGRATTDAY
+118 TQGTATTDAY

-156 DQSTVSPEVSFTS
+156 DQSTVSPDVSFTS
-169 ADTTVTD
+169 GETTVTD
-176 DTKVTN
+176 NTKVTN
-182 HAETTLAL
+182 HAETTLGL

-212 ITSGTLGPNRGKL
+212 ISSGTLGPNRGKL
-225 AVVNTKLVDKLPSCA
+225 AMTNVKLVDKLPSCA
-240 VYVSATSQGSTD
+240 TYVSTTSQGSTD
-252 GSEFTGAEPTY
+252 GSEFTGVEPTY

-269 LTWDLGTMVPN
+269 LTWNLGTLRPN
-280 VVTLTINVTLN
+280 VVDLQLNVTLN
-291 YPTTCADTTVTNTAT
+291 YPTSCADNTVTNTAT

-312 GDPTKTAAA
+312 GDPTKTNSAD
-321 NSSVSHDFA
+321 SSVSHDFA
-330 DRVTYG
+330 DKVTYG

-357 WYSNTSNMPIVLEYT
+357 WYNNTSNMPVVLEYT

-434 AADEYITKFH
+434 ASDEYITKFH
-444 YKQTLNPSENGRFI
+444 YKQTLSPSESGRFI

-505 MKSEDGTQSIGIPA
+505 MKSEDGAHTIGIPA

-549 GQEVTFSIIAN
+549 GQEVTFSIVAN

-582 VENSVAGGPRG
+582 VENSVAGGPKG
-593 FNATVD
+593 YTATVD

-612 QLVTVTWPGFKG
+612 QLVTITWPGFKG
-624 VDATGVTLRGLVTN
+624 VDATSVTLRGLVTN

-791 QVSIEYSTSYNPCR
+791 QVTIEYSTSYNPCR
-805 GEVMERGKA
+805 GEVMERGKSE
-814 KADGPAGCDNN
+814 ADAPAGCDNN
-825 WTSNPASWS
+825 WTSNPSSWS

-847 TPIEGGA
+847 NPIEGGA
-854 SIPLIVPIKA
+854 SIPLVVPIKA

-905 ALNKSVTSDASAL
+905 VLNKTVSSDASAL

-943 LEKLPD
+943 LEQLPD

-971 ACEAGAAAGTYD
+971 ACEAGDPAGTYD
-983 VNSGVW
+983 AATGVW
-989 TIGDL
+989 TVGDL

-1001 LYVTVRLNDGTDGK
+1001 LHVTVRLNDGTDGK

-1039 TSITVKHR
+1039 TTITVKHR
-1047 LAGKV
+1047 LSGKV

-1076 VDAAGAVVATTTT
+1076 VNEAGAVAATTTT
-1089 DADGNYSFAKL
+1089 DADGNYSFTGL
-1100 GAGTYTVKVVKDGD
+1100 NAGTYTVKVVKDGE

-1126 TKDNASGAITLNA
+1126 TKDNASGAITLNT

-1157 SGNIYQDENRD
+1157 SGNIYLDENRD
-1168 KTKNGDDINLSGVTV
+1168 KTKNGDDLNLSGVTV

-1199 ASGNYNFPGLLDGTY
+1199 ASGNYNFLGLADGTY

-1223 LAGFEQTED
+1223 LAGLEQTED
-1232 PSGAANSQSNPITF
+1232 PSGAKNSQSTPITF
-1246 TRNDPDVADV
+1246 TRNDPDVTNV
-1256 NFGYAKNYTVTGSV
+1256 NFGYAK
-1270 YYDKD
+1270 
-1275 RNSSMG
+1275 
-1281 TGEQGF
+1281 
-1287 GGITVNLLDK
+1287 
-1297 DGNIAATTTTAADGS
+1297 
-1312 YSFGKLPA
+1312 
-1320 GKYSVEV
+1320 
-1327 EQSDLLKKL
+1327 
-1336 EQTQNSTAQFT
+1336 
-1347 LNNASPS
+1347 
-1354 KDKVDFGFATN
+1354 
-1365 YTLKGTVYRDGNR
+1365 
-1378 SEALDAGEKLYQG
+1378 
-1391 VTVELLNSTGNV
+1391 
-1403 VATTTTDAQGAYKFQ
+1403 
-1418 NLEAGDYK
+1418 
-1426 LRVVKDGA
+1426 
-1434 LADLVQTEDP
+1434 
-1444 DGTADNTSG
+1444 
-1453 VYTLKLEDPI
+1453 
-1463 HENINFG
+1463 
-1470 YVSNN
+1470 
-1475 TIEGS
+1475 
-1480 VYRDDSRNGSQNGNE
+1480 
-1495 PGYTGVTVQLLD
+1495 
-1507 KDGTVISTVTTDANG
+1507 
-1522 HYSFSNL
+1522 
-1529 PDGDY
+1529 
-1534 SIKVVKDGALTDT
+1534 
-1547 EQTEDPDGT
+1547 
-1556 KDNASQK
+1556 
-1563 ITLNEANPKKS
+1563 
-1574 GVNFGYVPDYSIAG
+1574 DYSIAG
-1588 NIYRDSNRSESKDA
+1588 NVYRDSNRSESKDA
-1602 SENVFQGVTVN
+1602 SETVFQGVTVN
-1613 LVDASGNIVA
+1613 LVDASGNVVA

-1685 NFGYNPNNIIK
+1685 NFGYNPNNTIK

-1704 RSSSL
+1704 RSSSRDG
-1709 NSGEQGYEGQT
+1709 SEEGYQGQT
-1720 VQLLDENGNVIATT
+1720 VQLLDQDGNVVATT
-1734 QTGADGSYSF
+1734 TTAADGSYSF
-1744 EHLADGTYSVKVVK
+1744 EHLPDGTYSVKAVK
-1758 DGALADTEQ
+1758 DGALTDTEQ

-1803 LSGTIYRDE
+1803 LSGTIYRDG
-1812 NRNESHDSTEN
+1812 NRSASHDSTEN

-1845 DANGAYSFSKLP
+1845 DANGGYSFSKLP

-1878 DPDGVADST
+1878 DPDGIADST
-1887 SGTISLNNANRTQ
+1887 SGTISLNNTNRTQ

-1920 EARNGVKDPSDPGF
+1920 EARNGVKDPSDPRF
-1934 PSVKVTLLDE
+1934 PSVKVTLIDE

-1971 VKVDTTGVLNGLEVT
+1971 VKVDTTGVLNGLEQT

-2014 GYMEKEVPPA
+2014 GYMEKEVPAA

-2033 KAVPSKLAR
+2033 KTPGSKLAR
-2042 TGAESGVLGLGV
+2042 TGAEAGVLSVGL
-2054 AALVAGGALLALRRR
+2054 AALIAGGALLALRRR
-2069 GHIS
+2069 GRIS

>member
-1 MHNVGSRSIWRRAG
+1 MQNVGSRSLWRRAG
-15 QMLSVLIVATLVVFG
+15 QMLSILIVATLVVFG
-30 LGNNPSRAATPVLNV
+30 LGNTPSRAATPVLNV

-83 IPHAVNQAGDAID
+83 IPHAVNQSGDAVD

-106 AASGTPAVSANI
+106 AASGTPAVSANL
-118 TPGRATTDAY
+118 TQGTATTDAY

-133 GRIPAGNSY
+133 GRVPAGNSY

-169 ADTTVTD
+169 GETTVTD
-176 DTKVTN
+176 NTKVTN
-182 HAETTLAL
+182 HAETTLGL

-212 ITSGTLGPNRGKL
+212 ISSGTLGPNRGKL
-225 AVVNTKLVDKLPSCA
+225 AMTNVKLVDKLPSCA
-240 VYVSATSQGSTD
+240 TYVSTTSQGSTD
-252 GSEFTGAEPTY
+252 GSEFTGVEPTY

-269 LTWDLGTMVPN
+269 LTWNLGTLRPN
-280 VVTLTINVTLN
+280 VVDLQLNVTLN
-291 YPTTCADTTVTNTAT
+291 YPTSCADNTVTNTAT

-312 GDPTKTAAA
+312 GDPTKT
-321 NSSVSHDFA
+321 NSADSTVSHDFA
-330 DRVTYG
+330 DKVTYG

-357 WYSNTSNMPIVLEYT
+357 WYNNTSNMPVVLEYT

-434 AADEYITKFH
+434 ASDEYITKFH
-444 YKQTLNPSENGRFI
+444 YKQTLSPSESGRFI

-505 MKSEDGTQSIGIPA
+505 MKSEDGAHTIGIPA

-549 GQEVTFSIIAN
+549 GQEVTFSIVAN

-582 VENSVAGGPRG
+582 VENSVAGGPKG
-593 FNATVD
+593 YTATVD

-612 QLVTVTWPGFKG
+612 QLVTITWPGFKG
-624 VDATGVTLRGLVTN
+624 VDATSVTLRGLVTN

-782 QAGDGIDPS
+782 QPGDGIDPS
-791 QVSIEYSTSYNPCR
+791 QVTIEYSTSYNPCR
-805 GEVMERGKA
+805 GEVMERGKS
-814 KADGPAGCDNN
+814 KADAPAGCDNN
-825 WTSNPASWS
+825 WTSNPSSWS

-847 TPIEGGA
+847 NPIEGGA
-854 SIPLIVPIKA
+854 SIPLVVPIKA

-905 ALNKSVTSDASAL
+905 VLNKTVSSDASAL

-943 LEKLPD
+943 LEQLPD

-971 ACEAGAAAGTYD
+971 ACEAGDPAGTYD
-983 VNSGVW
+983 AATGVW
-989 TIGDL
+989 TVGDL

-1001 LYVTVRLNDGTDGK
+1001 LHVTVRLNDGTDGK

-1039 TSITVKHR
+1039 TTITVKHR
-1047 LAGKV
+1047 LSGKV

-1076 VDAAGAVVATTTT
+1076 VNEAGAVAATTTT
-1089 DADGNYSFAKL
+1089 DADGNYSFTGL
-1100 GAGTYTVKVVKDGD
+1100 NAGTYTVKVVKDGE

-1126 TKDNASGAITLNA
+1126 TKDNASGAITLNT

-1157 SGNIYQDENRD
+1157 SGNIYLDENRD
-1168 KTKNGDDINLSGVTV
+1168 KTKNGDDLNLSGVTV

-1199 ASGNYNFPGLLDGTY
+1199 ASGNYNFLGLADGTY

-1223 LAGFEQTED
+1223 LAGLEQTED
-1232 PSGAANSQSNPITF
+1232 PSGAKNSQSTPITF
-1246 TRNDPDVADV
+1246 TRNDPDVTNV
-1256 NFGYAKNYTVTGSV
+1256 NFGYAK
-1270 YYDKD
+1270 
-1275 RNSSMG
+1275 
-1281 TGEQGF
+1281 
-1287 GGITVNLLDK
+1287 
-1297 DGNIAATTTTAADGS
+1297 
-1312 YSFGKLPA
+1312 
-1320 GKYSVEV
+1320 
-1327 EQSDLLKKL
+1327 
-1336 EQTQNSTAQFT
+1336 
-1347 LNNASPS
+1347 
-1354 KDKVDFGFATN
+1354 
-1365 YTLKGTVYRDGNR
+1365 
-1378 SEALDAGEKLYQG
+1378 
-1391 VTVELLNSTGNV
+1391 
-1403 VATTTTDAQGAYKFQ
+1403 
-1418 NLEAGDYK
+1418 
-1426 LRVVKDGA
+1426 
-1434 LADLVQTEDP
+1434 
-1444 DGTADNTSG
+1444 
-1453 VYTLKLEDPI
+1453 
-1463 HENINFG
+1463 
-1470 YVSNN
+1470 
-1475 TIEGS
+1475 
-1480 VYRDDSRNGSQNGNE
+1480 
-1495 PGYTGVTVQLLD
+1495 
-1507 KDGTVISTVTTDANG
+1507 
-1522 HYSFSNL
+1522 
-1529 PDGDY
+1529 
-1534 SIKVVKDGALTDT
+1534 
-1547 EQTEDPDGT
+1547 
-1556 KDNASQK
+1556 
-1563 ITLNEANPKKS
+1563 
-1574 GVNFGYVPDYSIAG
+1574 DYSIAG
-1588 NIYRDSNRSESKDA
+1588 NVYRDSNRSESKDA
-1602 SENVFQGVTVN
+1602 SETVFQGVTVN
-1613 LVDASGNIVA
+1613 LVDASGNVVA

-1685 NFGYNPNNIIK
+1685 NFGYNPNNTIK

-1704 RSSSL
+1704 RSSSRDG
-1709 NSGEQGYEGQT
+1709 SEEGYQGQT
-1720 VQLLDENGNVIATT
+1720 VQLLDQDGNVVATT
-1734 QTGADGSYSF
+1734 TTAADGSYSF
-1744 EHLADGTYSVKVVK
+1744 EHLPDGTYSVKAVK
-1758 DGALADTEQ
+1758 DGALTDTEQ

-1803 LSGTIYRDE
+1803 LSGTIYRDG
-1812 NRNESHDSTEN
+1812 NRSASHDSTEN

-1845 DANGAYSFSKLP
+1845 DANGGYSFSKLP

-1878 DPDGVADST
+1878 DPDGIADST
-1887 SGTISLNNANRTQ
+1887 SGTISLNNTNRTQ

-1920 EARNGVKDPSDPGF
+1920 EARNGVKDPSDPRF

-1965 PDGKYR
+1965 PAGKYR
-1971 VKVDTTGVLNGLEVT
+1971 VKVDTTGVLNGLEQT
-1986 LDPDTLKDSQSEL
+1986 FDPDTLKDSQSEL
-1999 IELGESNPTVENVDF
+1999 IELGKSNPTVENVDF
-2014 GYMEKEVPPA
+2014 GYMEKEVPAA

-2033 KAVPSKLAR
+2033 KTPGSKLAR
-2042 TGAESGVLGLGV
+2042 TGAEAGVLSVGL
-2054 AALVAGGALLALRRR
+2054 AALIAGGALLALRRR
-2069 GHIS
+2069 GRIS

>member
-1 MHNVGSRSIWRRAG
+1 MQNVGSRSLWRRAG
-15 QMLSVLIVATLVVFG
+15 QMLSILIVATLVVFG
-30 LGNNPSRAATPVLNV
+30 LGNTPSRAATPVLNV

-68 TSVTEDCVDSVIKVR
+68 TSVTEDCVNSVIKVR
-83 IPHAVNQAGDAID
+83 IPHAVNQSGDAVD

-106 AASGTPAVSANI
+106 AASGTPAVSANL
-118 TPGRATTDAY
+118 TQGTATTDAY

-156 DQSTVSPEVSFTS
+156 DQSTVSPDVSFTS
-169 ADTTVTD
+169 GETTVTD

-182 HAETTLAL
+182 HAETTLGL

-212 ITSGTLGPNRGKL
+212 ISSGTLGPNRGKL
-225 AVVNTKLVDKLPSCA
+225 AMTNVKLVDKLPSCA
-240 VYVSATSQGSTD
+240 TYVSTTSQGSTD
-252 GSEFTGAEPTY
+252 GSEFTGVEPTY

-269 LTWDLGTMVPN
+269 LTWNLGTLRPN
-280 VVTLTINVTLN
+280 VVDLQLNVTLN
-291 YPTTCADTTVTNTAT
+291 YPTSCADNTVTNTAT

-312 GDPTKTAAA
+312 GDPTKTNSAD
-321 NSSVSHDFA
+321 SSVSHDFA
-330 DRVTYG
+330 DKVTYG

-357 WYSNTSNMPIVLEYT
+357 WYNNTSNMPVVLEYT

-434 AADEYITKFH
+434 ASDEYITKFH
-444 YKQTLNPSENGRFI
+444 YKQTLSPSESGRFI

-505 MKSEDGTQSIGIPA
+505 MKSEDGAHTIGIPA

-549 GQEVTFSIIAN
+549 GQEVTFSIVAN

-582 VENSVAGGPRG
+582 VENSVAGGPKG
-593 FNATVD
+593 YTATVD

-612 QLVTVTWPGFKG
+612 QLVTITWPGFKG
-624 VDATGVTLRGLVTN
+624 VDATSVTLRGLVTN

-671 IYDINANGS
+671 TYDINANGS

-791 QVSIEYSTSYNPCR
+791 QVTIEYSTSYNPCR
-805 GEVMERGKA
+805 GEVMERGKSE
-814 KADGPAGCDNN
+814 ADAPAGCDNN
-825 WTSNPASWS
+825 WTSNPSSWS

-847 TPIEGGA
+847 NPIEGGA
-854 SIPLIVPIKA
+854 SIPLVVPIKA

-905 ALNKSVTSDASAL
+905 VLNKTVSSDASAL

-943 LEKLPD
+943 LEQLPD

-971 ACEAGAAAGTYD
+971 ACEAGDPAGTYD
-983 VNSGVW
+983 AATGVW
-989 TIGDL
+989 TVGDL

-1001 LYVTVRLNDGTDGK
+1001 LHVTVRLNDGTDGK

-1039 TSITVKHR
+1039 TTITVKHR
-1047 LAGKV
+1047 LSGKV

-1076 VDAAGAVVATTTT
+1076 VNEAGAVAATTTT
-1089 DADGNYSFAKL
+1089 DADGNYSFTGL
-1100 GAGTYTVKVVKDGD
+1100 NAGTYTVKVVKDGE

-1126 TKDNASGAITLNA
+1126 TKDNASGAITLNT

-1157 SGNIYQDENRD
+1157 SGNIYLDENRD
-1168 KTKNGDDINLSGVTV
+1168 KTKNGDDLNLSGVTV

-1199 ASGNYNFPGLLDGTY
+1199 ASGNYNFLGLADGTY

-1223 LAGFEQTED
+1223 LAGLEQTED
-1232 PSGAANSQSNPITF
+1232 PSGAKNSQSTPITF
-1246 TRNDPDVADV
+1246 TRNDPDV
-1256 NFGYAKNYTVTGSV
+1256 
-1270 YYDKD
+1270 
-1275 RNSSMG
+1275 
-1281 TGEQGF
+1281 
-1287 GGITVNLLDK
+1287 
-1297 DGNIAATTTTAADGS
+1297 
-1312 YSFGKLPA
+1312 
-1320 GKYSVEV
+1320 
-1327 EQSDLLKKL
+1327 
-1336 EQTQNSTAQFT
+1336 
-1347 LNNASPS
+1347 
-1354 KDKVDFGFATN
+1354 TN
-1365 YTLKGTVYRDGNR
+1365 
-1378 SEALDAGEKLYQG
+1378 
-1391 VTVELLNSTGNV
+1391 
-1403 VATTTTDAQGAYKFQ
+1403 
-1418 NLEAGDYK
+1418 
-1426 LRVVKDGA
+1426 
-1434 LADLVQTEDP
+1434 
-1444 DGTADNTSG
+1444 
-1453 VYTLKLEDPI
+1453 
-1463 HENINFG
+1463 
-1470 YVSNN
+1470 
-1475 TIEGS
+1475 
-1480 VYRDDSRNGSQNGNE
+1480 
-1495 PGYTGVTVQLLD
+1495 
-1507 KDGTVISTVTTDANG
+1507 
-1522 HYSFSNL
+1522 
-1529 PDGDY
+1529 
-1534 SIKVVKDGALTDT
+1534 
-1547 EQTEDPDGT
+1547 
-1556 KDNASQK
+1556 
-1563 ITLNEANPKKS
+1563 
-1574 GVNFGYVPDYSIAG
+1574 VNFGYVPDYSIAG
-1588 NIYRDSNRSESKDA
+1588 NVYRDSNRSESKDA
-1602 SENVFQGVTVN
+1602 TETVFQGVTVN
-1613 LVDASGNIVA
+1613 LVDASGNVVA

-1685 NFGYNPNNIIK
+1685 NFGYNPNNTIK

-1704 RSSSL
+1704 RSSSRDG
-1709 NSGEQGYEGQT
+1709 SEEGYQGQT
-1720 VQLLDENGNVIATT
+1720 VQLLDQDGNVVATT
-1734 QTGADGSYSF
+1734 TTAADGSYSF
-1744 EHLADGTYSVKVVK
+1744 EHLPDGTYSVKVVK
-1758 DGALADTEQ
+1758 DGALTDTEQ

-1803 LSGTIYRDE
+1803 LSGTIYRDG
-1812 NRNESHDSTEN
+1812 NRSASHDSTEN

-1845 DANGAYSFSKLP
+1845 DANGGYSFSKLP

-1887 SGTISLNNANRTQ
+1887 SGTISLNNTNRTQ

-1920 EARNGVKDPSDPGF
+1920 EARNGVKDPSDPRF

-1971 VKVDTTGVLNGLEVT
+1971 VKVDTTGVLNGLEQT

-2014 GYMEKEVPPA
+2014 GYMEKEVPAA

-2033 KAVPSKLAR
+2033 KTPGSKLAR
-2042 TGAESGVLGLGV
+2042 TGAEAGVLSVGL
-2054 AALVAGGALLALRRR
+2054 AALIAGGALLALRRR
-2069 GHIS
+2069 GRIS

>member
-1 MHNVGSRSIWRRAG
+1 MQNVGSRSLWRRAG
-15 QMLSVLIVATLVVFG
+15 QMLSILIVATLVVFG
-30 LGNNPSRAATPVLNV
+30 LGNTPSRAATPVLNV

-54 NSGDTQKYTVSWSC
+54 NSGETQKYTVSWSC

-83 IPHAVNQAGDAID
+83 IPHAVNQSGDAVD

-106 AASGTPAVSANI
+106 AASGTPAVSANL
-118 TPGRATTDAY
+118 TQGTATTDAY

-156 DQSTVSPEVSFTS
+156 DQSTVSPDVSFTS
-169 ADTTVTD
+169 GETTVTD
-176 DTKVTN
+176 NTKVTN
-182 HAETTLAL
+182 HAETTLGL

-212 ITSGTLGPNRGKL
+212 ISSGTLGPNRGKL
-225 AVVNTKLVDKLPSCA
+225 AMTNVKLVDKLPSCA
-240 VYVSATSQGSTD
+240 TYVSTTSQGSTD
-252 GSEFTGAEPTY
+252 GSEFTGVEPTY

-269 LTWDLGTMVPN
+269 LTWNLGTLRPN
-280 VVTLTINVTLN
+280 VVDLQLNVTLN
-291 YPTTCADTTVTNTAT
+291 YPTSCADNTVTNTAT

-312 GDPTKTAAA
+312 GDPTKTNSAD
-321 NSSVSHDFA
+321 SSVSHDFA
-330 DRVTYG
+330 DKVTYG

-357 WYSNTSNMPIVLEYT
+357 WYNNTSNMPVVLEYT

-434 AADEYITKFH
+434 ASDEYITKFH
-444 YKQTLNPSENGRFI
+444 YKQTLSPSESGRFI

-505 MKSEDGTQSIGIPA
+505 MKSEDGAHTIGIPA

-549 GQEVTFSIIAN
+549 GQEVTFSIVAN

-582 VENSVAGGPRG
+582 VENSVAGGPKG
-593 FNATVD
+593 YTATVD
-599 SSRWVTDA
+599 SSRWVTDT

-612 QLVTVTWPGFKG
+612 QLVTITWPGFKG
-624 VDATGVTLRGLVTN
+624 VDATSVTLRGLVTN

-720 GTSLIRQGENGTFRI
+720 GVSLIRQGENGTFRI

-791 QVSIEYSTSYNPCR
+791 QVTIEYSTSYNPCR
-805 GEVMERGKA
+805 GEVMERGKS
-814 KADGPAGCDNN
+814 KADAPAGCDNN
-825 WTSNPASWS
+825 WTSNPSSWS

-847 TPIEGGA
+847 KPIEGGA

-905 ALNKSVTSDASAL
+905 VLNKTVSSDASAL

-927 VDAANTG
+927 VDAGNTG

-971 ACEAGAAAGTYD
+971 ACEAGDPAGTYD
-983 VNSGVW
+983 AATGVW
-989 TIGDL
+989 TVGDL

-1039 TSITVKHR
+1039 TTITVKHR
-1047 LAGKV
+1047 LSGKV

-1076 VDAAGAVVATTTT
+1076 VNEAGAVVATTTT
-1089 DADGNYSFAKL
+1089 DADGNYSFTGL
-1100 GAGTYTVKVVKDGD
+1100 NAGTYTVKVVKDGE

-1126 TKDNASGAITLNA
+1126 TKDNASGAITLNT

-1157 SGNIYQDENRD
+1157 SGNIYLDENRD
-1168 KTKNGDDINLSGVTV
+1168 KTKNGDDVNLSGVTV

-1199 ASGNYNFPGLLDGTY
+1199 ASGNYNFPGLTDGTY

-1223 LAGFEQTED
+1223 LAGLEQTED
-1232 PSGAANSQSNPITF
+1232 PSGAKNSQSTPITF
-1246 TRNDPDVADV
+1246 TRNDPDVTNV
-1256 NFGYAKNYTVTGSV
+1256 NFGYAK
-1270 YYDKD
+1270 
-1275 RNSSMG
+1275 
-1281 TGEQGF
+1281 
-1287 GGITVNLLDK
+1287 
-1297 DGNIAATTTTAADGS
+1297 
-1312 YSFGKLPA
+1312 
-1320 GKYSVEV
+1320 
-1327 EQSDLLKKL
+1327 
-1336 EQTQNSTAQFT
+1336 
-1347 LNNASPS
+1347 
-1354 KDKVDFGFATN
+1354 
-1365 YTLKGTVYRDGNR
+1365 
-1378 SEALDAGEKLYQG
+1378 
-1391 VTVELLNSTGNV
+1391 
-1403 VATTTTDAQGAYKFQ
+1403 
-1418 NLEAGDYK
+1418 
-1426 LRVVKDGA
+1426 
-1434 LADLVQTEDP
+1434 
-1444 DGTADNTSG
+1444 
-1453 VYTLKLEDPI
+1453 
-1463 HENINFG
+1463 
-1470 YVSNN
+1470 
-1475 TIEGS
+1475 
-1480 VYRDDSRNGSQNGNE
+1480 
-1495 PGYTGVTVQLLD
+1495 
-1507 KDGTVISTVTTDANG
+1507 
-1522 HYSFSNL
+1522 
-1529 PDGDY
+1529 
-1534 SIKVVKDGALTDT
+1534 
-1547 EQTEDPDGT
+1547 
-1556 KDNASQK
+1556 
-1563 ITLNEANPKKS
+1563 
-1574 GVNFGYVPDYSIAG
+1574 DYSIAG
-1588 NIYRDSNRSESKDA
+1588 NVYRDSNRSESKDA
-1602 SENVFQGVTVN
+1602 TETVFQGVTVN
-1613 LVDASGNIVA
+1613 LVDASGNVVA

-1685 NFGYNPNNIIK
+1685 NFGYNPNNTIK

-1704 RSSSL
+1704 RSSSRDG
-1709 NSGEQGYEGQT
+1709 SEEGYQGQT
-1720 VQLLDENGNVIATT
+1720 VQLLDQDGNVVATT
-1734 QTGADGSYSF
+1734 TTAADGSYSF
-1744 EHLADGTYSVKVVK
+1744 EHLPDGTYSVKVVK
-1758 DGALADTEQ
+1758 DGALTDTEQ

-1803 LSGTIYRDE
+1803 LSGTIYRDG
-1812 NRNESHDSTEN
+1812 NRSASHDSNEN

-1845 DANGAYSFSKLP
+1845 DANGGYSFSKLP

-1920 EARNGVKDPSDPGF
+1920 EARNGVKDSSDPRF

-1971 VKVDTTGVLNGLEVT
+1971 VKVDTTGVLNGLEQT

-1999 IELGESNPTVENVDF
+1999 IELGESNPTVENIDF
-2014 GYMEKEVPPA
+2014 GYMEKEVPAA

-2033 KAVPSKLAR
+2033 KTPGSKLAR
-2042 TGAESGVLGLGV
+2042 TGAEAGVLSAGL
-2054 AALVAGGALLALRRR
+2054 AALIAGGALLALRRR
-2069 GHIS
+2069 GRIS

>member
-1 MHNVGSRSIWRRAG
+1 MQNVGSRSLWRRAG
-15 QMLSVLIVATLVVFG
+15 QMLSILIVATLVVFG
-30 LGNNPSRAATPVLNV
+30 LGNTPSRAATPVLNV

-54 NSGDTQKYTVSWSC
+54 NSGETQKYTVSWSC

-83 IPHAVNQAGDAID
+83 IPHAVNQSGDAVD

-106 AASGTPAVSANI
+106 AASGTPAVSANL
-118 TPGRATTDAY
+118 TQGTATTDAY

-156 DQSTVSPEVSFTS
+156 DQSTVSPDVSFTS
-169 ADTTVTD
+169 GETTVTD
-176 DTKVTN
+176 NTKVTN
-182 HAETTLAL
+182 HAETTLGL

-212 ITSGTLGPNRGKL
+212 ISSGTLGPNRGKL
-225 AVVNTKLVDKLPSCA
+225 AMTNVKLVDKLPSCA
-240 VYVSATSQGSTD
+240 TYVSTTSQGSTD
-252 GSEFTGAEPTY
+252 GSEFTGVEPTY

-269 LTWDLGTMVPN
+269 LTWNLGTLRPN
-280 VVTLTINVTLN
+280 VVDLQLNVTLN
-291 YPTTCADTTVTNTAT
+291 YPTSCADNTVTNTAT

-312 GDPTKTAAA
+312 GDPTKTNSAD
-321 NSSVSHDFA
+321 SSVSHDFA
-330 DRVTYG
+330 DKVTYG

-357 WYSNTSNMPIVLEYT
+357 WYNNTSNMPVVLEYT

-434 AADEYITKFH
+434 ASDEYITKFH
-444 YKQTLNPSENGRFI
+444 YKQTLSPSESGRFI

-505 MKSEDGTQSIGIPA
+505 MKSEDGAHTIGIPA

-549 GQEVTFSIIAN
+549 GQEVTFSIVAN

-582 VENSVAGGPRG
+582 VENSVAGGPKG
-593 FNATVD
+593 YTATVD

-612 QLVTVTWPGFKG
+612 QLVTITWPGFKG
-624 VDATGVTLRGLVTN
+624 VDATSVTLRGLVTN

-720 GTSLIRQGENGTFRI
+720 GVSLIRQGENGTFRI

-791 QVSIEYSTSYNPCR
+791 QVTIEYSTSYNPCR
-805 GEVMERGKA
+805 GEVMERGKS
-814 KADGPAGCDNN
+814 KADAPAGCDNN
-825 WTSNPASWS
+825 WTSNPSSWS

-905 ALNKSVTSDASAL
+905 VLNKTVSSDASAL

-927 VDAANTG
+927 VDAGNTG

-989 TIGDL
+989 TVGDL

-1039 TSITVKHR
+1039 TTITVKHR
-1047 LAGKV
+1047 LSGKV

-1076 VDAAGAVVATTTT
+1076 VNEAGAVVATTTT
-1089 DADGNYSFAKL
+1089 DADGNYSFTGL
-1100 GAGTYTVKVVKDGD
+1100 NAGTYTVKVMKDGE

-1126 TKDNASGAITLNA
+1126 TKDNASGAITLNT

-1157 SGNIYQDENRD
+1157 SGNIYLDENRD
-1168 KTKNGDDINLSGVTV
+1168 KTKNGDDVNLSGVTV

-1199 ASGNYNFPGLLDGTY
+1199 ASGNYNFPGLTDGTY

-1223 LAGFEQTED
+1223 LAGLEQTED
-1232 PSGAANSQSNPITF
+1232 PSGAKNSQSTPITF
-1246 TRNDPDVADV
+1246 TRNDPDV
-1256 NFGYAKNYTVTGSV
+1256 
-1270 YYDKD
+1270 
-1275 RNSSMG
+1275 
-1281 TGEQGF
+1281 
-1287 GGITVNLLDK
+1287 
-1297 DGNIAATTTTAADGS
+1297 
-1312 YSFGKLPA
+1312 
-1320 GKYSVEV
+1320 
-1327 EQSDLLKKL
+1327 
-1336 EQTQNSTAQFT
+1336 
-1347 LNNASPS
+1347 
-1354 KDKVDFGFATN
+1354 TN
-1365 YTLKGTVYRDGNR
+1365 
-1378 SEALDAGEKLYQG
+1378 
-1391 VTVELLNSTGNV
+1391 
-1403 VATTTTDAQGAYKFQ
+1403 
-1418 NLEAGDYK
+1418 
-1426 LRVVKDGA
+1426 
-1434 LADLVQTEDP
+1434 
-1444 DGTADNTSG
+1444 
-1453 VYTLKLEDPI
+1453 
-1463 HENINFG
+1463 
-1470 YVSNN
+1470 
-1475 TIEGS
+1475 
-1480 VYRDDSRNGSQNGNE
+1480 
-1495 PGYTGVTVQLLD
+1495 
-1507 KDGTVISTVTTDANG
+1507 
-1522 HYSFSNL
+1522 
-1529 PDGDY
+1529 
-1534 SIKVVKDGALTDT
+1534 
-1547 EQTEDPDGT
+1547 
-1556 KDNASQK
+1556 
-1563 ITLNEANPKKS
+1563 
-1574 GVNFGYVPDYSIAG
+1574 VNFGYVPDYSIAG
-1588 NIYRDSNRSESKDA
+1588 NVYRDSNRSESKDA
-1602 SENVFQGVTVN
+1602 TETVFQGVTVN
-1613 LVDASGNIVA
+1613 LVDASGNVVA

-1685 NFGYNPNNIIK
+1685 NFGYNPNNTIK

-1704 RSSSL
+1704 RSSSRDG
-1709 NSGEQGYEGQT
+1709 SEEGYQGQT
-1720 VQLLDENGNVIATT
+1720 VQLLDQDGNVVATT
-1734 QTGADGSYSF
+1734 TTAADGSYSF
-1744 EHLADGTYSVKVVK
+1744 EHLPDGTYSVKVVK
-1758 DGALADTEQ
+1758 DGALTDTEQ

-1803 LSGTIYRDE
+1803 LSGTIYRDG
-1812 NRNESHDSTEN
+1812 NRSASHDSNEN

-1845 DANGAYSFSKLP
+1845 DANGAYSFSKLS

-1887 SGTISLNNANRTQ
+1887 SGTISLNNTNRTQ

-1920 EARNGVKDPSDPGF
+1920 EARNGVKDPSDPRF

-1944 NGNVVETTTTDSN
+1944 NGNVVETTITDSN

-1971 VKVDTTGVLNGLEVT
+1971 VKVDTTGVLNGLEQT

-2014 GYMEKEVPPA
+2014 GYMEKEVPAA

-2033 KAVPSKLAR
+2033 KTPASKLAR
-2042 TGAESGVLGLGV
+2042 TGVEAGVLSVGL
-2054 AALVAGGALLALRRR
+2054 AALIAGGALLALRRR
-2069 GHIS
+2069 GRIS

>member
-1 MHNVGSRSIWRRAG
+1 MQNVGSRSLWRRAG
-15 QMLSVLIVATLVVFG
+15 QMLSIVIVATLVVFG
-30 LGNNPSRAATPVLNV
+30 LGNTPSRAATPVLNV

-54 NSGDTQKYTVSWSC
+54 NSGETQKYTVSWSC
-68 TSVTEDCVDSVIKVR
+68 TSVTEDCVNSVIKVR
-83 IPHAVNQAGDAID
+83 IPHAVNQSGDAVD

-106 AASGTPAVSANI
+106 AASGTPAVSANL
-118 TPGRATTDAY
+118 TQGTATTDAY

-156 DQSTVSPEVSFTS
+156 DQSTVSPDVSFTS
-169 ADTTVTD
+169 GETTVTD
-176 DTKVTN
+176 NTKVTN
-182 HAETTLAL
+182 HAETTLGL

-212 ITSGTLGPNRGKL
+212 ISSGTLGPNRGKL
-225 AVVNTKLVDKLPSCA
+225 AMTNVKLVDKLPSCA
-240 VYVSATSQGSTD
+240 TYVSTTSQGSTD
-252 GSEFTGAEPTY
+252 GSEFTGVEPTY

-269 LTWDLGTMVPN
+269 LTWNLGTLRPN
-280 VVTLTINVTLN
+280 VVDLQLNVTLN
-291 YPTTCADTTVTNTAT
+291 YPTSCADNTVTNTAT

-312 GDPTKTAAA
+312 GDPTKTNSAD
-321 NSSVSHDFA
+321 SSVSHDFA
-330 DRVTYG
+330 DKVTYG

-357 WYSNTSNMPIVLEYT
+357 WYNNTSNMPVVLEYT

-434 AADEYITKFH
+434 ASDEYITKFH
-444 YKQTLNPSENGRFI
+444 YKQTLSPSESGRFI

-505 MKSEDGTQSIGIPA
+505 MKSEDGAHTIGIPA

-549 GQEVTFSIIAN
+549 GQEVTFSIVAN

-582 VENSVAGGPRG
+582 VENSVAGGPKG
-593 FNATVD
+593 YTATVD

-612 QLVTVTWPGFKG
+612 QLVTITWPGFKG
-624 VDATGVTLRGLVTN
+624 VDATSVTLRGLVTN

-671 IYDINANGS
+671 TYDINANGS

-791 QVSIEYSTSYNPCR
+791 QVTIEYSTSYNPCR
-805 GEVMERGKA
+805 GEVMERGKS
-814 KADGPAGCDNN
+814 KADAPAGCDNN
-825 WTSNPASWS
+825 WTSNPSSWS

-847 TPIEGGA
+847 NPIEGGA

-983 VNSGVW
+983 ANSGVW

-994 TAGSHAS
+994 TAGSYAS

-1039 TSITVKHR
+1039 TTITVKHR
-1047 LAGKV
+1047 LSGKV

-1076 VDAAGAVVATTTT
+1076 VNEAGAVVATTTT
-1089 DADGNYSFAKL
+1089 DADGNYSFTGL
-1100 GAGTYTVKVVKDGD
+1100 NAGTYTVKVVKDGE

-1126 TKDNASGAITLNA
+1126 TKDNASGAITLNT

-1157 SGNIYQDENRD
+1157 SGNIYLDENRD
-1168 KTKNGDDINLSGVTV
+1168 KTKNGDDVNLSGVMV

-1199 ASGNYNFPGLLDGTY
+1199 ASGNYNFPGLTDGTY

-1223 LAGFEQTED
+1223 LAGLEQTED
-1232 PSGAANSQSNPITF
+1232 PSGAKNSQSTPITF
-1246 TRNDPDVADV
+1246 TRNDPDV
-1256 NFGYAKNYTVTGSV
+1256 
-1270 YYDKD
+1270 
-1275 RNSSMG
+1275 
-1281 TGEQGF
+1281 
-1287 GGITVNLLDK
+1287 
-1297 DGNIAATTTTAADGS
+1297 
-1312 YSFGKLPA
+1312 
-1320 GKYSVEV
+1320 
-1327 EQSDLLKKL
+1327 
-1336 EQTQNSTAQFT
+1336 
-1347 LNNASPS
+1347 
-1354 KDKVDFGFATN
+1354 TN
-1365 YTLKGTVYRDGNR
+1365 
-1378 SEALDAGEKLYQG
+1378 
-1391 VTVELLNSTGNV
+1391 
-1403 VATTTTDAQGAYKFQ
+1403 
-1418 NLEAGDYK
+1418 
-1426 LRVVKDGA
+1426 
-1434 LADLVQTEDP
+1434 
-1444 DGTADNTSG
+1444 
-1453 VYTLKLEDPI
+1453 
-1463 HENINFG
+1463 
-1470 YVSNN
+1470 
-1475 TIEGS
+1475 
-1480 VYRDDSRNGSQNGNE
+1480 
-1495 PGYTGVTVQLLD
+1495 
-1507 KDGTVISTVTTDANG
+1507 
-1522 HYSFSNL
+1522 
-1529 PDGDY
+1529 
-1534 SIKVVKDGALTDT
+1534 
-1547 EQTEDPDGT
+1547 
-1556 KDNASQK
+1556 
-1563 ITLNEANPKKS
+1563 
-1574 GVNFGYVPDYSIAG
+1574 VNFGYVPDYSIAG
-1588 NIYRDSNRSESKDA
+1588 NVYRDSNRSESKDA
-1602 SENVFQGVTVN
+1602 TETVFQGVTVN
-1613 LVDASGNIVA
+1613 LVDASGNVVA

-1685 NFGYNPNNIIK
+1685 NFGYNPNNTIK

-1704 RSSSL
+1704 RSSSRDG
-1709 NSGEQGYEGQT
+1709 SEEGYQGQT
-1720 VQLLDENGNVIATT
+1720 VQLLDQDGNVVATT
-1734 QTGADGSYSF
+1734 TTAADGSYSF
-1744 EHLADGTYSVKVVK
+1744 EHLPDGTYSVKAVK
-1758 DGALADTEQ
+1758 DGALTDTEQ

-1803 LSGTIYRDE
+1803 LSGTIYRDG
-1812 NRNESHDSTEN
+1812 NRSASHDSTEN

-1845 DANGAYSFSKLP
+1845 DANGGYSFSKLP

-1878 DPDGVADST
+1878 DPDGIADST
-1887 SGTISLNNANRTQ
+1887 SGTISLNNTNRTQ

-1920 EARNGVKDPSDPGF
+1920 EARNGVKDPSDPRF

-1971 VKVDTTGVLNGLEVT
+1971 VKVDTTGVLNGLEQT

-2014 GYMEKEVPPA
+2014 GYMEKEVPAA

-2033 KAVPSKLAR
+2033 KTPASKLAR
-2042 TGAESGVLGLGV
+2042 TGVEAGVLSVGL
-2054 AALVAGGALLALRRR
+2054 AALIAGGALLALRRR
-2069 GHIS
+2069 GRIS

>member
-1 MHNVGSRSIWRRAG
+1 MQNVGSRSLWRRAG
-15 QMLSVLIVATLVVFG
+15 QMLSILIVATLVVFG
-30 LGNNPSRAATPVLNV
+30 LGNTPSRAATPVLNV

-83 IPHAVNQAGDAID
+83 IPHAVNQSGDAVD

-106 AASGTPAVSANI
+106 AASGTPAVSANL
-118 TPGRATTDAY
+118 TQGTATTDAY

-156 DQSTVSPEVSFTS
+156 DQSTISPEVSFTS
-169 ADTTVTD
+169 GETTVTD

-182 HAETTLAL
+182 HAETTLGL

-212 ITSGTLGPNRGKL
+212 ISSGTLGPNRGKL
-225 AVVNTKLVDKLPSCA
+225 AMTNVKLVDRLPSCA
-240 VYVSATSQGSTD
+240 TYVSTTSQGSTD
-252 GSEFTGAEPTY
+252 GSEFTGVEPTY

-269 LTWDLGTMVPN
+269 LTWNLGTLRPN
-280 VVTLTINVTLN
+280 VVDLQLNVTLN
-291 YPTTCADTTVTNTAT
+291 YPTSCTDNTVTNTAT

-312 GDPTKTAAA
+312 GDPTKTNSAD
-321 NSSVSHDFA
+321 SSVSHDFA
-330 DRVTYG
+330 DKVTYG

-357 WYSNTSNMPIVLEYT
+357 WYNNTSNMPVVLEYT

-434 AADEYITKFH
+434 ASDEYITKFH
-444 YKQTLNPSENGRFI
+444 YKQTLSPSESGRFI

-505 MKSEDGTQSIGIPA
+505 MKSEDGAHTIGIPA

-541 IANSQAAP
+541 IANSQATP
-549 GQEVTFSIIAN
+549 GQEVTFSIVAN

-582 VENSVAGGPRG
+582 VENSVAGGPKG
-593 FNATVD
+593 YTATVD

-612 QLVTVTWPGFKG
+612 QLVTITWPGFKG
-624 VDATGVTLRGLVTN
+624 VDATSVTLRGLVTN

-791 QVSIEYSTSYNPCR
+791 QVTIEYSTSYNPCR
-805 GEVMERGKA
+805 GEVMERGKS
-814 KADGPAGCDNN
+814 KADAPAGCDNN
-825 WTSNPASWS
+825 WTSNPTSWS

-847 TPIEGGA
+847 NPIEGGA

-905 ALNKSVTSDASAL
+905 ALNKTVSSDASAL

-971 ACEAGAAAGTYD
+971 ACEAGDPAGTYD
-983 VNSGVW
+983 ANSGVW

-1015 TITNNVEFKDLPP
+1015 SITNNVEFKDLPP

-1039 TSITVKHR
+1039 TTITVKHR
-1047 LAGKV
+1047 LSGKV

-1076 VDAAGAVVATTTT
+1076 VNQAGAVVATTTT
-1089 DADGNYSFAKL
+1089 DADGNYSFTGL
-1100 GAGTYTVKVVKDGD
+1100 NAGTYTVKVVKDGE

-1126 TKDNASGAITLNA
+1126 TKDNASGAITLNT

-1157 SGNIYQDENRD
+1157 SGNIYLDENRD
-1168 KTKNGDDINLSGVTV
+1168 KTKNGDDVNLSGVTV

-1199 ASGNYNFPGLLDGTY
+1199 ASGNYNFPGLTDGTY

-1223 LAGFEQTED
+1223 LAGLEQTED
-1232 PSGAANSQSNPITF
+1232 PSGAKNSQSTPITF
-1246 TRNDPDVADV
+1246 TRNDPDVTNV
-1256 NFGYAKNYTVTGSV
+1256 NFGYAK
-1270 YYDKD
+1270 
-1275 RNSSMG
+1275 
-1281 TGEQGF
+1281 
-1287 GGITVNLLDK
+1287 
-1297 DGNIAATTTTAADGS
+1297 
-1312 YSFGKLPA
+1312 
-1320 GKYSVEV
+1320 
-1327 EQSDLLKKL
+1327 
-1336 EQTQNSTAQFT
+1336 
-1347 LNNASPS
+1347 
-1354 KDKVDFGFATN
+1354 
-1365 YTLKGTVYRDGNR
+1365 
-1378 SEALDAGEKLYQG
+1378 
-1391 VTVELLNSTGNV
+1391 
-1403 VATTTTDAQGAYKFQ
+1403 
-1418 NLEAGDYK
+1418 
-1426 LRVVKDGA
+1426 
-1434 LADLVQTEDP
+1434 
-1444 DGTADNTSG
+1444 
-1453 VYTLKLEDPI
+1453 
-1463 HENINFG
+1463 
-1470 YVSNN
+1470 
-1475 TIEGS
+1475 
-1480 VYRDDSRNGSQNGNE
+1480 
-1495 PGYTGVTVQLLD
+1495 
-1507 KDGTVISTVTTDANG
+1507 
-1522 HYSFSNL
+1522 
-1529 PDGDY
+1529 
-1534 SIKVVKDGALTDT
+1534 
-1547 EQTEDPDGT
+1547 
-1556 KDNASQK
+1556 
-1563 ITLNEANPKKS
+1563 
-1574 GVNFGYVPDYSIAG
+1574 DYSIAG
-1588 NIYRDSNRSESKDA
+1588 NVYRDSNRSESKDA
-1602 SENVFQGVTVN
+1602 TETVFQGVTVN
-1613 LVDASGNIVA
+1613 LVDASGNVVA

-1685 NFGYNPNNIIK
+1685 NFGYNPNNTIK

-1704 RSSSL
+1704 RSSSRDG
-1709 NSGEQGYEGQT
+1709 SEEGYQGQT
-1720 VQLLDENGNVIATT
+1720 VQLLDQDGNVVATT
-1734 QTGADGSYSF
+1734 TTAADGSYSF
-1744 EHLADGTYSVKVVK
+1744 EHLPDGTYSVKVVK
-1758 DGALADTEQ
+1758 DGALTDTEQ

-1803 LSGTIYRDE
+1803 LSGTIYRDG
-1812 NRNESHDSTEN
+1812 NRSASHDSNEN

-1845 DANGAYSFSKLP
+1845 DANGGYSFSKLP

-1887 SGTISLNNANRTQ
+1887 SGTISLSNANRTQ

-1920 EARNGVKDPSDPGF
+1920 ETRNGVKDPSDPGF

-1971 VKVDTTGVLNGLEVT
+1971 VKVDTTGVLNGLEQT

-1999 IELGESNPTVENVDF
+1999 IELGESNPTVENIDF
-2014 GYMEKEVPPA
+2014 GYMEKEVPAA

-2033 KAVPSKLAR
+2033 KTPGSKLAR
-2042 TGAESGVLGLGV
+2042 TGAEAGVLSAGLV
-2054 AALVAGGALLALRRR
+2054 ALIAGGALLALRRR
-2069 GHIS
+2069 GRIS

>member
-1 MHNVGSRSIWRRAG
+1 MQNVGSRSLWRRAG
-15 QMLSVLIVATLVVFG
+15 QMLSILIVATLVVFG
-30 LGNNPSRAATPVLNV
+30 LGNTPSRAATPVLNV

-83 IPHAVNQAGDAID
+83 IPHAVNQSGDAVD

-106 AASGTPAVSANI
+106 AASGTPAVSANL
-118 TPGRATTDAY
+118 TQGTATTDAY

-156 DQSTVSPEVSFTS
+156 DQSTVSPDVSFTS
-169 ADTTVTD
+169 GETTVTD
-176 DTKVTN
+176 NTKVTN
-182 HAETTLAL
+182 HAETTLGL

-212 ITSGTLGPNRGKL
+212 ISSGTLGPNRGKL
-225 AVVNTKLVDKLPSCA
+225 AMTNVKLVDKLPSCA
-240 VYVSATSQGSTD
+240 TYVSTTSQGSTD
-252 GSEFTGAEPTY
+252 GSEFTGVEPTY

-269 LTWDLGTMVPN
+269 LTWNLGTLRPN
-280 VVTLTINVTLN
+280 VVDLQLNVTLN
-291 YPTTCADTTVTNTAT
+291 YPTSCADNTVTNTAT

-312 GDPTKTAAA
+312 GDPTKT
-321 NSSVSHDFA
+321 NSADSTVSHDFA
-330 DRVTYG
+330 DKVTYG

-357 WYSNTSNMPIVLEYT
+357 WYNNTSNMPVVLEYT

-434 AADEYITKFH
+434 ASDEYITKFH
-444 YKQTLNPSENGRFI
+444 YKQTLSPSESGRFI

-505 MKSEDGTQSIGIPA
+505 MKSEDGAHTIGIPA

-541 IANSQAAP
+541 IANSQATP
-549 GQEVTFSIIAN
+549 GQEVTFSIVAN

-582 VENSVAGGPRG
+582 VENSVAGGPKG
-593 FNATVD
+593 YTATVD

-612 QLVTVTWPGFKG
+612 QLVTITWPGFKG
-624 VDATGVTLRGLVTN
+624 VDATSVTLRGLVTN

-671 IYDINANGS
+671 IYDINGNGS

-791 QVSIEYSTSYNPCR
+791 QVTIEYSTSYNPCR
-805 GEVMERGKA
+805 GEVMERGKSE
-814 KADGPAGCDNN
+814 ADAPAGCDNN
-825 WTSNPASWS
+825 WTSSPSSWS

-905 ALNKSVTSDASAL
+905 VLNKTVSSDASAL

-971 ACEAGAAAGTYD
+971 ACEAGDPAGTYD
-983 VNSGVW
+983 AATGVW
-989 TIGDL
+989 TVGDL

-1039 TSITVKHR
+1039 TTITVKHR
-1047 LAGKV
+1047 LSGKV

-1076 VDAAGAVVATTTT
+1076 VNEAGAVVATTTT
-1089 DADGNYSFAKL
+1089 DADGNYSFTGL
-1100 GAGTYTVKVVKDGD
+1100 NAGTYTVKVVKDGE

-1126 TKDNASGAITLNA
+1126 TKDNASGAITLNT
-1139 DNPVRENVNFGY
+1139 DNPIRENVNFGY

-1157 SGNIYQDENRD
+1157 SGNIYLDENRD
-1168 KTKNGDDINLSGVTV
+1168 KTKNGDDVNLSGVTV

-1199 ASGNYNFPGLLDGTY
+1199 ASGNYNFPGLTDGTY

-1223 LAGFEQTED
+1223 LAGLEQTED
-1232 PSGAANSQSNPITF
+1232 PSGAKNSQSTPITF
-1246 TRNDPDVADV
+1246 TRNDPDV
-1256 NFGYAKNYTVTGSV
+1256 
-1270 YYDKD
+1270 
-1275 RNSSMG
+1275 
-1281 TGEQGF
+1281 
-1287 GGITVNLLDK
+1287 
-1297 DGNIAATTTTAADGS
+1297 
-1312 YSFGKLPA
+1312 
-1320 GKYSVEV
+1320 
-1327 EQSDLLKKL
+1327 
-1336 EQTQNSTAQFT
+1336 
-1347 LNNASPS
+1347 
-1354 KDKVDFGFATN
+1354 TN
-1365 YTLKGTVYRDGNR
+1365 
-1378 SEALDAGEKLYQG
+1378 
-1391 VTVELLNSTGNV
+1391 
-1403 VATTTTDAQGAYKFQ
+1403 
-1418 NLEAGDYK
+1418 
-1426 LRVVKDGA
+1426 
-1434 LADLVQTEDP
+1434 
-1444 DGTADNTSG
+1444 
-1453 VYTLKLEDPI
+1453 
-1463 HENINFG
+1463 
-1470 YVSNN
+1470 
-1475 TIEGS
+1475 
-1480 VYRDDSRNGSQNGNE
+1480 
-1495 PGYTGVTVQLLD
+1495 
-1507 KDGTVISTVTTDANG
+1507 
-1522 HYSFSNL
+1522 
-1529 PDGDY
+1529 
-1534 SIKVVKDGALTDT
+1534 
-1547 EQTEDPDGT
+1547 
-1556 KDNASQK
+1556 
-1563 ITLNEANPKKS
+1563 
-1574 GVNFGYVPDYSIAG
+1574 VNFGYVPDYSIAG
-1588 NIYRDSNRSESKDA
+1588 NVYRDSNRSESKDA
-1602 SENVFQGVTVN
+1602 TETVFQGVTIN
-1613 LVDASGNIVA
+1613 LVDASGNVVA

-1685 NFGYNPNNIIK
+1685 NFGYNPNNTIK

-1704 RSSSL
+1704 RSSSRDG
-1709 NSGEQGYEGQT
+1709 SEEGYQGQT
-1720 VQLLDENGNVIATT
+1720 VQLLDKDGNVVATT
-1734 QTGADGSYSF
+1734 TTAADGSYSF
-1744 EHLADGTYSVKVVK
+1744 EHLPDGTYSVKVVK
-1758 DGALADTEQ
+1758 DGALTDTEQ

-1803 LSGTIYRDE
+1803 LSGTIYRDG
-1812 NRNESHDSTEN
+1812 NRSASHDSTEN

-1845 DANGAYSFSKLP
+1845 DANGGYSFSKLP

-1920 EARNGVKDPSDPGF
+1920 EARNGVKDSSDPRF

-1971 VKVDTTGVLNGLEVT
+1971 VKVDTTGVLNGLEQT

-2014 GYMEKEVPPA
+2014 GYMEKEVPAA

-2033 KAVPSKLAR
+2033 KTPGSKLAR
-2042 TGAESGVLGLGV
+2042 TGAEAGVLSAGL
-2054 AALVAGGALLALRRR
+2054 AALIAGGALLALRRR
-2069 GHIS
+2069 GRIS

>member
-1 MHNVGSRSIWRRAG
+1 
-15 QMLSVLIVATLVVFG
+15 MLSIVIVATLVVFG
-30 LGNNPSRAATPVLNV
+30 LGNTPSRAATPVLNV

-54 NSGDTQKYTVSWSC
+54 NSGETQKYTVSWSC
-68 TSVTEDCVDSVIKVR
+68 TSVTEDCVNSVIKVR
-83 IPHAVNQAGDAID
+83 IPHAVNQSGDAVD

-106 AASGTPAVSANI
+106 AASGTPAVSANL
-118 TPGRATTDAY
+118 TQGTATTDAY

-156 DQSTVSPEVSFTS
+156 DQSTVSPDVSFTS
-169 ADTTVTD
+169 GETTVTD
-176 DTKVTN
+176 NTKVTN
-182 HAETTLAL
+182 HAETTLGL

-212 ITSGTLGPNRGKL
+212 ISSGTLGPNRGKL
-225 AVVNTKLVDKLPSCA
+225 AMTNVKLVDKLPSCA
-240 VYVSATSQGSTD
+240 TYVSTTSQGSTD
-252 GSEFTGAEPTY
+252 GSEFTGVEPTY

-269 LTWDLGTMVPN
+269 LTWNLGTLRPN
-280 VVTLTINVTLN
+280 VVDLQLNVTLN
-291 YPTTCADTTVTNTAT
+291 YPTSCADNTVTNTAT

-312 GDPTKTAAA
+312 GDPTKTNSAD
-321 NSSVSHDFA
+321 SSVSHDFA
-330 DRVTYG
+330 DKVTYG

-357 WYSNTSNMPIVLEYT
+357 WYNNTSNMPVVLEYT

-434 AADEYITKFH
+434 ASDEYITKFH
-444 YKQTLNPSENGRFI
+444 YKQTLSPSESGRFI

-505 MKSEDGTQSIGIPA
+505 MKSEDGAHTIGIPA

-549 GQEVTFSIIAN
+549 GQEVTFSIVAN

-582 VENSVAGGPRG
+582 VENSVAGGPKG
-593 FNATVD
+593 YTATVD

-612 QLVTVTWPGFKG
+612 QLVTITWPGFKG
-624 VDATGVTLRGLVTN
+624 VDATSVTLRGLVTN

-671 IYDINANGS
+671 TYDINANGS

-791 QVSIEYSTSYNPCR
+791 QVTIEYSTSYNPCR
-805 GEVMERGKA
+805 GEVMERGKS
-814 KADGPAGCDNN
+814 KADAPAGCDNN
-825 WTSNPASWS
+825 WTSNPSSWS

-847 TPIEGGA
+847 NPIEGGA
-854 SIPLIVPIKA
+854 SIPLVVPIKA

-905 ALNKSVTSDASAL
+905 VLNKTVSSDASAL

-943 LEKLPD
+943 LEQLPD

-971 ACEAGAAAGTYD
+971 ACEAGDPAGTYD
-983 VNSGVW
+983 AATGVW
-989 TIGDL
+989 TVGDL

-1039 TSITVKHR
+1039 TTITVKHR
-1047 LAGKV
+1047 LSGKV

-1076 VDAAGAVVATTTT
+1076 VNEAGAVVATTTT
-1089 DADGNYSFAKL
+1089 DADGNYSFTGL
-1100 GAGTYTVKVVKDGD
+1100 NAGTYTVKVVKDGE

-1126 TKDNASGAITLNA
+1126 TKDNASGAITLNT

-1157 SGNIYQDENRD
+1157 SGNIYLDENRD
-1168 KTKNGDDINLSGVTV
+1168 KTKNGDDVNLSGVMV

-1199 ASGNYNFPGLLDGTY
+1199 ASGNYNFPGLTDGTY

-1223 LAGFEQTED
+1223 LAGLEQTED
-1232 PSGAANSQSNPITF
+1232 PSGAKNSQSTPITF
-1246 TRNDPDVADV
+1246 TRNDPDV
-1256 NFGYAKNYTVTGSV
+1256 
-1270 YYDKD
+1270 
-1275 RNSSMG
+1275 
-1281 TGEQGF
+1281 
-1287 GGITVNLLDK
+1287 
-1297 DGNIAATTTTAADGS
+1297 
-1312 YSFGKLPA
+1312 
-1320 GKYSVEV
+1320 
-1327 EQSDLLKKL
+1327 
-1336 EQTQNSTAQFT
+1336 
-1347 LNNASPS
+1347 
-1354 KDKVDFGFATN
+1354 TN
-1365 YTLKGTVYRDGNR
+1365 
-1378 SEALDAGEKLYQG
+1378 
-1391 VTVELLNSTGNV
+1391 
-1403 VATTTTDAQGAYKFQ
+1403 
-1418 NLEAGDYK
+1418 
-1426 LRVVKDGA
+1426 
-1434 LADLVQTEDP
+1434 
-1444 DGTADNTSG
+1444 
-1453 VYTLKLEDPI
+1453 
-1463 HENINFG
+1463 
-1470 YVSNN
+1470 
-1475 TIEGS
+1475 
-1480 VYRDDSRNGSQNGNE
+1480 
-1495 PGYTGVTVQLLD
+1495 
-1507 KDGTVISTVTTDANG
+1507 
-1522 HYSFSNL
+1522 
-1529 PDGDY
+1529 
-1534 SIKVVKDGALTDT
+1534 
-1547 EQTEDPDGT
+1547 
-1556 KDNASQK
+1556 
-1563 ITLNEANPKKS
+1563 
-1574 GVNFGYVPDYSIAG
+1574 VNFGYVPDYSIAG
-1588 NIYRDSNRSESKDA
+1588 NVYRDSNRSESKDA
-1602 SENVFQGVTVN
+1602 TETVFQGVTVN
-1613 LVDASGNIVA
+1613 LVDASGNVVA

-1685 NFGYNPNNIIK
+1685 NFGYNPNNTIK

-1704 RSSSL
+1704 RSSSRDG
-1709 NSGEQGYEGQT
+1709 SEEGYQGQT
-1720 VQLLDENGNVIATT
+1720 VQLLDQDGNVVATT
-1734 QTGADGSYSF
+1734 TTAADGSYSF
-1744 EHLADGTYSVKVVK
+1744 EHLPDGTYSVKAVK
-1758 DGALADTEQ
+1758 DGALTDTEQ

-1803 LSGTIYRDE
+1803 LSGTIYRDG
-1812 NRNESHDSTEN
+1812 NRSASHDSTEN

-1845 DANGAYSFSKLP
+1845 DANGGYSFSKLP

-1878 DPDGVADST
+1878 DPDGIADST
-1887 SGTISLNNANRTQ
+1887 SGTISLNNTNRTQ

-1920 EARNGVKDPSDPGF
+1920 EARNAVKDPSDPRF
-1934 PSVKVTLLDE
+1934 PSVKVTLIDE

-1971 VKVDTTGVLNGLEVT
+1971 VKVDTTGVLNGLEQT

-2014 GYMEKEVPPA
+2014 GYMEKEVPAA

-2033 KAVPSKLAR
+2033 KTPGSKLAR
-2042 TGAESGVLGLGV
+2042 TGAEAGVLSVGL
-2054 AALVAGGALLALRRR
+2054 AALIAGGALLALRRR
-2069 GHIS
+2069 GRIS

>member
-1 MHNVGSRSIWRRAG
+1 MQNVGSRSLWRRAG
-15 QMLSVLIVATLVVFG
+15 QMLSIVIVATLVVFG
-30 LGNNPSRAATPVLNV
+30 LGNTPSRAATPVLNV

-54 NSGDTQKYTVSWSC
+54 NSGETQKYTVSWSC
-68 TSVTEDCVDSVIKVR
+68 TSVTEDCVNSVIKVR
-83 IPHAVNQAGDAID
+83 IPHAVNQSGDAVD

-106 AASGTPAVSANI
+106 AASGTPAVSANL
-118 TPGRATTDAY
+118 TQGTATTDAY

-156 DQSTVSPEVSFTS
+156 DQSTVSPDVSFTS
-169 ADTTVTD
+169 GETTVTD
-176 DTKVTN
+176 NTKVTN
-182 HAETTLAL
+182 HAETTLGL

-212 ITSGTLGPNRGKL
+212 ISSGTLGPNRGKL
-225 AVVNTKLVDKLPSCA
+225 AMTNVKLVDKLPSCA
-240 VYVSATSQGSTD
+240 TYVSTTSQGSTD
-252 GSEFTGAEPTY
+252 GSEFTGVEPTY

-269 LTWDLGTMVPN
+269 LTWNLGTLRPN
-280 VVTLTINVTLN
+280 VVDLQLNVTLN
-291 YPTTCADTTVTNTAT
+291 YPTSCADNTVTNTAT

-312 GDPTKTAAA
+312 GDPTKTNSAD
-321 NSSVSHDFA
+321 SSVSHDYA
-330 DRVTYG
+330 DKVTYG

-357 WYSNTSNMPIVLEYT
+357 WYNNTSNMPVVLEYT

-434 AADEYITKFH
+434 ASDEYITKFH
-444 YKQTLNPSENGRFI
+444 YKQTLSPSESGRFI

-505 MKSEDGTQSIGIPA
+505 MKSEDGAHTIGIPA

-549 GQEVTFSIIAN
+549 GQEVTFSIVAN

-582 VENSVAGGPRG
+582 VENSVAGGPKG
-593 FNATVD
+593 YTATVD

-612 QLVTVTWPGFKG
+612 QLVTITWPGFKG
-624 VDATGVTLRGLVTN
+624 VDATSVTLRGLVTN

-671 IYDINANGS
+671 TYDINANGS

-791 QVSIEYSTSYNPCR
+791 QVTIEYSTSYNPCR
-805 GEVMERGKA
+805 GEVMERGKS
-814 KADGPAGCDNN
+814 KADAPAGCDNN
-825 WTSNPASWS
+825 WTSNPSSWS

-847 TPIEGGA
+847 NPIEGGA

-905 ALNKSVTSDASAL
+905 VLNKTVSSDASAL

-943 LEKLPD
+943 LEQLPD

-971 ACEAGAAAGTYD
+971 ACEAGDPAGTYD
-983 VNSGVW
+983 AATGVW
-989 TIGDL
+989 TVGDL

-1039 TSITVKHR
+1039 TTITVKHR
-1047 LAGKV
+1047 LSGKV

-1076 VDAAGAVVATTTT
+1076 VNEAGAVVATTTT
-1089 DADGNYSFAKL
+1089 DADGNYSFTGL
-1100 GAGTYTVKVVKDGD
+1100 NAGTYTVKVVKDGE

-1126 TKDNASGAITLNA
+1126 TKDNASGAITLNT

-1157 SGNIYQDENRD
+1157 SGNIYLDENRD
-1168 KTKNGDDINLSGVTV
+1168 KTKNGDDVNLSGVMV

-1199 ASGNYNFPGLLDGTY
+1199 ASGNYNFPGLTDGTY

-1223 LAGFEQTED
+1223 LAGLEQTED
-1232 PSGAANSQSNPITF
+1232 PSGAKNSQSTPITF
-1246 TRNDPDVADV
+1246 TRNDPDV
-1256 NFGYAKNYTVTGSV
+1256 
-1270 YYDKD
+1270 
-1275 RNSSMG
+1275 
-1281 TGEQGF
+1281 
-1287 GGITVNLLDK
+1287 
-1297 DGNIAATTTTAADGS
+1297 
-1312 YSFGKLPA
+1312 
-1320 GKYSVEV
+1320 
-1327 EQSDLLKKL
+1327 
-1336 EQTQNSTAQFT
+1336 
-1347 LNNASPS
+1347 
-1354 KDKVDFGFATN
+1354 TN
-1365 YTLKGTVYRDGNR
+1365 
-1378 SEALDAGEKLYQG
+1378 
-1391 VTVELLNSTGNV
+1391 
-1403 VATTTTDAQGAYKFQ
+1403 
-1418 NLEAGDYK
+1418 
-1426 LRVVKDGA
+1426 
-1434 LADLVQTEDP
+1434 
-1444 DGTADNTSG
+1444 
-1453 VYTLKLEDPI
+1453 
-1463 HENINFG
+1463 
-1470 YVSNN
+1470 
-1475 TIEGS
+1475 
-1480 VYRDDSRNGSQNGNE
+1480 
-1495 PGYTGVTVQLLD
+1495 
-1507 KDGTVISTVTTDANG
+1507 
-1522 HYSFSNL
+1522 
-1529 PDGDY
+1529 
-1534 SIKVVKDGALTDT
+1534 
-1547 EQTEDPDGT
+1547 
-1556 KDNASQK
+1556 
-1563 ITLNEANPKKS
+1563 
-1574 GVNFGYVPDYSIAG
+1574 VNFGYVPDYSIAG
-1588 NIYRDSNRSESKDA
+1588 NVYRDSNRSESKDA
-1602 SENVFQGVTVN
+1602 TETVFQGVTVN
-1613 LVDASGNIVA
+1613 LVDASGNVVA

-1685 NFGYNPNNIIK
+1685 NFGYNPNNTIK

-1704 RSSSL
+1704 RSSSRDG
-1709 NSGEQGYEGQT
+1709 SEEGYQGQT
-1720 VQLLDENGNVIATT
+1720 VQLLDQDGNVVATT
-1734 QTGADGSYSF
+1734 TTAVDGSYSF
-1744 EHLADGTYSVKVVK
+1744 EHLPDGTYSVKVVK
-1758 DGALADTEQ
+1758 DGALTDTEQ

-1803 LSGTIYRDE
+1803 LSGTIYRDG
-1812 NRNESHDSTEN
+1812 NRSASHDSTEN

-1845 DANGAYSFSKLP
+1845 DANGGYSFSKLP

-1887 SGTISLNNANRTQ
+1887 SGTISLNNTNRTQ

-1920 EARNGVKDPSDPGF
+1920 EARNGVKDPSDPRF

-1971 VKVDTTGVLNGLEVT
+1971 VKVDTTGVLNGLEQT

-2014 GYMEKEVPPA
+2014 GYMEKEVPAA

-2033 KAVPSKLAR
+2033 KTPASKLAR
-2042 TGAESGVLGLGV
+2042 TGVEAGVLSVGL
-2054 AALVAGGALLALRRR
+2054 AALIAGGALLALRRR
-2069 GHIS
+2069 GRIS

>member
-1 MHNVGSRSIWRRAG
+1 MHNVGSRSMWRHAG
-15 QMLSVLIVATLVVFG
+15 QMLSVLIVAVLVVFG

-54 NSGDTQKYTVSWSC
+54 NSGDTQKYTISWSC
-68 TSVTEDCVDSVIKVR
+68 TSLTEDCVDSVIKVR
-83 IPHAVNQAGDAID
+83 IPHAVNQSGDAVD
-96 KAVAANLAAT
+96 KAVAAHLAAT
-106 AASGTPAVSANI
+106 PTSGTPAVSANL
-118 TPGRATTDAY
+118 TQGTATTDAY

-156 DQSTVSPEVSFTS
+156 DQSTVSPEVSFIS
-169 ADTTVTD
+169 GETTVTD
-176 DTKVTN
+176 NTKVTN
-182 HAETTLAL
+182 HAESTLGL

-198 GPKGSNVTYSLTPT
+198 GPKGSNVTYSLIPT
-212 ITSGTLGPNRGKL
+212 ISSGTLGPNRGKL
-225 AVVNTKLVDKLPSCA
+225 AMTNVKLVDKLPACA
-240 VYVSATSQGSTD
+240 TYVSTASQGTTD
-252 GSEFTGAEPTY
+252 GSEFTGVEPTY

-269 LTWDLGTMVPN
+269 LTWNLGTLLPN
-280 VVTLTINVTLN
+280 VVNFQLNVTLN
-291 YPTTCADTTVTNTAT
+291 YPTSCADHTVTNTAT

-312 GDPTKTAAA
+312 GDPTKATAA

-330 DRVTYG
+330 DKVSYG

-357 WYSNTSNMPIVLEYT
+357 WYNNTSNMPVVLEYT

-412 TNKGNTGTQTLTA
+412 TNKGNTGTQALTA

-434 AADEYITKFH
+434 AGDEYITKFH
-444 YKQTLNPSENGRFI
+444 YKQTLSPSESGRFI

-472 GADYVRA
+472 GTDYVRA
-479 DTNSNAWKAGT
+479 DMNSSAWKAGT

-505 MKSEDGTQSIGIPA
+505 MKSEDGAHTIGIPA

-541 IANSQAAP
+541 IANSQAVP
-549 GQEVTFSIIAN
+549 GQEVTFSVIAN

-582 VENSVAGGPRG
+582 VENSVAGGPKG
-593 FNATVD
+593 YTATVD

-612 QLVTVTWPGFKG
+612 QLVTITWPGFKG
-624 VDATGVTLRGLVTN
+624 VDATGITLHGLVTS

-791 QVSIEYSTSYNPCR
+791 QVTIEYSTSYNPCR
-805 GEVMERGKA
+805 GEVMERGKS
-814 KADGPAGCDNN
+814 KADAPTGCDNN
-825 WTSNPASWS
+825 WTSNPSSWS

-847 TPIEGGA
+847 NPIEGGA

-864 PDNANGVAY
+864 PDNADGMAY

-905 ALNKSVTSDASAL
+905 ALNKTVTSDASAL

-927 VDAANTG
+927 VDAGNTG

-971 ACEAGAAAGTYD
+971 ACKAGAAAGAYD
-983 VNSGVW
+983 ANSGVW
-989 TIGDL
+989 TVGNLI
-994 TAGSHAS
+994 AGSHAS

-1039 TSITVKHR
+1039 TTITVKHR
-1047 LAGKV
+1047 LSGKV
-1052 YFDKNDSSSYTA
+1052 YFDKNDSSSYTT

-1076 VDAAGAVVATTTT
+1076 VNEAGTVVATTTT
-1089 DADGNYSFAKL
+1089 DADGNYSFTGL
-1100 GAGTYTVKVVKDGD
+1100 NAGTYTVKVVKDGQ

-1126 TKDNASGAITLNA
+1126 TKDNASGAITLNT

-1151 VKKHAI
+1151 VTKHAI
-1157 SGNIYQDENRD
+1157 SGNVYLDENRD
-1168 KTKNGDDINLSGVTV
+1168 KTKNGDDVNLSGVTV

-1199 ASGNYNFPGLLDGTY
+1199 ASGNYNFPGLADGTY

-1223 LAGFEQTED
+1223 LAGLEQTED
-1232 PSGAANSQSNPITF
+1232 PSGAKNSQSTPITF
-1246 TRNDPDVADV
+1246 TRNDPDVTNV
-1256 NFGYAKNYTVTGSV
+1256 NFGYTKDYTVSGSV
-1270 YYDKD
+1270 YYDKN

-1281 TGEQGF
+1281 VGEQGF

-1297 DGNIAATTTTAADGS
+1297 DGNITATTTTAADGS

-1320 GKYSVEV
+1320 GKYSVQI

-1336 EQTQNSTAQFT
+1336 EQTQNSTEQFT
-1347 LNNASPS
+1347 LNNDNPAKS
-1354 KDKVDFGFATN
+1354 KVDFGFAAN

-1378 SEALDAGEKLYQG
+1378 SDSLDTGEKLYQG
-1391 VTVELLNSTGNV
+1391 VTVQLLNNSGDV
-1403 VATTTTDAQGAYKFQ
+1403 VATTTTDAQGAYTFQ

-1426 LRVVKDGA
+1426 VRVVKDGA
-1434 LADLVQTEDP
+1434 LADTDQTEDP
-1444 DGTADNTSG
+1444 DGTKDNTSG
-1453 VYTLKLEDPI
+1453 VYTLKLEEPI

-1470 YVSNN
+1470 YV
-1475 TIEGS
+1475 
-1480 VYRDDSRNGSQNGNE
+1480 
-1495 PGYTGVTVQLLD
+1495 
-1507 KDGTVISTVTTDANG
+1507 
-1522 HYSFSNL
+1522 
-1529 PDGDY
+1529 
-1534 SIKVVKDGALTDT
+1534 
-1547 EQTEDPDGT
+1547 
-1556 KDNASQK
+1556 
-1563 ITLNEANPKKS
+1563 
-1574 GVNFGYVPDYSIAG
+1574 
-1588 NIYRDSNRSESKDA
+1588 
-1602 SENVFQGVTVN
+1602 
-1613 LVDASGNIVA
+1613 
-1623 TTTTDADGNY
+1623 
-1633 SFSKLPAGDYTVKV
+1633 
-1647 VKDGAIKDMDQ
+1647 
-1658 TEDPDG
+1658 
-1664 TKDNA
+1664 
-1669 SGKISIGADN
+1669 
-1679 PTQTGV
+1679 
-1685 NFGYNPNNIIK
+1685 
-1696 GSVYRDDN
+1696 
-1704 RSSSL
+1704 
-1709 NSGEQGYEGQT
+1709 
-1720 VQLLDENGNVIATT
+1720 
-1734 QTGADGSYSF
+1734 
-1744 EHLADGTYSVKVVK
+1744 
-1758 DGALADTEQ
+1758 
-1767 TEDPDGTKDN
+1767 
-1777 ASEPITLDPTQS
+1777 
-1789 VKEGVNFGYVPDYS
+1789 PDYS
-1803 LSGTIYRDE
+1803 L
-1812 NRNESHDSTEN
+1812 
-1823 PYAGVTVN
+1823 
-1831 LLDSAGNVV
+1831 
-1840 ATTTT
+1840 
-1845 DANGAYSFSKLP
+1845 
-1857 AGDYRVKVD
+1857 
-1866 TTGTLKGLDQTE
+1866 
-1878 DPDGVADST
+1878 
-1887 SGTISLNNANRTQ
+1887 
-1900 SGVNFGYIENN
+1900 
-1911 SISGTIFRD
+1911 SGTIFRD
-1920 EARNGVKDPSDPGF
+1920 EARNGVKDPSDPRF

-1944 NGNVVETTTTDSN
+1944 NGNVVATTTTDSN

-1971 VKVDTTGVLNGLEVT
+1971 VKVDTTGVLNGLEQT

-2014 GYMEKEVPPA
+2014 GYMEKEVPAAPQP
-2024 PQPPKQPNP
+2024 PQPPKQPTP
-2033 KAVPSKLAR
+2033 KTPGSQLAR
-2042 TGAESGVLGLGV
+2042 TGAEAGVLSAGL
-2054 AALVAGGALLALRRR
+2054 AALIAGGALLTLRRR
-2069 GHIS
+2069 GRIS

>member
-1 MHNVGSRSIWRRAG
+1 MQNVGSRSLWRRAG
-15 QMLSVLIVATLVVFG
+15 QMLSILIVATLVVFG
-30 LGNNPSRAATPVLNV
+30 LGNTPSRAATPVLNV

-68 TSVTEDCVDSVIKVR
+68 TSVTEDCVNSVIKVR
-83 IPHAVNQAGDAID
+83 IPHAVNQSGDAVD

-106 AASGTPAVSANI
+106 AASGTPAVSANL
-118 TPGRATTDAY
+118 TQGTATTDAY

-156 DQSTVSPEVSFTS
+156 DQSTVSPGVSFTS
-169 ADTTVTD
+169 GETTVTD

-182 HAETTLAL
+182 HAESTLGL

-212 ITSGTLGPNRGKL
+212 ISSGTLGPNRGKL
-225 AVVNTKLVDKLPSCA
+225 AMTNVKLVDKLPSCA
-240 VYVSATSQGSTD
+240 TYVSTTSQGSTD
-252 GSEFTGAEPTY
+252 GSEFTGVEPTY

-269 LTWDLGTMVPN
+269 LTWNLGTLRPN
-280 VVTLTINVTLN
+280 VVDLQLNVTLN
-291 YPTTCADTTVTNTAT
+291 YPTSCADNTVTNTAT

-312 GDPTKTAAA
+312 GDPTKTNSAD
-321 NSSVSHDFA
+321 SSVSHDFA
-330 DRVTYG
+330 DKVTYG

-357 WYSNTSNMPIVLEYT
+357 WYNNTSNMPVVLEYT

-434 AADEYITKFH
+434 ASDEYITKFH
-444 YKQTLNPSENGRFI
+444 YKQTLSPSESGRFI

-505 MKSEDGTQSIGIPA
+505 MKSEDGAHTIGIPA

-549 GQEVTFSIIAN
+549 GQEVTFSIVAN

-568 QPIIADLLPCGMTY
+568 QPIIADLLPCGMTF
-582 VENSVAGGPRG
+582 VENSVAGGPKG
-593 FNATVD
+593 YTATVD

-612 QLVTVTWPGFKG
+612 QLVTITWPGFKG
-624 VDATGVTLRGLVTN
+624 VDATSVTLRGLVTN

-671 IYDINANGS
+671 TYDINANGS

-791 QVSIEYSTSYNPCR
+791 QVTIEYSTSYNPCR
-805 GEVMERGKA
+805 GEVMERGKS
-814 KADGPAGCDNN
+814 KADAPAGCDNN
-825 WTSNPASWS
+825 WTSNPSSWS

-847 TPIEGGA
+847 NPIEGGA

-905 ALNKSVTSDASAL
+905 VLNKTVSSDASAL

-943 LEKLPD
+943 LEQLPD

-971 ACEAGAAAGTYD
+971 ACEAGDPAGTYD
-983 VNSGVW
+983 AATGVW
-989 TIGDL
+989 TVGDL

-1001 LYVTVRLNDGTDGK
+1001 LYVTVRLNDGIDGK

-1039 TSITVKHR
+1039 TTITVKHR
-1047 LAGKV
+1047 LSGKV

-1076 VDAAGAVVATTTT
+1076 VNEAGAVVATTTT
-1089 DADGNYSFAKL
+1089 DADGNYSFTGL
-1100 GAGTYTVKVVKDGD
+1100 NAGTYTVKVVKDGE

-1126 TKDNASGAITLNA
+1126 TKDNASGAITLNT

-1157 SGNIYQDENRD
+1157 SGNIYLDENRD
-1168 KTKNGDDINLSGVTV
+1168 KTKNGDDVNLSGVTV

-1199 ASGNYNFPGLLDGTY
+1199 ASGNYNFPGLTDGTY

-1223 LAGFEQTED
+1223 LAGLEQTED
-1232 PSGAANSQSNPITF
+1232 PSGAKNSQSTPITF
-1246 TRNDPDVADV
+1246 TRNDPD
-1256 NFGYAKNYTVTGSV
+1256 
-1270 YYDKD
+1270 
-1275 RNSSMG
+1275 
-1281 TGEQGF
+1281 
-1287 GGITVNLLDK
+1287 
-1297 DGNIAATTTTAADGS
+1297 
-1312 YSFGKLPA
+1312 
-1320 GKYSVEV
+1320 
-1327 EQSDLLKKL
+1327 
-1336 EQTQNSTAQFT
+1336 
-1347 LNNASPS
+1347 
-1354 KDKVDFGFATN
+1354 ATN
-1365 YTLKGTVYRDGNR
+1365 
-1378 SEALDAGEKLYQG
+1378 
-1391 VTVELLNSTGNV
+1391 
-1403 VATTTTDAQGAYKFQ
+1403 
-1418 NLEAGDYK
+1418 
-1426 LRVVKDGA
+1426 
-1434 LADLVQTEDP
+1434 
-1444 DGTADNTSG
+1444 
-1453 VYTLKLEDPI
+1453 
-1463 HENINFG
+1463 
-1470 YVSNN
+1470 
-1475 TIEGS
+1475 
-1480 VYRDDSRNGSQNGNE
+1480 
-1495 PGYTGVTVQLLD
+1495 
-1507 KDGTVISTVTTDANG
+1507 
-1522 HYSFSNL
+1522 
-1529 PDGDY
+1529 
-1534 SIKVVKDGALTDT
+1534 
-1547 EQTEDPDGT
+1547 
-1556 KDNASQK
+1556 
-1563 ITLNEANPKKS
+1563 
-1574 GVNFGYVPDYSIAG
+1574 VNFGYVPDYSIAG
-1588 NIYRDSNRSESKDA
+1588 NVYRDSNRSESKDA
-1602 SENVFQGVTVN
+1602 TETVFQGVTVN
-1613 LVDASGNIVA
+1613 LVDASGNVVA

-1685 NFGYNPNNIIK
+1685 NFGYNPNNTIK

-1704 RSSSL
+1704 RSSSRDG
-1709 NSGEQGYEGQT
+1709 SEEGYQGQT
-1720 VQLLDENGNVIATT
+1720 VQLLDQDGNVVATT
-1734 QTGADGSYSF
+1734 TTAADGSYSF
-1744 EHLADGTYSVKVVK
+1744 EHLPDGTYSVKAVK
-1758 DGALADTEQ
+1758 DGALTDTEQ

-1803 LSGTIYRDE
+1803 LSGTIYRDG
-1812 NRNESHDSTEN
+1812 NRSASHDSTEN

-1887 SGTISLNNANRTQ
+1887 SGTISLNNTNRTQ

-1920 EARNGVKDPSDPGF
+1920 EARNGVKDPSDPRF
-1934 PSVKVTLLDE
+1934 PSVKVTLIDE

-1971 VKVDTTGVLNGLEVT
+1971 VKVDTTGVLNGLEQT

-2014 GYMEKEVPPA
+2014 GYMEKEVPAAPQP

-2033 KAVPSKLAR
+2033 KTPGSKLAR
-2042 TGAESGVLGLGV
+2042 TGAEAGVLSVGL
-2054 AALVAGGALLALRRR
+2054 AALIAGGALLALRRR
-2069 GHIS
+2069 GRIS

>member
-1 MHNVGSRSIWRRAG
+1 
-15 QMLSVLIVATLVVFG
+15 MLSILIVATLVVFG
-30 LGNNPSRAATPVLNV
+30 LGNTPSRAATPVLNV

-54 NSGDTQKYTVSWSC
+54 NSGETQKYTVSWSC

-83 IPHAVNQAGDAID
+83 IPHAVNQSGDAVD

-106 AASGTPAVSANI
+106 AASGTPAVSANL
-118 TPGRATTDAY
+118 TQGTATTDAY

-156 DQSTVSPEVSFTS
+156 DQSTVSPDVSFTS
-169 ADTTVTD
+169 GETTVTD

-182 HAETTLAL
+182 HAETTLGL

-212 ITSGTLGPNRGKL
+212 ISSGTLGPNRGKL
-225 AVVNTKLVDKLPSCA
+225 AMTNVKLVDKLPSCA
-240 VYVSATSQGSTD
+240 TYVSTTSQGSTD
-252 GSEFTGAEPTY
+252 GSEFTGVEPTY

-269 LTWDLGTMVPN
+269 LTWNLGTLRPN
-280 VVTLTINVTLN
+280 VVDLQLNVTLN
-291 YPTTCADTTVTNTAT
+291 YPTSCADNTVTNTAT

-312 GDPTKTAAA
+312 GDPTKTNSAD
-321 NSSVSHDFA
+321 SSVSHDFA
-330 DRVTYG
+330 DKVTYG

-357 WYSNTSNMPIVLEYT
+357 WYNNTSNMPVVLEYT

-434 AADEYITKFH
+434 ASDEYITKFH
-444 YKQTLNPSENGRFI
+444 YKQTLSPSESGRFI

-498 NCVTDLS
+498 NCVTGLS
-505 MKSEDGTQSIGIPA
+505 MKSEDGAHTIGIPA

-549 GQEVTFSIIAN
+549 GQEVTFSIVAN

-582 VENSVAGGPRG
+582 VENSVAGGPKG
-593 FNATVD
+593 YTATVD

-612 QLVTVTWPGFKG
+612 QLVTITWPGFKG
-624 VDATGVTLRGLVTN
+624 VDATSVTLRGLVTN

-791 QVSIEYSTSYNPCR
+791 QVTIEYSTSYNPCR
-805 GEVMERGKA
+805 GEVMERGKSE
-814 KADGPAGCDNN
+814 ADAPAGCDNN
-825 WTSNPASWS
+825 WTSNPSSWS

-847 TPIEGGA
+847 NPIEGGA

-905 ALNKSVTSDASAL
+905 VLNKTVSSDASAL

-943 LEKLPD
+943 LEQLPD

-971 ACEAGAAAGTYD
+971 ACEAGDPAGTYD
-983 VNSGVW
+983 AATGVW
-989 TIGDL
+989 TVGDL

-1001 LYVTVRLNDGTDGK
+1001 LHVTVRLNDGTDGK

-1039 TSITVKHR
+1039 TTITVKHR
-1047 LAGKV
+1047 LSGKV

-1076 VDAAGAVVATTTT
+1076 VNEAGAVAATTTT
-1089 DADGNYSFAKL
+1089 DADGNYSFTGL
-1100 GAGTYTVKVVKDGD
+1100 NAGTYTVKVVKDGE

-1126 TKDNASGAITLNA
+1126 TKDNASGAITLNT

-1157 SGNIYQDENRD
+1157 SGNIYLDENRD
-1168 KTKNGDDINLSGVTV
+1168 KTKNGDDLNLSGVTV

-1199 ASGNYNFPGLLDGTY
+1199 ASGNYNFLGLADGTY

-1223 LAGFEQTED
+1223 LAGLEQTED
-1232 PSGAANSQSNPITF
+1232 PSGAKNSQSTPITF
-1246 TRNDPDVADV
+1246 TRNDPDVTNV
-1256 NFGYAKNYTVTGSV
+1256 NFGYAK
-1270 YYDKD
+1270 
-1275 RNSSMG
+1275 
-1281 TGEQGF
+1281 
-1287 GGITVNLLDK
+1287 
-1297 DGNIAATTTTAADGS
+1297 
-1312 YSFGKLPA
+1312 
-1320 GKYSVEV
+1320 
-1327 EQSDLLKKL
+1327 
-1336 EQTQNSTAQFT
+1336 
-1347 LNNASPS
+1347 
-1354 KDKVDFGFATN
+1354 
-1365 YTLKGTVYRDGNR
+1365 
-1378 SEALDAGEKLYQG
+1378 
-1391 VTVELLNSTGNV
+1391 
-1403 VATTTTDAQGAYKFQ
+1403 
-1418 NLEAGDYK
+1418 
-1426 LRVVKDGA
+1426 
-1434 LADLVQTEDP
+1434 
-1444 DGTADNTSG
+1444 
-1453 VYTLKLEDPI
+1453 
-1463 HENINFG
+1463 
-1470 YVSNN
+1470 
-1475 TIEGS
+1475 
-1480 VYRDDSRNGSQNGNE
+1480 
-1495 PGYTGVTVQLLD
+1495 
-1507 KDGTVISTVTTDANG
+1507 
-1522 HYSFSNL
+1522 
-1529 PDGDY
+1529 
-1534 SIKVVKDGALTDT
+1534 
-1547 EQTEDPDGT
+1547 
-1556 KDNASQK
+1556 
-1563 ITLNEANPKKS
+1563 
-1574 GVNFGYVPDYSIAG
+1574 DYSIAG
-1588 NIYRDSNRSESKDA
+1588 NVYRDSNRSESKDA
-1602 SENVFQGVTVN
+1602 SETVFQGVTVN
-1613 LVDASGNIVA
+1613 LVDASGNVVA

-1685 NFGYNPNNIIK
+1685 NFGYNPNNTIK

-1704 RSSSL
+1704 RSSSRDG
-1709 NSGEQGYEGQT
+1709 SEEGYQGQT
-1720 VQLLDENGNVIATT
+1720 VQLLDQDGNVVATT
-1734 QTGADGSYSF
+1734 MTAADGSYSF
-1744 EHLADGTYSVKVVK
+1744 EHLPDGTYSVKVVK
-1758 DGALADTEQ
+1758 DGALTDTEQ

-1803 LSGTIYRDE
+1803 LSGTIYRDG
-1812 NRNESHDSTEN
+1812 NRSASHDSTEN

-1845 DANGAYSFSKLP
+1845 DANGGYSFSKLP

-1878 DPDGVADST
+1878 DPDGIADST
-1887 SGTISLNNANRTQ
+1887 SGTISLNNTNRTQ

-1911 SISGTIFRD
+1911 SISGMIFRD
-1920 EARNGVKDPSDPGF
+1920 EARNGVKDPSDPRF
-1934 PSVKVTLLDE
+1934 PSVKVTLIDE

-1971 VKVDTTGVLNGLEVT
+1971 VKVDTTGVLNGLEQT

-2014 GYMEKEVPPA
+2014 GYMEKEVPAA

-2033 KAVPSKLAR
+2033 KTPGSKLAR
-2042 TGAESGVLGLGV
+2042 TGAEAGVLSVGL
-2054 AALVAGGALLALRRR
+2054 AALIAGGALLALRRR
-2069 GHIS
+2069 GRIS

>member
-1 MHNVGSRSIWRRAG
+1 MQNVGSRSLWRRAG
-15 QMLSVLIVATLVVFG
+15 QMLSIVIVATLVVFG
-30 LGNNPSRAATPVLNV
+30 LGNTPSRAATPVLNV

-54 NSGDTQKYTVSWSC
+54 NSGETQKYTVSWSC
-68 TSVTEDCVDSVIKVR
+68 TSVTEDCVNSVIKVR
-83 IPHAVNQAGDAID
+83 IPHAVNQSGDAVD

-106 AASGTPAVSANI
+106 AASGTPAVSANL
-118 TPGRATTDAY
+118 TQGTATTDAY

-156 DQSTVSPEVSFTS
+156 DQSTVSPDVSFTS
-169 ADTTVTD
+169 GETTVTD
-176 DTKVTN
+176 NTKVTN
-182 HAETTLAL
+182 HAETTLGL

-212 ITSGTLGPNRGKL
+212 ISSGTLGPNRGKL
-225 AVVNTKLVDKLPSCA
+225 AMTNVKLVDKLPSCA
-240 VYVSATSQGSTD
+240 TYVSTTSQGSTD
-252 GSEFTGAEPTY
+252 GSEFTGVEPTY

-269 LTWDLGTMVPN
+269 LTWNLGTLRPN
-280 VVTLTINVTLN
+280 VVDLQLNVTLN
-291 YPTTCADTTVTNTAT
+291 YPTSCADNTVTNTAT

-312 GDPTKTAAA
+312 GDPTKTNSAD
-321 NSSVSHDFA
+321 SSVSHDFA
-330 DRVTYG
+330 DKVTYG

-357 WYSNTSNMPIVLEYT
+357 WYNNTSNMPVVLEYT

-434 AADEYITKFH
+434 ASDEYITKFH
-444 YKQTLNPSENGRFI
+444 YKQTLSPSESGRFI

-505 MKSEDGTQSIGIPA
+505 MKSEDGAHTIGIPA

-549 GQEVTFSIIAN
+549 GQEVTFSIVAN

-582 VENSVAGGPRG
+582 VENSVAGGPKG
-593 FNATVD
+593 YTATVD

-612 QLVTVTWPGFKG
+612 QLVTITWPGFKG
-624 VDATGVTLRGLVTN
+624 VDATSVTLRGLVTN

-791 QVSIEYSTSYNPCR
+791 QVTIEYSTSYNPCR
-805 GEVMERGKA
+805 GEVMERGKSE
-814 KADGPAGCDNN
+814 ADAPAGCDNN
-825 WTSNPASWS
+825 WTSNPSSWS

-847 TPIEGGA
+847 NPIEGGA
-854 SIPLIVPIKA
+854 SIPLVVPIKA

-905 ALNKSVTSDASAL
+905 VLNKTVSSDASAL

-943 LEKLPD
+943 LEQLPD

-971 ACEAGAAAGTYD
+971 ACEAGDPAGTYD
-983 VNSGVW
+983 AATGVW
-989 TIGDL
+989 TVGDL

-1001 LYVTVRLNDGTDGK
+1001 LHVTVRLNDGTDGK

-1039 TSITVKHR
+1039 TTITVKHR
-1047 LAGKV
+1047 LSGKV

-1076 VDAAGAVVATTTT
+1076 VNEAGAVAATTTT
-1089 DADGNYSFAKL
+1089 DADGNYSFTGL
-1100 GAGTYTVKVVKDGD
+1100 NAGTYTVKVVKDGE

-1126 TKDNASGAITLNA
+1126 TKDNASGAITLNT

-1157 SGNIYQDENRD
+1157 SGNIYLDENRD
-1168 KTKNGDDINLSGVTV
+1168 KTKNGDDLNLSGVTV

-1199 ASGNYNFPGLLDGTY
+1199 ASGNYNFLGLADGTY

-1223 LAGFEQTED
+1223 LAGLEQTED
-1232 PSGAANSQSNPITF
+1232 PSGAKNSQSTPITF
-1246 TRNDPDVADV
+1246 TRNDPDVTNV
-1256 NFGYAKNYTVTGSV
+1256 NFGYAK
-1270 YYDKD
+1270 
-1275 RNSSMG
+1275 
-1281 TGEQGF
+1281 
-1287 GGITVNLLDK
+1287 
-1297 DGNIAATTTTAADGS
+1297 
-1312 YSFGKLPA
+1312 
-1320 GKYSVEV
+1320 
-1327 EQSDLLKKL
+1327 
-1336 EQTQNSTAQFT
+1336 
-1347 LNNASPS
+1347 
-1354 KDKVDFGFATN
+1354 
-1365 YTLKGTVYRDGNR
+1365 
-1378 SEALDAGEKLYQG
+1378 
-1391 VTVELLNSTGNV
+1391 
-1403 VATTTTDAQGAYKFQ
+1403 
-1418 NLEAGDYK
+1418 
-1426 LRVVKDGA
+1426 
-1434 LADLVQTEDP
+1434 
-1444 DGTADNTSG
+1444 
-1453 VYTLKLEDPI
+1453 
-1463 HENINFG
+1463 
-1470 YVSNN
+1470 
-1475 TIEGS
+1475 
-1480 VYRDDSRNGSQNGNE
+1480 
-1495 PGYTGVTVQLLD
+1495 
-1507 KDGTVISTVTTDANG
+1507 
-1522 HYSFSNL
+1522 
-1529 PDGDY
+1529 
-1534 SIKVVKDGALTDT
+1534 
-1547 EQTEDPDGT
+1547 
-1556 KDNASQK
+1556 
-1563 ITLNEANPKKS
+1563 
-1574 GVNFGYVPDYSIAG
+1574 DYSIAG
-1588 NIYRDSNRSESKDA
+1588 NVYRDSNRSESKDA
-1602 SENVFQGVTVN
+1602 SETVFQGVTVN
-1613 LVDASGNIVA
+1613 LVDASGNVVA

-1685 NFGYNPNNIIK
+1685 NFGYNPNNTIK

-1704 RSSSL
+1704 RSSSRDG
-1709 NSGEQGYEGQT
+1709 SEEGYQGQT
-1720 VQLLDENGNVIATT
+1720 VQLLDQDGNVVATT
-1734 QTGADGSYSF
+1734 TTAADGSYSF
-1744 EHLADGTYSVKVVK
+1744 EHLPDGTYSVKAVK
-1758 DGALADTEQ
+1758 DGALTDTEQ

-1803 LSGTIYRDE
+1803 LSGTIYRDG
-1812 NRNESHDSTEN
+1812 NRSASHDSTEN

-1845 DANGAYSFSKLP
+1845 DANGGYSFSKLP

-1887 SGTISLNNANRTQ
+1887 SGTISLNNTNRTQ

-1920 EARNGVKDPSDPGF
+1920 EARNAVKDPSDPRF
-1934 PSVKVTLLDE
+1934 PSVKVTLIDE

-1971 VKVDTTGVLNGLEVT
+1971 VKVDTTGVLNGLEQT

-2014 GYMEKEVPPA
+2014 GYMEKEVPAA

-2033 KAVPSKLAR
+2033 KTPGSKLAR
-2042 TGAESGVLGLGV
+2042 TGAEAGVLSVGL
-2054 AALVAGGALLALRRR
+2054 AALIAGGALLALRRR
-2069 GHIS
+2069 GRIS

>member
-1 MHNVGSRSIWRRAG
+1 MQNVGSRSLWRRAG
-15 QMLSVLIVATLVVFG
+15 QMLSILIVATLVVFG
-30 LGNNPSRAATPVLNV
+30 LGNTPSRAATPVLNV

-54 NSGDTQKYTVSWSC
+54 NSGETQKYTVSWSC

-83 IPHAVNQAGDAID
+83 IPHAVNQSGDAVD

-106 AASGTPAVSANI
+106 AASGTPAVSANL
-118 TPGRATTDAY
+118 TQGTATTDAY

-156 DQSTVSPEVSFTS
+156 DQSTVSPDVSFTS
-169 ADTTVTD
+169 GETTVTD
-176 DTKVTN
+176 NTKVTN
-182 HAETTLAL
+182 HAETTLGL

-212 ITSGTLGPNRGKL
+212 ISSGTLGPNRGKL
-225 AVVNTKLVDKLPSCA
+225 AMTNVKLVDKLPSCA
-240 VYVSATSQGSTD
+240 TYVSTTSQGSTD
-252 GSEFTGAEPTY
+252 GSEFTGVEPTY

-269 LTWDLGTMVPN
+269 LTWNLGTLRPN
-280 VVTLTINVTLN
+280 VVDLQLNVTLN
-291 YPTTCADTTVTNTAT
+291 YPTSCADNTVTNTAT

-312 GDPTKTAAA
+312 GDPTKTNSAD
-321 NSSVSHDFA
+321 SSVSHDFA
-330 DRVTYG
+330 DKVTYG

-357 WYSNTSNMPIVLEYT
+357 WYNNTSNMPVVLEYT

-434 AADEYITKFH
+434 ASDEYITKFH
-444 YKQTLNPSENGRFI
+444 YKQTLSPSESGRFI

-505 MKSEDGTQSIGIPA
+505 MKSEDGAHTIGIPA

-549 GQEVTFSIIAN
+549 GQEVTFSIVAN

-582 VENSVAGGPRG
+582 VENSVAGGPKG
-593 FNATVD
+593 YTATVD
-599 SSRWVTDA
+599 SSRWVTDT

-612 QLVTVTWPGFKG
+612 QLVTITWPGFKG
-624 VDATGVTLRGLVTN
+624 VDATSVTLRGLVTN

-720 GTSLIRQGENGTFRI
+720 GVSLIRQGENGTFRI

-791 QVSIEYSTSYNPCR
+791 QVTIEYSTSYNPCR
-805 GEVMERGKA
+805 GEVMERGKS
-814 KADGPAGCDNN
+814 KADAPAGCDNN
-825 WTSNPASWS
+825 WTSNPSSWS

-847 TPIEGGA
+847 KPIEGGA

-905 ALNKSVTSDASAL
+905 VLNKTVSSDASAL

-927 VDAANTG
+927 VDAGNTG

-971 ACEAGAAAGTYD
+971 ACEAGDPAGTYD
-983 VNSGVW
+983 AATGVW
-989 TIGDL
+989 TVGDL

-1039 TSITVKHR
+1039 TTITVKHR
-1047 LAGKV
+1047 LSGKV

-1076 VDAAGAVVATTTT
+1076 VNEAGAVVATTTT
-1089 DADGNYSFAKL
+1089 DADGNYSFTGL
-1100 GAGTYTVKVVKDGD
+1100 NAGTYTVKVVKDGE

-1126 TKDNASGAITLNA
+1126 TKDNASGAITLNT

-1157 SGNIYQDENRD
+1157 SGNIYLDENRD
-1168 KTKNGDDINLSGVTV
+1168 KTKNGDDVNLSGVTV

-1199 ASGNYNFPGLLDGTY
+1199 ASGNYNFPGLTDGTY

-1223 LAGFEQTED
+1223 LAGLEQTED
-1232 PSGAANSQSNPITF
+1232 PSGAKNSQSTPITF
-1246 TRNDPDVADV
+1246 TRNDPDVTNV
-1256 NFGYAKNYTVTGSV
+1256 NFGYAK
-1270 YYDKD
+1270 
-1275 RNSSMG
+1275 
-1281 TGEQGF
+1281 
-1287 GGITVNLLDK
+1287 
-1297 DGNIAATTTTAADGS
+1297 
-1312 YSFGKLPA
+1312 
-1320 GKYSVEV
+1320 
-1327 EQSDLLKKL
+1327 
-1336 EQTQNSTAQFT
+1336 
-1347 LNNASPS
+1347 
-1354 KDKVDFGFATN
+1354 
-1365 YTLKGTVYRDGNR
+1365 
-1378 SEALDAGEKLYQG
+1378 
-1391 VTVELLNSTGNV
+1391 
-1403 VATTTTDAQGAYKFQ
+1403 
-1418 NLEAGDYK
+1418 
-1426 LRVVKDGA
+1426 
-1434 LADLVQTEDP
+1434 
-1444 DGTADNTSG
+1444 
-1453 VYTLKLEDPI
+1453 
-1463 HENINFG
+1463 
-1470 YVSNN
+1470 
-1475 TIEGS
+1475 
-1480 VYRDDSRNGSQNGNE
+1480 
-1495 PGYTGVTVQLLD
+1495 
-1507 KDGTVISTVTTDANG
+1507 
-1522 HYSFSNL
+1522 
-1529 PDGDY
+1529 DY
-1534 SIKVVKDGALTDT
+1534 SIG
-1547 EQTEDPDGT
+1547 
-1556 KDNASQK
+1556 
-1563 ITLNEANPKKS
+1563 
-1574 GVNFGYVPDYSIAG
+1574 G
-1588 NIYRDSNRSESKDA
+1588 NVYRDSNRSESKDA
-1602 SENVFQGVTVN
+1602 TETVFQGVTVN
-1613 LVDASGNIVA
+1613 LVDASGNVVA

-1685 NFGYNPNNIIK
+1685 NFGYNPNNTIK

-1704 RSSSL
+1704 RSSSRDG
-1709 NSGEQGYEGQT
+1709 SEEGYQGQT
-1720 VQLLDENGNVIATT
+1720 VQLLDQDGNVVATT
-1734 QTGADGSYSF
+1734 TTAADGSYSF
-1744 EHLADGTYSVKVVK
+1744 EHLPDGTYSVKVVK
-1758 DGALADTEQ
+1758 DGALTDTEQ

-1803 LSGTIYRDE
+1803 LSGTIYRDG
-1812 NRNESHDSTEN
+1812 NRSASHDSNEN

-1845 DANGAYSFSKLP
+1845 DANGGYSFSKLP

-1920 EARNGVKDPSDPGF
+1920 EARNGVKDSSDPRF

-1971 VKVDTTGVLNGLEVT
+1971 VKVDTTGVLNGLEQT

-1999 IELGESNPTVENVDF
+1999 IELGESNPTVENIDF
-2014 GYMEKEVPPA
+2014 GYMEKEVPAA

-2033 KAVPSKLAR
+2033 KTPGSKLAR
-2042 TGAESGVLGLGV
+2042 TGAEAGVLSAGL
-2054 AALVAGGALLALRRR
+2054 AALIAGGALLALRRR
-2069 GHIS
+2069 GRIS

>member
-1 MHNVGSRSIWRRAG
+1 MQNVGSRSLWRRAG
-15 QMLSVLIVATLVVFG
+15 QMLSIVIVATLVVFG
-30 LGNNPSRAATPVLNV
+30 LGNTPSRAATPVLNV

-54 NSGDTQKYTVSWSC
+54 NSGETQKYTVSWSC
-68 TSVTEDCVDSVIKVR
+68 TSVTEDCVNSVIKVR
-83 IPHAVNQAGDAID
+83 IPHAVNQSGDAVD

-106 AASGTPAVSANI
+106 AASGTPAVSANL
-118 TPGRATTDAY
+118 TQGTATTDAY

-156 DQSTVSPEVSFTS
+156 DQSTVSPDVSFTS
-169 ADTTVTD
+169 GETTVTD
-176 DTKVTN
+176 NTKVTN
-182 HAETTLAL
+182 HAETTLGL

-212 ITSGTLGPNRGKL
+212 ISSGTLGPNRGKL
-225 AVVNTKLVDKLPSCA
+225 AMTNVKLVDKLPSCA
-240 VYVSATSQGSTD
+240 TYVSTTSQGSTD
-252 GSEFTGAEPTY
+252 GSEFTGVEPTY

-269 LTWDLGTMVPN
+269 LTWNLGTLRPN
-280 VVTLTINVTLN
+280 VVDLQLNVTLN
-291 YPTTCADTTVTNTAT
+291 YPTSCADNTVTNTAT

-312 GDPTKTAAA
+312 GDPTKTNSAD
-321 NSSVSHDFA
+321 SSVSHDFA
-330 DRVTYG
+330 DKVTYG

-357 WYSNTSNMPIVLEYT
+357 WYNNTSNMPVVLEYT

-434 AADEYITKFH
+434 ASDEYITKFH
-444 YKQTLNPSENGRFI
+444 YKQTLSPSESGRFI

-505 MKSEDGTQSIGIPA
+505 MKSEDGAHTIGIPA

-549 GQEVTFSIIAN
+549 GQEVTFSIVAN

-582 VENSVAGGPRG
+582 VENSVAGGPKG
-593 FNATVD
+593 YTATVD

-612 QLVTVTWPGFKG
+612 QLVTITWPGFKG
-624 VDATGVTLRGLVTN
+624 VDATSVTLRGLVTN

-791 QVSIEYSTSYNPCR
+791 QVTIEYSTSYNPCR
-805 GEVMERGKA
+805 GEVMERGKSE
-814 KADGPAGCDNN
+814 ADAPAGCDNN
-825 WTSNPASWS
+825 WTSNPSSWS

-847 TPIEGGA
+847 NPIEGGA
-854 SIPLIVPIKA
+854 SIPLVVPIKA

-905 ALNKSVTSDASAL
+905 VLNKTVSSDASAL

-943 LEKLPD
+943 LEQLPD

-971 ACEAGAAAGTYD
+971 ACEAGDPAGTYD
-983 VNSGVW
+983 AATGVW
-989 TIGDL
+989 TVGDL

-1001 LYVTVRLNDGTDGK
+1001 LHVTVRLNDGTDGK

-1039 TSITVKHR
+1039 TTITVKHR
-1047 LAGKV
+1047 LSGKV

-1076 VDAAGAVVATTTT
+1076 VNEAGAVAATTTT
-1089 DADGNYSFAKL
+1089 DADGNYSFTGL
-1100 GAGTYTVKVVKDGD
+1100 NAGTYTVKVVKDGE

-1126 TKDNASGAITLNA
+1126 TKDNASGAITLNT

-1157 SGNIYQDENRD
+1157 SGNIYLDENRD
-1168 KTKNGDDINLSGVTV
+1168 KTKNGDDLNLSGVTV

-1199 ASGNYNFPGLLDGTY
+1199 ASGNYNFLGLADGTY

-1223 LAGFEQTED
+1223 LAGLEQTED
-1232 PSGAANSQSNPITF
+1232 PSGAKNSQSTPITF
-1246 TRNDPDVADV
+1246 TRNDPDVTNV
-1256 NFGYAKNYTVTGSV
+1256 NFGYAK
-1270 YYDKD
+1270 
-1275 RNSSMG
+1275 
-1281 TGEQGF
+1281 
-1287 GGITVNLLDK
+1287 
-1297 DGNIAATTTTAADGS
+1297 
-1312 YSFGKLPA
+1312 
-1320 GKYSVEV
+1320 
-1327 EQSDLLKKL
+1327 
-1336 EQTQNSTAQFT
+1336 
-1347 LNNASPS
+1347 
-1354 KDKVDFGFATN
+1354 
-1365 YTLKGTVYRDGNR
+1365 
-1378 SEALDAGEKLYQG
+1378 
-1391 VTVELLNSTGNV
+1391 
-1403 VATTTTDAQGAYKFQ
+1403 
-1418 NLEAGDYK
+1418 
-1426 LRVVKDGA
+1426 
-1434 LADLVQTEDP
+1434 
-1444 DGTADNTSG
+1444 
-1453 VYTLKLEDPI
+1453 
-1463 HENINFG
+1463 
-1470 YVSNN
+1470 
-1475 TIEGS
+1475 
-1480 VYRDDSRNGSQNGNE
+1480 
-1495 PGYTGVTVQLLD
+1495 
-1507 KDGTVISTVTTDANG
+1507 
-1522 HYSFSNL
+1522 
-1529 PDGDY
+1529 
-1534 SIKVVKDGALTDT
+1534 
-1547 EQTEDPDGT
+1547 
-1556 KDNASQK
+1556 
-1563 ITLNEANPKKS
+1563 
-1574 GVNFGYVPDYSIAG
+1574 DYSIAG
-1588 NIYRDSNRSESKDA
+1588 NVYRDSNRSESKDA
-1602 SENVFQGVTVN
+1602 SETVFQGVTVN
-1613 LVDASGNIVA
+1613 LVDASGNVVA

-1685 NFGYNPNNIIK
+1685 NFGYNPNNTIK

-1704 RSSSL
+1704 RSSSRDG
-1709 NSGEQGYEGQT
+1709 SEEGYQGQT
-1720 VQLLDENGNVIATT
+1720 VQLLDQDGNVVATT
-1734 QTGADGSYSF
+1734 TTAADGSYSF
-1744 EHLADGTYSVKVVK
+1744 EHLPDGTYSVKAVK
-1758 DGALADTEQ
+1758 DGALTDTEQ

-1803 LSGTIYRDE
+1803 LSGTIYRDG
-1812 NRNESHDSTEN
+1812 NRSASHDSTEN

-1845 DANGAYSFSKLP
+1845 DANGGYSFSKLP

-1878 DPDGVADST
+1878 DPDGIADST
-1887 SGTISLNNANRTQ
+1887 SGTISLNNTNRTQ

-1920 EARNGVKDPSDPGF
+1920 EARNAVKDPSDPRF
-1934 PSVKVTLLDE
+1934 PSVKVTLIDE

-1971 VKVDTTGVLNGLEVT
+1971 VKVDTTGVLNGLEQT

-2014 GYMEKEVPPA
+2014 GYMEKEVPAA

-2033 KAVPSKLAR
+2033 KTPGSKLAR
-2042 TGAESGVLGLGV
+2042 TGAEAGVLSVGL
-2054 AALVAGGALLALRRR
+2054 AALIAGGALLALRRR
-2069 GHIS
+2069 GRIS

>member
-1 MHNVGSRSIWRRAG
+1 MQNVGSRSLWRRAG
-15 QMLSVLIVATLVVFG
+15 QMLSIVIVATLVVFG
-30 LGNNPSRAATPVLNV
+30 LGNTPSRAATPVLNV

-54 NSGDTQKYTVSWSC
+54 NSGETQKYTVSWSC
-68 TSVTEDCVDSVIKVR
+68 TSVTEDCVNSVIKVR
-83 IPHAVNQAGDAID
+83 IPHAVNQSGDAVD

-106 AASGTPAVSANI
+106 AASGTPAVSANL
-118 TPGRATTDAY
+118 TQGTATTDAY

-156 DQSTVSPEVSFTS
+156 DQSTVSPDVSFTS
-169 ADTTVTD
+169 GETTVTD
-176 DTKVTN
+176 NTKVTN
-182 HAETTLAL
+182 HAETTLGL

-212 ITSGTLGPNRGKL
+212 ISSGTLGPNLGKL
-225 AVVNTKLVDKLPSCA
+225 AMTNVKLVDKLPSCA
-240 VYVSATSQGSTD
+240 TYVSTTSQGSTD
-252 GSEFTGAEPTY
+252 GSEFTGVEPTY

-269 LTWDLGTMVPN
+269 LTWNLGTLRPN
-280 VVTLTINVTLN
+280 VVDLQLNVTLN
-291 YPTTCADTTVTNTAT
+291 YPTSCADNTVTNTAT

-312 GDPTKTAAA
+312 GDPTKTNSAD
-321 NSSVSHDFA
+321 SSVSHDFA
-330 DRVTYG
+330 DKVTYG

-357 WYSNTSNMPIVLEYT
+357 WYNNTSNMPVVLEYT

-434 AADEYITKFH
+434 ASDEYITKFH
-444 YKQTLNPSENGRFI
+444 YKQTLSPSESGRFI

-505 MKSEDGTQSIGIPA
+505 MKSEDGAHTIGIPA

-549 GQEVTFSIIAN
+549 GQEVTFSIVAN

-582 VENSVAGGPRG
+582 VENSVAGGPKG
-593 FNATVD
+593 YTATVD

-612 QLVTVTWPGFKG
+612 QLVTITWPGFKG
-624 VDATGVTLRGLVTN
+624 VDATSVTLRGLVTN

-671 IYDINANGS
+671 TYDINANGS

-791 QVSIEYSTSYNPCR
+791 QVTIEYSTSYNPCR
-805 GEVMERGKA
+805 GEVMERGKS
-814 KADGPAGCDNN
+814 KADAPAGCDNN
-825 WTSNPASWS
+825 WTSNPSSWS

-847 TPIEGGA
+847 NPIEGGA

-905 ALNKSVTSDASAL
+905 VLNKTVSSDASAL

-943 LEKLPD
+943 LEQLPD

-971 ACEAGAAAGTYD
+971 ACEAGDPAGTYD
-983 VNSGVW
+983 AATGVW
-989 TIGDL
+989 TVGDL

-1039 TSITVKHR
+1039 TTITVKHR
-1047 LAGKV
+1047 LSGKV

-1076 VDAAGAVVATTTT
+1076 VNEAGAVVATTTT
-1089 DADGNYSFAKL
+1089 DADGNYSFTGL
-1100 GAGTYTVKVVKDGD
+1100 NAGTYTVKVVKDGE

-1126 TKDNASGAITLNA
+1126 TKDNASGAITLNT

-1157 SGNIYQDENRD
+1157 SGNIYLDENRD
-1168 KTKNGDDINLSGVTV
+1168 KTKNGDDVNLSGVTV

-1193 ATTTTD
+1193 ATTTTG
-1199 ASGNYNFPGLLDGTY
+1199 ASGNYNFPGLTDGTY

-1223 LAGFEQTED
+1223 LAGLEQTED
-1232 PSGAANSQSNPITF
+1232 PSGAKNSQSTPITF
-1246 TRNDPDVADV
+1246 TRNDPDV
-1256 NFGYAKNYTVTGSV
+1256 
-1270 YYDKD
+1270 
-1275 RNSSMG
+1275 
-1281 TGEQGF
+1281 
-1287 GGITVNLLDK
+1287 
-1297 DGNIAATTTTAADGS
+1297 
-1312 YSFGKLPA
+1312 
-1320 GKYSVEV
+1320 
-1327 EQSDLLKKL
+1327 
-1336 EQTQNSTAQFT
+1336 
-1347 LNNASPS
+1347 
-1354 KDKVDFGFATN
+1354 TN
-1365 YTLKGTVYRDGNR
+1365 
-1378 SEALDAGEKLYQG
+1378 
-1391 VTVELLNSTGNV
+1391 
-1403 VATTTTDAQGAYKFQ
+1403 
-1418 NLEAGDYK
+1418 
-1426 LRVVKDGA
+1426 
-1434 LADLVQTEDP
+1434 
-1444 DGTADNTSG
+1444 
-1453 VYTLKLEDPI
+1453 
-1463 HENINFG
+1463 
-1470 YVSNN
+1470 
-1475 TIEGS
+1475 
-1480 VYRDDSRNGSQNGNE
+1480 
-1495 PGYTGVTVQLLD
+1495 
-1507 KDGTVISTVTTDANG
+1507 
-1522 HYSFSNL
+1522 
-1529 PDGDY
+1529 
-1534 SIKVVKDGALTDT
+1534 
-1547 EQTEDPDGT
+1547 
-1556 KDNASQK
+1556 
-1563 ITLNEANPKKS
+1563 
-1574 GVNFGYVPDYSIAG
+1574 VNFGYVPDYSIAG
-1588 NIYRDSNRSESKDA
+1588 NVYRDSNRSESKDA
-1602 SENVFQGVTVN
+1602 TETVFQGVTVN
-1613 LVDASGNIVA
+1613 LVDASGNVVA

-1685 NFGYNPNNIIK
+1685 NFGYNPNNTIK

-1704 RSSSL
+1704 RSSSRDG
-1709 NSGEQGYEGQT
+1709 SEEGYQGQT
-1720 VQLLDENGNVIATT
+1720 VQLLDQDGNVVATT
-1734 QTGADGSYSF
+1734 TTAADGSYSF
-1744 EHLADGTYSVKVVK
+1744 EHLPDGTYSVKVVK
-1758 DGALADTEQ
+1758 DGALTDTEQ

-1803 LSGTIYRDE
+1803 LSGTIYRDG
-1812 NRNESHDSTEN
+1812 NRSASHDSTEN

-1845 DANGAYSFSKLP
+1845 DANGGYSFSKLP

-1887 SGTISLNNANRTQ
+1887 SGTISLNNTNRTQ

-1920 EARNGVKDPSDPGF
+1920 EARNGVKDPSDPRF

-1971 VKVDTTGVLNGLEVT
+1971 VKVDTTGVLNGLEQT

-2014 GYMEKEVPPA
+2014 GYMEKEVPAA

-2033 KAVPSKLAR
+2033 KTPASKLAR
-2042 TGAESGVLGLGV
+2042 TGVEAGVLSVGL
-2054 AALVAGGALLALRRR
+2054 AALIAGGALLALRRR
-2069 GHIS
+2069 GRIS